1 MKRLKKLVSSIL
13 ITMLTVAT
21 LGIISA
27 VKAASAGPL
36 YLGIVSLRRSG
47 YGYQQGGASG
57 KVWKIAEY
65 DSENGKTADL
75 SKTIYCIKG
84 GPGFGS
90 SDMATGGV
98 PTISKYTQKF
108 NLKDLASIPSTYSK
122 ILPTGTNYN
131 SLMWLLD
138 NIYIMP
144 AAGTDN
150 KTAREAFLES
160 KIPDEFYEYVTDDDI
175 DVVQQLAIW
184 YFTNPSGDKYHYETT
199 NLKVNSIANVDS
211 NYVSIGDLAQY
222 NGGDDG
228 RDREDAIEA
237 LFQYYITNAKANSNY
252 KSTNNTTSPIE
263 IVKNNATMTKVGS
276 NYVAGPYKINQL
288 LNVDYTLSATF
299 TDINGKTITPTIGIK
314 NSSGNIVST
323 TKSLKELVGQEFYLS
338 MPVSSNIS
346 GIKMTVN
353 TSYTSKTVDYWSVA
367 DAPTTEQPVV
377 IVDETPFKFSDTTS
391 IVVPKPFD
399 LSLRKFITNIN
410 GTEITN
416 RIPQVDVSKLA
427 SGEATTATYNHPK
440 NPLRVAIGDEVTYTI
455 RVYNEG
461 EVDGYVEEITDH
473 LPEQLEFIVDD
484 QVNIQYGWKIASS
497 SDLKT
502 IKTEYLSKAKETT
515 DGANKISAFNGKTL
529 AYKDVKI
536 KCRVVSTDPMPTKIT
551 NIADI
556 TRFTDGDGNT
566 VTDRDSQANNVQLPT
581 GKDLENYRDSEIN
594 RGEEYIPGQQ
604 DDDDFEKLTLKD
616 FDLSLRKFI
625 TGVNGTAITNRE
637 PKVNVTPLNNGGTT
651 AIYNHPKT
659 PVSVAIGDLV
669 EYTIRVYNEAEIDG
683 YVEEIT
689 DHLPDQLEFVSGNA
703 TNTKYGWVVDST
715 NSKIIRTNYLSKA
728 KESSAGSN
736 KIKAFNGT
744 TLDYKDVKVVCKVVS
759 TDPMPTKITNIA
771 DISNFTDGNGNKVT
785 DRDSQEN
792 NVNIPSDLP
801 GYKDD
806 EIGKD
811 YVPGQ
816 QDDDDFEKL
825 KIKEFDLALRKF
837 ITKLNDEEITSR
849 IPQPDV
855 TKLADGTATTATY
868 NHPKNPIDV
877 TIGDIVEYTIRVY
890 NEGEVDGYV
899 QEITDHLPDQL
910 EFVAN
915 DETNIKYGWTVD
927 GNNSKIIRTKYLSKE
942 NDTAEGENKITSF
955 NGTTL
960 DYKDVKVVCKVIET
974 KPMPTKIT
982 NIADIS
988 DFTDGNGNKVKD
1000 RDSQEN
1006 NVNIPSDLPGYKD
1019 DEIGKNYVPGQQDDD
1034 DFEKLKIKEFD
1045 LALRKFIT
1053 KVNDENISSRVPV
1066 VDITQLK
1073 NGTATTAT
1081 YDHPKTPIKVKI
1093 DDVVEYTIRVYNE
1106 GGVDGYVEEIT
1117 DHLPDQ
1123 LEFIADNE
1131 TNKKYGWSVDNQ
1143 NSKVV
1148 KTTYLS
1154 KANEKVAGENKIPAF
1169 DGTTL
1174 SYKEVKIA
1182 CKVISTNPMPTKI
1195 TNIADISDFTNG
1207 NGEKVKDRDSE
1218 ENNVNIPSDL
1228 PGYKDDEI
1236 GKDYVPGQQDDDDFE
1251 KLEVKPLEFDLA
1263 LRKFITKVNDEEI
1276 TSRIPKVDI
1285 TKLASG
1291 EATTAIYNHSKT
1303 PVEVAIDDIVEYT
1316 IRVYNEG
1323 EIDGYAEEIKD
1334 HLPDQLELIADNETN
1349 KAYGWTVDDQDS
1361 KVIKTTYLSKANEKV
1376 AGENKIPAF
1385 DGTTLSYKDV
1395 KVVCKVVETNQMPK
1409 KITNLADVSDFTDGD
1424 GNKVTDRDSEKDN
1437 VKIPEDRPG
1446 YKDDESNKDYVPGQ
1460 EDDDDFEKVTVA
1472 KFDLSLRK
1480 FITAVNDTEITSR
1493 IPQVDVT
1500 PIKDGSG
1507 TTAKYDHPKD
1517 PVLVS
1522 NGNIVTYT
1530 IRVYNEGEIDGYASE
1545 IKDDMPQGLKFLT
1558 DNKTNI
1564 EYRWKMLDKDGKE
1577 TENLDE
1583 AVSIV
1588 TDYLSKEQ
1596 EKTAGANLLKA
1607 FDGEKLDYR
1616 DVKVAFEVTEPNTS
1630 DRILIN
1636 QAQIS
1641 KNTNKDGK
1649 DVKDQDSVPDKWNEG
1664 EDDQDI
1670 EKVKVQYFD
1679 LSLRKWV
1686 TQAIVTENGEDKI
1699 IESGHKAEDD
1709 PEDVVK
1715 VDLKKSK
1722 INKVT
1727 IKFRYKIRVKNEG
1740 NIAGYAK
1747 ELKDYIPDGLKF
1759 VAEDNPLWKQIDEKT
1774 ITTDQ
1779 TKDILLQ
1786 PGDTTEV
1793 EVLLTW
1799 INDSENFGVMDNWA
1813 EISKDHND
1821 FNSPD
1826 IDSTPDNNKKGEDD
1840 IDDAPVSVGVQTGQI
1855 RTFTTIGLAVLVILS
1870 SGVAL
1875 IKKFVL

>member
-1 MKRLKKLVSSIL
+1 MKKFKKLVSSIL

-21 LGIISA
+21 LGSISA

-36 YLGIVSLRRSG
+36 YLGIVSLRRAG
-47 YGYQQGGASG
+47 YGYQQEGS

-122 ILPTGTNYN
+122 ILPTGSNYN

-144 AAGTDN
+144 AIGTDN
-150 KTAREAFLES
+150 TTAREEFLKS
-160 KIPDEFYEYVTDDDI
+160 KIPNELYDLITDDDI
-175 DVVQQLAIW
+175 DAVQQLAIW
-184 YFTNPSGDKYHYETT
+184 YFTNPSGDKYHYETS
-199 NLKVNSIANVDS
+199 NFKINSIANVDS
-211 NYVSIGDLAQY
+211 NYASMGDIF
-222 NGGDDG
+222 GDDG
-228 RDREDAIEA
+228 WDREDAIEA

-263 IVKNNATMTKVGS
+263 IVKSNATMTKVGS

-288 LNVDYTLSATF
+288 LNIDYTLNATF
-299 TDINGKTITPTIGIK
+299 TDINGTTITPSIGIK
-314 NSSGNIVST
+314 DVSGNVTAT
-323 TKSLKELVGQEFYLS
+323 TKTLKELVGQEFYLI
-338 MPVSSNIS
+338 MPTSSNIS

-377 IVDETPFKFSDTTS
+377 IVNETPLNFSDATS

-440 NPLRVAIGDEVTYTI
+440 TPLKVAIGDVVTYTI

-461 EVDGYVEEITDH
+461 DIDGYVEEITDH
-473 LPEQLEFIVDD
+473 LPDQLEFIVDD
-484 QVNIQYGWKIASS
+484 QVNIEYGWKIASS
-497 SDLKT
+497 TDLKT
-502 IKTEYLSKAKETT
+502 IKTEYLSKANETT
-515 DGANKISAFNGKTL
+515 DGANKISAFNGTTL

-536 KCRVVSTDPMPTKIT
+536 KCRVVATDPMADKIT

-556 TRFTDGDGNT
+556 TKFTDGDGNT
-566 VTDRDSQANNVQLPT
+566 VTDRDSQENNVNLPT
-581 GKDLENYRDSEIN
+581 GKDLENYKDSEIN

-604 DDDDFEKLTLKD
+604 DDDDFEKLTLKE

-637 PKVNVTPLNNGGTT
+637 PQVNVTPLKNGGTT

-689 DHLPDQLEFVSGNA
+689 DHLPDQLEFVAGNEI
-703 TNTKYGWVVDST
+703 NTKYGWVVDST
-715 NSKIIRTNYLSKA
+715 NSKIIKTNYLSKA
-728 KESSAGSN
+728 KEASEGAN
-736 KIKAFNGT
+736 KIKAFDGT
-744 TLDYKDVKVVCKVVS
+744 KLDYKDVKVVCKVVS

-771 DISNFTDGNGNKVT
+771 DITKFTDGNGNTVT

-837 ITKLNDEEITSR
+837 ITKVNNTEIKSR
-849 IPQPDV
+849 IPQVD
-855 TKLADGTATTATY
+855 TT
-868 NHPKNPIDV
+868 P
-877 TIGDIVEYTIRVY
+877 
-890 NEGEVDGYV
+890 
-899 QEITDHLPDQL
+899 
-910 EFVAN
+910 
-915 DETNIKYGWTVD
+915 
-927 GNNSKIIRTKYLSKE
+927 
-942 NDTAEGENKITSF
+942 
-955 NGTTL
+955 
-960 DYKDVKVVCKVIET
+960 
-974 KPMPTKIT
+974 
-982 NIADIS
+982 
-988 DFTDGNGNKVKD
+988 
-1000 RDSQEN
+1000 
-1006 NVNIPSDLPGYKD
+1006 
-1019 DEIGKNYVPGQQDDD
+1019 
-1034 DFEKLKIKEFD
+1034 
-1045 LALRKFIT
+1045 
-1053 KVNDENISSRVPV
+1053 
-1066 VDITQLK
+1066 LK
-1073 NGTATTAT
+1073 NGTGTTAI
-1081 YDHPKTPIKVKI
+1081 YNHSKEPVKVSLGA
-1093 DDVVEYTIRVYNE
+1093 VVEYTIRVYNE
-1106 GGVDGYVEEIT
+1106 GQVDGYVEEIK

-1123 LEFIADNE
+1123 LEFIKDNE
-1131 TNKKYGWSVDNQ
+1131 TNKKYGWTVDSTD
-1143 NSKVV
+1143 SKVI
-1148 KTTYLS
+1148 KTSYLS

-1174 SYKEVKIA
+1174 SYKEVKVA
-1182 CKVISTNPMPTKI
+1182 CKVVSTDPMPSKI
-1195 TNIADISDFTNG
+1195 TNLADISDFTD
-1207 NGEKVKDRDSE
+1207 GE
-1218 ENNVNIPSDL
+1218 
-1228 PGYKDDEI
+1228 
-1236 GKDYVPGQQDDDDFE
+1236 
-1251 KLEVKPLEFDLA
+1251 
-1263 LRKFITKVNDEEI
+1263 
-1276 TSRIPKVDI
+1276 
-1285 TKLASG
+1285 
-1291 EATTAIYNHSKT
+1291 
-1303 PVEVAIDDIVEYT
+1303 
-1316 IRVYNEG
+1316 
-1323 EIDGYAEEIKD
+1323 
-1334 HLPDQLELIADNETN
+1334 
-1349 KAYGWTVDDQDS
+1349 
-1361 KVIKTTYLSKANEKV
+1361 
-1376 AGENKIPAF
+1376 
-1385 DGTTLSYKDV
+1385 
-1395 KVVCKVVETNQMPK
+1395 
-1409 KITNLADVSDFTDGD
+1409 
-1424 GNKVTDRDSEKDN
+1424 GNKVTDRDSKEDN

-1446 YKDDESNKDYVPGQ
+1446 YKDDESKKDYVPGQ
-1460 EDDDDFEKVTVA
+1460 EDDDDFEKVTLV

-1480 FITAVNDTEITSR
+1480 FITAVNNTEITSR

-1500 PIKDGSG
+1500 PIKDGSS

-1530 IRVYNEGEIDGYASE
+1530 IRVFNEGEMDGYASE

-1641 KNTNKDGK
+1641 KDSDKDGN
-1649 DVKDQDSVPDKWNEG
+1649 DVTDQDSVPDKWNEG

-1686 TQAIVTENGEDKI
+1686 TQAIVTENGEEKI

-1747 ELKDYIPDGLKF
+1747 ELKDYIPNGLKF
-1759 VAEDNPLWKQIDEKT
+1759 VPEDNPLWKQIDEKT
-1774 ITTDQ
+1774 ITTEQ

-1793 EVLLTW
+1793 EVVLTW

-1855 RTFTTIGLAVLVILS
+1855 KTFTTIGLAVLVILS
-1870 SGVAL
+1870 SGVVL

>member
-1 MKRLKKLVSSIL
+1 MKKFKKLVSIIL

-21 LGIISA
+21 LGSISA

-36 YLGIVSLRRSG
+36 YLGIVSLRRAG
-47 YGYQQGGASG
+47 YGYQQEGS

-122 ILPTGTNYN
+122 ILPTGSNYN

-144 AAGTDN
+144 AIGTDN
-150 KTAREAFLES
+150 TTAREEFLKS
-160 KIPDEFYEYVTDDDI
+160 KIPNELYELITDDDI
-175 DVVQQLAIW
+175 DAVQQLAIW
-184 YFTNPSGDKYHYETT
+184 YFTNPSGDKYHYETS
-199 NLKVNSIANVDS
+199 NFKINSIANVDS
-211 NYVSIGDLAQY
+211 NYASMGDIF
-222 NGGDDG
+222 GDDG
-228 RDREDAIEA
+228 WDREDAIEA

-263 IVKNNATMTKVGS
+263 IVKSNATMTKVGS

-288 LNVDYTLSATF
+288 LNVDYTLNATF
-299 TDINGKTITPTIGIK
+299 TDINGTTITPSIGIK
-314 NSSGNIVST
+314 DVSGNVTAT
-323 TKSLKELVGQEFYLS
+323 TKTLKELVGQEFYLI
-338 MPVSSNIS
+338 MPTSSNIS

-377 IVDETPFKFSDTTS
+377 IVNETPLNFSDATS

-427 SGEATTATYNHPK
+427 SGEATTATYNHTK
-440 NPLRVAIGDEVTYTI
+440 TPLKVAIGDVVTYTI

-461 EVDGYVEEITDH
+461 DIDGYVEEITDH
-473 LPEQLEFIVDD
+473 LPDQLEFIVDD
-484 QVNIQYGWKIASS
+484 QVNIEYGWKIASS
-497 SDLKT
+497 TDLKT
-502 IKTEYLSKAKETT
+502 IKTEYLSKANETT
-515 DGANKISAFNGKTL
+515 DGANKISAFNGTTL

-536 KCRVVSTDPMPTKIT
+536 KCRVVATDPMADKIT

-556 TRFTDGDGNT
+556 TKFTDGDGNT
-566 VTDRDSQANNVQLPT
+566 VTDRDSQENNVNLPT
-581 GKDLENYRDSEIN
+581 GKDLENYKDSEIN

-604 DDDDFEKLTLKD
+604 DDDDFEKLTLKE

-637 PKVNVTPLNNGGTT
+637 PQVNVTPLKNGGTT

-689 DHLPDQLEFVSGNA
+689 DHLPDQLEFVAGNEI
-703 TNTKYGWVVDST
+703 NTKYGWVVDST

-728 KESSAGSN
+728 KEASEGAN
-736 KIKAFNGT
+736 KIKAFDGT
-744 TLDYKDVKVVCKVVS
+744 KLDYKDVKVVCKVIS

-771 DISNFTDGNGNKVT
+771 DITKFTDGNGNTVT

-855 TKLADGTATTATY
+855 SKLADGTATTATY
-868 NHPKNPIDV
+868 NHPK
-877 TIGDIVEYTIRVY
+877 
-890 NEGEVDGYV
+890 
-899 QEITDHLPDQL
+899 
-910 EFVAN
+910 
-915 DETNIKYGWTVD
+915 
-927 GNNSKIIRTKYLSKE
+927 
-942 NDTAEGENKITSF
+942 
-955 NGTTL
+955 
-960 DYKDVKVVCKVIET
+960 
-974 KPMPTKIT
+974 
-982 NIADIS
+982 
-988 DFTDGNGNKVKD
+988 
-1000 RDSQEN
+1000 
-1006 NVNIPSDLPGYKD
+1006 
-1019 DEIGKNYVPGQQDDD
+1019 
-1034 DFEKLKIKEFD
+1034 
-1045 LALRKFIT
+1045 
-1053 KVNDENISSRVPV
+1053 
-1066 VDITQLK
+1066 
-1073 NGTATTAT
+1073 
-1081 YDHPKTPIKVKI
+1081 TPISVAI
-1093 DDVVEYTIRVYNE
+1093 GDVVEYTIRVYNE
-1106 GGVDGYVEEIT
+1106 AEVDGYVEEIT

-1123 LEFIADNE
+1123 LEFVAGNE
-1131 TNKKYGWSVDNQ
+1131 TNTKYGWTVDSN
-1143 NSKVV
+1143 NSKII
-1148 KTTYLS
+1148 KTKYLS
-1154 KANEKVAGENKIPAF
+1154 KANETTEGDNKIKAF
-1169 DGTTL
+1169 DGTKL
-1174 SYKEVKIA
+1174 DYKDVKVV
-1182 CKVISTNPMPTKI
+1182 CKVVSTDPMPTKI
-1195 TNIADISDFTNG
+1195 TNIADITKFTDGNG
-1207 NGEKVKDRDSE
+1207 NTVTDRDSQ

-1251 KLEVKPLEFDLA
+1251 KLKIKEFDLA
-1263 LRKFITKVNDEEI
+1263 LRKFITKVNNTEI
-1276 TSRIPKVDI
+1276 KSRIPQVD
-1285 TKLASG
+1285 TTPLKNG
-1291 EATTAIYNHSKT
+1291 TGTTAIYNHSKE
-1303 PVEVAIDDIVEYT
+1303 PVKVSLGAVVEYT

-1323 EIDGYAEEIKD
+1323 QVDGYVEEIKD
-1334 HLPDQLELIADNETN
+1334 HLPDQLEFIKDNETN
-1349 KAYGWTVDDQDS
+1349 KKYGWIVDSTDS
-1361 KVIKTTYLSKANEKV
+1361 KVIKTSYLCKANEKV

-1385 DGTTLSYKDV
+1385 DGTTLSYKEV
-1395 KVVCKVVETNQMPK
+1395 KVACKVVSTDPMPS
-1409 KITNLADVSDFTDGD
+1409 KITNLADISDFTDGE
-1424 GNKVTDRDSEKDN
+1424 GNKVTDRDSKEDN

-1446 YKDDESNKDYVPGQ
+1446 YKDDESKKDYVPGQ
-1460 EDDDDFEKVTVA
+1460 EDDDDFEKVTLV

-1480 FITAVNDTEITSR
+1480 FITAVNNTEITSR

-1500 PIKDGSG
+1500 PIKDGSS

-1530 IRVYNEGEIDGYASE
+1530 IRVFNEGEMDGYASE

-1641 KNTNKDGK
+1641 KDSDKDGN
-1649 DVKDQDSVPDKWNEG
+1649 DVTDQDSVPDKWNEG

-1686 TQAIVTENGEDKI
+1686 TQAIVTENGEEKI

-1747 ELKDYIPDGLKF
+1747 ELKDYIPNGLKF
-1759 VAEDNPLWKQIDEKT
+1759 VPEDNPLWKQIDEKT

-1793 EVLLTW
+1793 EVVLTW

-1855 RTFTTIGLAVLVILS
+1855 KTFTTIGLAVLVILS
-1870 SGVAL
+1870 SGVVL

>member
-1 MKRLKKLVSSIL
+1 MKKFKKLVSSIL

-21 LGIISA
+21 LGSISA

-36 YLGIVSLRRSG
+36 YLGIVSLRRAG
-47 YGYQQGGASG
+47 YGYQQEGS

-122 ILPTGTNYN
+122 ILPTGSNYN

-144 AAGTDN
+144 AIGTDN
-150 KTAREAFLES
+150 TTAREEFLKS
-160 KIPDEFYEYVTDDDI
+160 KIPNELYNLITDDDI
-175 DVVQQLAIW
+175 DAVQQLAIW
-184 YFTNPSGDKYHYETT
+184 YFTNPSGDKYHYETS
-199 NLKVNSIANVDS
+199 NFKINSIANVDS
-211 NYVSIGDLAQY
+211 NYASMGDIF
-222 NGGDDG
+222 GDDG
-228 RDREDAIEA
+228 WDREDAIEA

-263 IVKNNATMTKVGS
+263 IVKSNATMTKVGS

-288 LNVDYTLSATF
+288 LNVDYTLNATF
-299 TDINGKTITPTIGIK
+299 TDINGTTITPSIGIK
-314 NSSGNIVST
+314 DVSGNVTAT
-323 TKSLKELVGQEFYLS
+323 TKTLKELVGQEFYLI
-338 MPVSSNIS
+338 MPTSSNIS

-377 IVDETPFKFSDTTS
+377 IVNETPLNFSDTTS

-427 SGEATTATYNHPK
+427 SGEATTATYNHTK
-440 NPLRVAIGDEVTYTI
+440 TPLKVAIGDVVTYTI

-461 EVDGYVEEITDH
+461 DIDGYVEEITDH
-473 LPEQLEFIVDD
+473 LPDQLEFIVDD
-484 QVNIQYGWKIASS
+484 QVNIENGWKIASS
-497 SDLKT
+497 TDLKT
-502 IKTEYLSKAKETT
+502 IKTEYLSKANETT
-515 DGANKISAFNGKTL
+515 DGANKISAFNGTTL

-536 KCRVVSTDPMPTKIT
+536 KCRVVATDPMADKIT

-556 TRFTDGDGNT
+556 TKFSDGDGNT
-566 VTDRDSQANNVQLPT
+566 VTDRDSQENNVNLPT
-581 GKDLENYRDSEIN
+581 GKDLENYKDSEIN

-604 DDDDFEKLTLKD
+604 DDDDFEKLTLKE

-625 TGVNGTAITNRE
+625 TGVNETAITNRE
-637 PKVNVTPLNNGGTT
+637 PQVNVTPLKNGGTT

-689 DHLPDQLEFVSGNA
+689 DHLPDQLEFVTENEI
-703 TNTKYGWVVDST
+703 NTKYGWVVDST

-728 KESSAGSN
+728 KEASEGAN
-736 KIKAFNGT
+736 KIKAFDGT
-744 TLDYKDVKVVCKVVS
+744 KLDYKDVKVVCKVVS

-771 DISNFTDGNGNKVT
+771 DITKFTDGNGNTVT

-855 TKLADGTATTATY
+855 SKLADGTATTATY
-868 NHPKNPIDV
+868 NHPK
-877 TIGDIVEYTIRVY
+877 
-890 NEGEVDGYV
+890 
-899 QEITDHLPDQL
+899 
-910 EFVAN
+910 
-915 DETNIKYGWTVD
+915 
-927 GNNSKIIRTKYLSKE
+927 
-942 NDTAEGENKITSF
+942 
-955 NGTTL
+955 
-960 DYKDVKVVCKVIET
+960 
-974 KPMPTKIT
+974 
-982 NIADIS
+982 
-988 DFTDGNGNKVKD
+988 
-1000 RDSQEN
+1000 
-1006 NVNIPSDLPGYKD
+1006 
-1019 DEIGKNYVPGQQDDD
+1019 
-1034 DFEKLKIKEFD
+1034 
-1045 LALRKFIT
+1045 
-1053 KVNDENISSRVPV
+1053 
-1066 VDITQLK
+1066 
-1073 NGTATTAT
+1073 
-1081 YDHPKTPIKVKI
+1081 TPISVAI
-1093 DDVVEYTIRVYNE
+1093 GDVVEYTIRVYNE
-1106 GGVDGYVEEIT
+1106 AEVDGYVEEIT

-1123 LEFIADNE
+1123 LEFVAGNE
-1131 TNKKYGWSVDNQ
+1131 TNTKYGWTVDSN
-1143 NSKVV
+1143 NSKII
-1148 KTTYLS
+1148 KTKYLS
-1154 KANEKVAGENKIPAF
+1154 KANETTEGDNKIKAF
-1169 DGTTL
+1169 DGTKL
-1174 SYKEVKIA
+1174 DYKDVKVV
-1182 CKVISTNPMPTKI
+1182 CKVVSTDPMPTKI
-1195 TNIADISDFTNG
+1195 TNIADITKFTDDNG
-1207 NGEKVKDRDSE
+1207 NTVTDRDSQ

-1251 KLEVKPLEFDLA
+1251 KLKIKEFDLA
-1263 LRKFITKVNDEEI
+1263 LRKFITKVNNTEI
-1276 TSRIPKVDI
+1276 KSRIPQVD
-1285 TKLASG
+1285 TTPLKNG
-1291 EATTAIYNHSKT
+1291 TGTTAIYNHSKE
-1303 PVEVAIDDIVEYT
+1303 PVKVSLGAVVEYT

-1323 EIDGYAEEIKD
+1323 QVDGYVEEIKD
-1334 HLPDQLELIADNETN
+1334 HLPDQLEFVKDNETN
-1349 KAYGWTVDDQDS
+1349 KKYGWTVDSTDS
-1361 KVIKTTYLSKANEKV
+1361 KVIKTSYLSKANEKV

-1385 DGTTLSYKDV
+1385 DGTTLSYKEV
-1395 KVVCKVVETNQMPK
+1395 KVACKVVSTDPMPS
-1409 KITNLADVSDFTDGD
+1409 KITNLADISEFTDGE
-1424 GNKVTDRDSEKDN
+1424 GKKVTDRDSKEDN

-1446 YKDDESNKDYVPGQ
+1446 YKDDESKKDYVPGQ
-1460 EDDDDFEKVTVA
+1460 EDDDDFEKVTLV

-1480 FITAVNDTEITSR
+1480 FITAVNNTEITSR

-1500 PIKDGSG
+1500 PIKDGSS

-1530 IRVYNEGEIDGYASE
+1530 IRVFNEGEMDGYASE

-1583 AVSIV
+1583 AISIV

-1641 KNTNKDGK
+1641 KDSDKDGN
-1649 DVKDQDSVPDKWNEG
+1649 DVTDQDSVPDKWNEG

-1686 TQAIVTENGEDKI
+1686 TQAIVTENGEEKI

-1747 ELKDYIPDGLKF
+1747 ELKDYIPNGLKF
-1759 VAEDNPLWKQIDEKT
+1759 VPEDNPLWKQIDEKT
-1774 ITTDQ
+1774 ITTEQ

-1793 EVLLTW
+1793 EVVLTW

-1855 RTFTTIGLAVLVILS
+1855 KTFTTIGLAVLVILS
-1870 SGVAL
+1870 SGVVL

>member
-1 MKRLKKLVSSIL
+1 MKKLKKLVSSIL

-21 LGIISA
+21 LGSISA

-36 YLGIVSLRRSG
+36 YLGIVSLRRAG
-47 YGYQQGGASG
+47 YGYQQEGS

-122 ILPTGTNYN
+122 ILPTGSNYN

-144 AAGTDN
+144 AIGTDN
-150 KTAREAFLES
+150 TTAREEFLKS
-160 KIPDEFYEYVTDDDI
+160 KIPNELYGLITDDDI
-175 DVVQQLAIW
+175 DAVQQLAIW
-184 YFTNPSGDKYHYETT
+184 YFTNPSGDKYHYETS
-199 NLKVNSIANVDS
+199 NFKINSIANVDS
-211 NYVSIGDLAQY
+211 NYASMGDIF
-222 NGGDDG
+222 GDDG
-228 RDREDAIEA
+228 WDREDAIEA

-263 IVKNNATMTKVGS
+263 IVKSNATMTKVGS

-288 LNVDYTLSATF
+288 LNIDYTLNATF
-299 TDINGKTITPTIGIK
+299 TDINGTTITPSIGIK
-314 NSSGNIVST
+314 DVSGNVTAT
-323 TKSLKELVGQEFYLS
+323 TKTLKELVGQEFYLI
-338 MPVSSNIS
+338 MPTSSNIS

-377 IVDETPFKFSDTTS
+377 IVNETPLNFSDTTS

-427 SGEATTATYNHPK
+427 SGEATTATYNHTK
-440 NPLRVAIGDEVTYTI
+440 TPLKVAIGDVVTYTI

-461 EVDGYVEEITDH
+461 DIDGYVEEITDH
-473 LPEQLEFIVDD
+473 LPDQLEFIVDD
-484 QVNIQYGWKIASS
+484 QVNIENGWKIASS
-497 SDLKT
+497 TDLKT
-502 IKTEYLSKAKETT
+502 IKTEYLSKANETT
-515 DGANKISAFNGKTL
+515 DGANKISAFNGTTL

-536 KCRVVSTDPMPTKIT
+536 KCRVVATEPMADKIT

-556 TRFTDGDGNT
+556 TKFTDGDGNT
-566 VTDRDSQANNVQLPT
+566 VTDRDSQENNVNLPT
-581 GKDLENYRDSEIN
+581 GKDLENYKDSEIN

-604 DDDDFEKLTLKD
+604 DDDDFEKLTLKE

-637 PKVNVTPLNNGGTT
+637 PQVNVTPLKNGGTT

-689 DHLPDQLEFVSGNA
+689 DHLPDQLEFVAGNEI
-703 TNTKYGWVVDST
+703 NTKYGWVVDST

-728 KESSAGSN
+728 KEASEGAN
-736 KIKAFNGT
+736 KIKAFDGT
-744 TLDYKDVKVVCKVVS
+744 KLDYKDVKVVCKVVS

-771 DISNFTDGNGNKVT
+771 DITKFTDGNGNTVT

-855 TKLADGTATTATY
+855 SKLADGTATTATY
-868 NHPKNPIDV
+868 NHPK
-877 TIGDIVEYTIRVY
+877 
-890 NEGEVDGYV
+890 
-899 QEITDHLPDQL
+899 
-910 EFVAN
+910 
-915 DETNIKYGWTVD
+915 
-927 GNNSKIIRTKYLSKE
+927 
-942 NDTAEGENKITSF
+942 
-955 NGTTL
+955 
-960 DYKDVKVVCKVIET
+960 
-974 KPMPTKIT
+974 
-982 NIADIS
+982 
-988 DFTDGNGNKVKD
+988 
-1000 RDSQEN
+1000 
-1006 NVNIPSDLPGYKD
+1006 
-1019 DEIGKNYVPGQQDDD
+1019 
-1034 DFEKLKIKEFD
+1034 
-1045 LALRKFIT
+1045 
-1053 KVNDENISSRVPV
+1053 
-1066 VDITQLK
+1066 
-1073 NGTATTAT
+1073 
-1081 YDHPKTPIKVKI
+1081 TPISVAI
-1093 DDVVEYTIRVYNE
+1093 GDVVEYTIRVYNE
-1106 GGVDGYVEEIT
+1106 AEVDGYVEEIT

-1123 LEFIADNE
+1123 LEFVTGNE
-1131 TNKKYGWSVDNQ
+1131 INTKYGWVVDSTNPKIIRT
-1143 NSKVV
+1143 N
-1148 KTTYLS
+1148 YLS
-1154 KANEKVAGENKIPAF
+1154 KAKEASEGANKIKAF
-1169 DGTTL
+1169 DGEKL
-1174 SYKEVKIA
+1174 DYKDVKVV
-1182 CKVISTNPMPTKI
+1182 CKVVSTDPMPTKI
-1195 TNIADISDFTNG
+1195 TNIADITKFTDGNG
-1207 NGEKVKDRDSE
+1207 NTVTDRDSQ

-1251 KLEVKPLEFDLA
+1251 KLKIKEFDLA
-1263 LRKFITKVNDEEI
+1263 LRKFITKVNNTEI
-1276 TSRIPKVDI
+1276 KSRIPQVD
-1285 TKLASG
+1285 TTPLKNG
-1291 EATTAIYNHSKT
+1291 TGTTAIYNHSKE
-1303 PVEVAIDDIVEYT
+1303 PVKVSLGAVVEYT

-1323 EIDGYAEEIKD
+1323 QVDGYVEEIKD
-1334 HLPDQLELIADNETN
+1334 HLPDQLEFIKDNETN
-1349 KAYGWTVDDQDS
+1349 KKYGWTVDSTDS
-1361 KVIKTTYLSKANEKV
+1361 KVIKTSYLCKANEKV

-1385 DGTTLSYKDV
+1385 DGTTLSYKEV
-1395 KVVCKVVETNQMPK
+1395 KVACKVVSTDPMPS
-1409 KITNLADVSDFTDGD
+1409 KITNLADISDFTDGE
-1424 GNKVTDRDSEKDN
+1424 GNKVTDRDSKEDN

-1446 YKDDESNKDYVPGQ
+1446 YKDDESKKDYVPGQ
-1460 EDDDDFEKVTVA
+1460 EDDDDFEKVTLV

-1480 FITAVNDTEITSR
+1480 FITAVNNTEITSR

-1500 PIKDGSG
+1500 PIKDGSS

-1530 IRVYNEGEIDGYASE
+1530 IRVFNEGEMDGYASE

-1641 KNTNKDGK
+1641 KDSDKDGN
-1649 DVKDQDSVPDKWNEG
+1649 DVTDQDSVPDKWNEG

-1747 ELKDYIPDGLKF
+1747 ELKDYIPNGLKF
-1759 VAEDNPLWKQIDEKT
+1759 VPEDNPLWKQIDEKT

-1793 EVLLTW
+1793 EVVLTW

-1855 RTFTTIGLAVLVILS
+1855 KTFTTIGLAVLVILS
-1870 SGVAL
+1870 SGVVL

>member
-1 MKRLKKLVSSIL
+1 MKKFKKLVSSIL

-21 LGIISA
+21 LGSISA

-36 YLGIVSLRRSG
+36 YLGIVSLRRAG
-47 YGYQQGGASG
+47 YGYQQEGS

-122 ILPTGTNYN
+122 ILPTGSNYN

-144 AAGTDN
+144 AIGTDN
-150 KTAREAFLES
+150 TTAREEFLKS
-160 KIPDEFYEYVTDDDI
+160 KIPNELYELITDDDI
-175 DVVQQLAIW
+175 DAVQQLAIW
-184 YFTNPSGDKYHYETT
+184 YFTNPSGDKYHYETS
-199 NLKVNSIANVDS
+199 NFKINSIANVDS
-211 NYVSIGDLAQY
+211 NYASMGDIF
-222 NGGDDG
+222 GDDG
-228 RDREDAIEA
+228 WNREDAIEA

-263 IVKNNATMTKVGS
+263 IVKSNATMTKVGS

-288 LNVDYTLSATF
+288 LNVDYTLNATF
-299 TDINGKTITPTIGIK
+299 TDINGTTITPSIGIK
-314 NSSGNIVST
+314 DVSGNVTAT
-323 TKSLKELVGQEFYLS
+323 TKTLKELVGQEFYLI
-338 MPVSSNIS
+338 MPTSSNIS

-377 IVDETPFKFSDTTS
+377 IVNETPLNFSDTTS

-427 SGEATTATYNHPK
+427 SGEATTATYNHTK
-440 NPLRVAIGDEVTYTI
+440 TPLKVAIGDVVTYTI

-461 EVDGYVEEITDH
+461 DIDGYVEEITDH
-473 LPEQLEFIVDD
+473 LPDQLEFIVDD
-484 QVNIQYGWKIASS
+484 QVNIEYGWKIASS
-497 SDLKT
+497 TDLKT
-502 IKTEYLSKAKETT
+502 IKTEYLSKANETT
-515 DGANKISAFNGKTL
+515 DGANKISAFNGTTL

-536 KCRVVSTDPMPTKIT
+536 KCRVVATEPMADKIT

-556 TRFTDGDGNT
+556 TKFADGDGNT
-566 VTDRDSQANNVQLPT
+566 VTDRDSQENNVNLPT

-604 DDDDFEKLTLKD
+604 DDDDFEKLTLKE

-637 PKVNVTPLNNGGTT
+637 PQVNVTPLKNGGTT

-659 PVSVAIGDLV
+659 PVSVAVGDLV

-689 DHLPDQLEFVSGNA
+689 DHLPDQLEFVSENEI
-703 TNTKYGWVVDST
+703 NTKYGWVVDST

-728 KESSAGSN
+728 KEASEGAN
-736 KIKAFNGT
+736 KIKAFDGEK
-744 TLDYKDVKVVCKVVS
+744 LDYKDVKVVCKVVS

-771 DISNFTDGNGNKVT
+771 DITKFTDGNGNTVT

-837 ITKLNDEEITSR
+837 ITKVNNTEIKSR
-849 IPQPDV
+849 IPQVD
-855 TKLADGTATTATY
+855 TT
-868 NHPKNPIDV
+868 P
-877 TIGDIVEYTIRVY
+877 
-890 NEGEVDGYV
+890 
-899 QEITDHLPDQL
+899 
-910 EFVAN
+910 
-915 DETNIKYGWTVD
+915 
-927 GNNSKIIRTKYLSKE
+927 
-942 NDTAEGENKITSF
+942 
-955 NGTTL
+955 
-960 DYKDVKVVCKVIET
+960 
-974 KPMPTKIT
+974 
-982 NIADIS
+982 
-988 DFTDGNGNKVKD
+988 
-1000 RDSQEN
+1000 
-1006 NVNIPSDLPGYKD
+1006 
-1019 DEIGKNYVPGQQDDD
+1019 
-1034 DFEKLKIKEFD
+1034 
-1045 LALRKFIT
+1045 
-1053 KVNDENISSRVPV
+1053 
-1066 VDITQLK
+1066 LK
-1073 NGTATTAT
+1073 NGTGTTAI
-1081 YDHPKTPIKVKI
+1081 YNHSKEPVKVSLGA
-1093 DDVVEYTIRVYNE
+1093 VVEYTIRVYNE
-1106 GGVDGYVEEIT
+1106 GQVDGYVEEIK

-1123 LEFIADNE
+1123 LEFIKDNE
-1131 TNKKYGWSVDNQ
+1131 TNKKYGWTVDSTD
-1143 NSKVV
+1143 SKVI
-1148 KTTYLS
+1148 KTSYLS

-1174 SYKEVKIA
+1174 SYKEVKVA
-1182 CKVISTNPMPTKI
+1182 CKVVSTDPMPSKI
-1195 TNIADISDFTNG
+1195 TNLADISDFTD
-1207 NGEKVKDRDSE
+1207 GE
-1218 ENNVNIPSDL
+1218 
-1228 PGYKDDEI
+1228 
-1236 GKDYVPGQQDDDDFE
+1236 
-1251 KLEVKPLEFDLA
+1251 
-1263 LRKFITKVNDEEI
+1263 
-1276 TSRIPKVDI
+1276 
-1285 TKLASG
+1285 
-1291 EATTAIYNHSKT
+1291 
-1303 PVEVAIDDIVEYT
+1303 
-1316 IRVYNEG
+1316 
-1323 EIDGYAEEIKD
+1323 
-1334 HLPDQLELIADNETN
+1334 
-1349 KAYGWTVDDQDS
+1349 
-1361 KVIKTTYLSKANEKV
+1361 
-1376 AGENKIPAF
+1376 
-1385 DGTTLSYKDV
+1385 
-1395 KVVCKVVETNQMPK
+1395 
-1409 KITNLADVSDFTDGD
+1409 
-1424 GNKVTDRDSEKDN
+1424 GNKVTDRDSKEDN

-1446 YKDDESNKDYVPGQ
+1446 YKDDESKKDYVPGQ
-1460 EDDDDFEKVTVA
+1460 EDDDDFEKVTLV

-1480 FITAVNDTEITSR
+1480 FITAVNNTEITSR

-1500 PIKDGSG
+1500 PIKDGSS

-1530 IRVYNEGEIDGYASE
+1530 IRVFNEGEMDGYASE

-1641 KNTNKDGK
+1641 KDSDKDGN
-1649 DVKDQDSVPDKWNEG
+1649 DVTDQDSVPDKWNEG

-1686 TQAIVTENGEDKI
+1686 TQAIVSENGEEKI

-1747 ELKDYIPDGLKF
+1747 ELKDYIPNGLKF
-1759 VAEDNPLWKQIDEKT
+1759 VPEDNP
-1774 ITTDQ
+1774 
-1779 TKDILLQ
+1779 
-1786 PGDTTEV
+1786 
-1793 EVLLTW
+1793 
-1799 INDSENFGVMDNWA
+1799 
-1813 EISKDHND
+1813 
-1821 FNSPD
+1821 
-1826 IDSTPDNNKKGEDD
+1826 
-1840 IDDAPVSVGVQTGQI
+1840 
-1855 RTFTTIGLAVLVILS
+1855 
-1870 SGVAL
+1870 
-1875 IKKFVL
+1875 

>member
-1 MKRLKKLVSSIL
+1 MKKFKKLVSSIL

-21 LGIISA
+21 LGSISA

-36 YLGIVSLRRSG
+36 YLGIVSLRRAG
-47 YGYQQGGASG
+47 YGYQQEGS

-122 ILPTGTNYN
+122 ILPTGSNYN

-144 AAGTDN
+144 AIGTDN
-150 KTAREAFLES
+150 TTAREEFLKS
-160 KIPDEFYEYVTDDDI
+160 KIPNELYELITDDDI
-175 DVVQQLAIW
+175 DAVQQLAIW
-184 YFTNPSGDKYHYETT
+184 YFTNPSGDKYHYETS
-199 NLKVNSIANVDS
+199 NFKINSIANVDS
-211 NYVSIGDLAQY
+211 NYASMGDIF
-222 NGGDDG
+222 GDDG
-228 RDREDAIEA
+228 WDREDAIEA

-252 KSTNNTTSPIE
+252 KSTNNTTSQIE
-263 IVKNNATMTKVGS
+263 IVKSNATMTKVGS

-288 LNVDYTLSATF
+288 LNVDYTLNATF
-299 TDINGKTITPTIGIK
+299 TDINGTTITPSIGIK
-314 NSSGNIVST
+314 DVSGNVTAT
-323 TKSLKELVGQEFYLS
+323 TKTLKELVGQEFYLI
-338 MPVSSNIS
+338 MPTSSNIS

-377 IVDETPFKFSDTTS
+377 IVNETPLNFSDATS

-427 SGEATTATYNHPK
+427 SGEATTATYNHTK
-440 NPLRVAIGDEVTYTI
+440 TPLKVAIGDVVTYTI

-461 EVDGYVEEITDH
+461 DIDGYVEEITDH
-473 LPEQLEFIVDD
+473 LPDQLEFIVDD
-484 QVNIQYGWKIASS
+484 QVNIEYGWKIASS
-497 SDLKT
+497 TDLKT
-502 IKTEYLSKAKETT
+502 IKTEYLSKANETT
-515 DGANKISAFNGKTL
+515 DGANKISAFNGTTL

-536 KCRVVSTDPMPTKIT
+536 KCRVVATDPMADKIT

-556 TRFTDGDGNT
+556 TKFTDGDGNT
-566 VTDRDSQANNVQLPT
+566 VTDRDSQENNVNLPT
-581 GKDLENYRDSEIN
+581 GKDLENYKDSEIN

-604 DDDDFEKLTLKD
+604 DDDDFEKLTLKE

-637 PKVNVTPLNNGGTT
+637 PQVNVTPLKNGGTT

-689 DHLPDQLEFVSGNA
+689 DHLPDQLEFVAGNEI
-703 TNTKYGWVVDST
+703 NTKYGWVVDST

-728 KESSAGSN
+728 KEASEGAN
-736 KIKAFNGT
+736 KIKAFDGT
-744 TLDYKDVKVVCKVVS
+744 KLDYKDVKVVCKVIS

-771 DISNFTDGNGNKVT
+771 DITKFTDGNGNKVT

-855 TKLADGTATTATY
+855 SKLADGTATTATY
-868 NHPKNPIDV
+868 NHPK
-877 TIGDIVEYTIRVY
+877 
-890 NEGEVDGYV
+890 
-899 QEITDHLPDQL
+899 
-910 EFVAN
+910 
-915 DETNIKYGWTVD
+915 
-927 GNNSKIIRTKYLSKE
+927 
-942 NDTAEGENKITSF
+942 
-955 NGTTL
+955 
-960 DYKDVKVVCKVIET
+960 
-974 KPMPTKIT
+974 
-982 NIADIS
+982 
-988 DFTDGNGNKVKD
+988 
-1000 RDSQEN
+1000 
-1006 NVNIPSDLPGYKD
+1006 
-1019 DEIGKNYVPGQQDDD
+1019 
-1034 DFEKLKIKEFD
+1034 
-1045 LALRKFIT
+1045 
-1053 KVNDENISSRVPV
+1053 
-1066 VDITQLK
+1066 
-1073 NGTATTAT
+1073 
-1081 YDHPKTPIKVKI
+1081 TPISVAI
-1093 DDVVEYTIRVYNE
+1093 GDVVEYTIRVYNE
-1106 GGVDGYVEEIT
+1106 AEVDGYVEEIT

-1123 LEFIADNE
+1123 LEFVAGNE
-1131 TNKKYGWSVDNQ
+1131 TNTKYGWTVDSN
-1143 NSKVV
+1143 NSKII
-1148 KTTYLS
+1148 KTKYLS
-1154 KANEKVAGENKIPAF
+1154 KANETTEGDNKIKAF
-1169 DGTTL
+1169 DGTKL
-1174 SYKEVKIA
+1174 DYKDVKVV
-1182 CKVISTNPMPTKI
+1182 CKVVSTDPMPTKI
-1195 TNIADISDFTNG
+1195 TNIADITKFTDGNG
-1207 NGEKVKDRDSE
+1207 NTVTDRDSQ

-1251 KLEVKPLEFDLA
+1251 KLKIKEFDLA
-1263 LRKFITKVNDEEI
+1263 LRKFITKVNNTEI
-1276 TSRIPKVDI
+1276 KSRIPQVD
-1285 TKLASG
+1285 TTPLKNG
-1291 EATTAIYNHSKT
+1291 TGTTAIYNHSKE
-1303 PVEVAIDDIVEYT
+1303 PVKVSLGAVVEYT

-1323 EIDGYAEEIKD
+1323 QVNGYVEEIKD
-1334 HLPDQLELIADNETN
+1334 HLPDQLEFIKDNETN
-1349 KAYGWTVDDQDS
+1349 KKYGWIVDSTDS
-1361 KVIKTTYLSKANEKV
+1361 KVIKTSYLCKANEKV

-1385 DGTTLSYKDV
+1385 DGTTLSYKEV
-1395 KVVCKVVETNQMPK
+1395 KVACKVVSTDPMPS
-1409 KITNLADVSDFTDGD
+1409 KITNLADISDFTDGE
-1424 GNKVTDRDSEKDN
+1424 GNKVTDRDSKEDN

-1446 YKDDESNKDYVPGQ
+1446 YKDDESKKDYVPGQ
-1460 EDDDDFEKVTVA
+1460 EDDDDFEKVTLV

-1480 FITAVNDTEITSR
+1480 FITAVNNTEITSR

-1500 PIKDGSG
+1500 PIKDGSS

-1530 IRVYNEGEIDGYASE
+1530 IRVFNEGEMDGYASE

-1577 TENLDE
+1577 TEKLDE

-1641 KNTNKDGK
+1641 KDSDKDGN
-1649 DVKDQDSVPDKWNEG
+1649 DVTDQDSVPDKWNEG

-1686 TQAIVTENGEDKI
+1686 TQAIVTENGEEKI

-1747 ELKDYIPDGLKF
+1747 ELKDYIPNGLKF
-1759 VAEDNPLWKQIDEKT
+1759 VPEDNPLWKQIDEKT

-1793 EVLLTW
+1793 EVVLTW

-1855 RTFTTIGLAVLVILS
+1855 KTFTTIGLAVLVILS
-1870 SGVAL
+1870 SGVVL

>member
-1 MKRLKKLVSSIL
+1 MKKFKKLVSIIL

-21 LGIISA
+21 LGSISA

-36 YLGIVSLRRSG
+36 YLGIVSLRRAG
-47 YGYQQGGASG
+47 YGYQQEGS

-122 ILPTGTNYN
+122 ILPTGSNYN

-144 AAGTDN
+144 AIGTDN
-150 KTAREAFLES
+150 TTAREEFLKS
-160 KIPDEFYEYVTDDDI
+160 KIPNELYDLITDDDI
-175 DVVQQLAIW
+175 DAVQQLAIW
-184 YFTNPSGDKYHYETT
+184 YFTNPSGDKYHYETS
-199 NLKVNSIANVDS
+199 NFKINSIANVDS
-211 NYVSIGDLAQY
+211 NYASMGDIF
-222 NGGDDG
+222 GDDG
-228 RDREDAIEA
+228 WDREDAIEA

-263 IVKNNATMTKVGS
+263 IVKSNATMTKVGS

-288 LNVDYTLSATF
+288 LNVDYTLNATF
-299 TDINGKTITPTIGIK
+299 TDINGTTITPSIGIK
-314 NSSGNIVST
+314 DVSGNVTAT
-323 TKSLKELVGQEFYLS
+323 TKTLKELVGQEFYLI
-338 MPVSSNIS
+338 MPTSSNIS

-377 IVDETPFKFSDTTS
+377 IVNETPLNFSDATS

-427 SGEATTATYNHPK
+427 SGEATTATYNHTK
-440 NPLRVAIGDEVTYTI
+440 TPLKVAIGDVVTYTI

-461 EVDGYVEEITDH
+461 DIDGYVEEITDH
-473 LPEQLEFIVDD
+473 LPDQLEFIVDD
-484 QVNIQYGWKIASS
+484 QVNIEYGWKIASS
-497 SDLKT
+497 TDLKT
-502 IKTEYLSKAKETT
+502 IKTEYLSKANETT
-515 DGANKISAFNGKTL
+515 DGANKISAFNGTTL

-536 KCRVVSTDPMPTKIT
+536 KCRVVATDPMADKIT

-556 TRFTDGDGNT
+556 TKFTDGDGNT
-566 VTDRDSQANNVQLPT
+566 VTDRDSQENNVNLPT
-581 GKDLENYRDSEIN
+581 GKNLENYRDSEIN

-604 DDDDFEKLTLKD
+604 DDDDFEKLTLKE

-637 PKVNVTPLNNGGTT
+637 PQVNVTPLKNGGTT

-689 DHLPDQLEFVSGNA
+689 DHLPDQLEFVAGNE
-703 TNTKYGWVVDST
+703 TNSKYGWVVDST

-728 KESSAGSN
+728 KEASEGAN
-736 KIKAFNGT
+736 KIKAFDGT
-744 TLDYKDVKVVCKVVS
+744 KLDYKDVKVVCKVVS

-771 DISNFTDGNGNKVT
+771 DITKFTDGNGNTVT

-855 TKLADGTATTATY
+855 SKLADGTATTATY
-868 NHPKNPIDV
+868 NHPK
-877 TIGDIVEYTIRVY
+877 
-890 NEGEVDGYV
+890 
-899 QEITDHLPDQL
+899 
-910 EFVAN
+910 
-915 DETNIKYGWTVD
+915 
-927 GNNSKIIRTKYLSKE
+927 
-942 NDTAEGENKITSF
+942 
-955 NGTTL
+955 
-960 DYKDVKVVCKVIET
+960 
-974 KPMPTKIT
+974 
-982 NIADIS
+982 
-988 DFTDGNGNKVKD
+988 
-1000 RDSQEN
+1000 
-1006 NVNIPSDLPGYKD
+1006 
-1019 DEIGKNYVPGQQDDD
+1019 
-1034 DFEKLKIKEFD
+1034 
-1045 LALRKFIT
+1045 
-1053 KVNDENISSRVPV
+1053 
-1066 VDITQLK
+1066 
-1073 NGTATTAT
+1073 
-1081 YDHPKTPIKVKI
+1081 TPISVAI
-1093 DDVVEYTIRVYNE
+1093 GDVVEYTIRVYNE
-1106 GGVDGYVEEIT
+1106 AEVDGYVEEIT

-1123 LEFIADNE
+1123 LEFVAGNE
-1131 TNKKYGWSVDNQ
+1131 TNTKYGWTVDSN
-1143 NSKVV
+1143 NSKII
-1148 KTTYLS
+1148 KTKYLS
-1154 KANEKVAGENKIPAF
+1154 KANETTEGDNKIKAF
-1169 DGTTL
+1169 DGTKL
-1174 SYKEVKIA
+1174 DYKDVKVV
-1182 CKVISTNPMPTKI
+1182 CKVVSTDPMPTKI
-1195 TNIADISDFTNG
+1195 TNIADITKFTDGNG
-1207 NGEKVKDRDSE
+1207 NTVTDRDSQ

-1251 KLEVKPLEFDLA
+1251 KLKIKEFDLA
-1263 LRKFITKVNDEEI
+1263 LRKFITKVNNTEI
-1276 TSRIPKVDI
+1276 KSRIPQVD
-1285 TKLASG
+1285 TTPLKNG
-1291 EATTAIYNHSKT
+1291 TGTTAIYNHSKE
-1303 PVEVAIDDIVEYT
+1303 PVKVSLGAVVEYT

-1323 EIDGYAEEIKD
+1323 QVDGYVEEIKD
-1334 HLPDQLELIADNETN
+1334 HLPDQLEFIKDNETN
-1349 KAYGWTVDDQDS
+1349 KKYGWTVDSTDS
-1361 KVIKTTYLSKANEKV
+1361 KVIKTSYLSKANEKV

-1385 DGTTLSYKDV
+1385 DGTTLSYKEV
-1395 KVVCKVVETNQMPK
+1395 KVACKVVSTDPMPS
-1409 KITNLADVSDFTDGD
+1409 KITNLADISDFTDGE
-1424 GNKVTDRDSEKDN
+1424 GNKVTDRDSKEDN

-1446 YKDDESNKDYVPGQ
+1446 YKDDESKKDYVPGQ
-1460 EDDDDFEKVTVA
+1460 EDDDDFEKVTLV

-1480 FITAVNDTEITSR
+1480 FITAVNNTEITSR

-1500 PIKDGSG
+1500 PIKDGSS

-1530 IRVYNEGEIDGYASE
+1530 IRVFNEGEMDGYASE

-1641 KNTNKDGK
+1641 KDSDKDGN
-1649 DVKDQDSVPDKWNEG
+1649 DVTDQDSVPDKWNEG

-1686 TQAIVTENGEDKI
+1686 TQAIVTENGEEKI

-1747 ELKDYIPDGLKF
+1747 ELKDYIPNGLKF
-1759 VAEDNPLWKQIDEKT
+1759 VPEDNPLWKQIDEKT
-1774 ITTDQ
+1774 ITTEQ

-1793 EVLLTW
+1793 EVVLTW

-1855 RTFTTIGLAVLVILS
+1855 KTFTTIGLAVLVILS
-1870 SGVAL
+1870 SGVVL

>member
-1 MKRLKKLVSSIL
+1 MKKFKKLVSIIL

-21 LGIISA
+21 LGSISA

-36 YLGIVSLRRSG
+36 YLGIVSLRRAG
-47 YGYQQGGASG
+47 YGYQQEGS

-122 ILPTGTNYN
+122 ILPTGSNYN

-144 AAGTDN
+144 AIGTDN
-150 KTAREAFLES
+150 TTAREEFLKS
-160 KIPDEFYEYVTDDDI
+160 KIPNELYDLITDDDI
-175 DVVQQLAIW
+175 DAVQQLAIW
-184 YFTNPSGDKYHYETT
+184 YFTNPSGDKYHYETS
-199 NLKVNSIANVDS
+199 NFKINSIANVDS
-211 NYVSIGDLAQY
+211 NYASMGDIF
-222 NGGDDG
+222 GDDG
-228 RDREDAIEA
+228 WDREDAIEA

-263 IVKNNATMTKVGS
+263 IVKSNATMTKVGS

-288 LNVDYTLSATF
+288 LNVDYTLNATF
-299 TDINGKTITPTIGIK
+299 TDINGTTITPSIGIK
-314 NSSGNIVST
+314 DVSGNVTAT
-323 TKSLKELVGQEFYLS
+323 TKTLKELVGQEFYLI
-338 MPVSSNIS
+338 MPTSSNIS

-377 IVDETPFKFSDTTS
+377 IVNETPLNFSDATS

-427 SGEATTATYNHPK
+427 SGEATTATYNHTK
-440 NPLRVAIGDEVTYTI
+440 TPLKVAIGDVVTYTI

-461 EVDGYVEEITDH
+461 DIDGYVEEITDH
-473 LPEQLEFIVDD
+473 LPDQLDFIVDD
-484 QVNIQYGWKIASS
+484 QVNIEYGWKIASS
-497 SDLKT
+497 TDLKT
-502 IKTEYLSKAKETT
+502 IKTEYLSKANETT
-515 DGANKISAFNGKTL
+515 DGANKISAFNGTTL

-536 KCRVVSTDPMPTKIT
+536 KCRVVATDPMADKIT

-556 TRFTDGDGNT
+556 TKFTDGDGNT
-566 VTDRDSQANNVQLPT
+566 VTDRDSQENNVNLPT
-581 GKDLENYRDSEIN
+581 GKNLENYRDSEIN

-604 DDDDFEKLTLKD
+604 DDDDFEKLTLKE

-637 PKVNVTPLNNGGTT
+637 PQVNVTPLKNGGTT

-689 DHLPDQLEFVSGNA
+689 DHLPDQLEFVTGNEI
-703 TNTKYGWVVDST
+703 NTKYGWVVDST

-728 KESSAGSN
+728 KETSEGAN
-736 KIKAFNGT
+736 KIKAFDGT
-744 TLDYKDVKVVCKVVS
+744 KLDYKDVKVVCKVVS

-771 DISNFTDGNGNKVT
+771 DITKFTDGNGNTVT

-855 TKLADGTATTATY
+855 SKLADGTATTATY
-868 NHPKNPIDV
+868 NHPK
-877 TIGDIVEYTIRVY
+877 
-890 NEGEVDGYV
+890 
-899 QEITDHLPDQL
+899 
-910 EFVAN
+910 
-915 DETNIKYGWTVD
+915 
-927 GNNSKIIRTKYLSKE
+927 
-942 NDTAEGENKITSF
+942 
-955 NGTTL
+955 
-960 DYKDVKVVCKVIET
+960 
-974 KPMPTKIT
+974 
-982 NIADIS
+982 
-988 DFTDGNGNKVKD
+988 
-1000 RDSQEN
+1000 
-1006 NVNIPSDLPGYKD
+1006 
-1019 DEIGKNYVPGQQDDD
+1019 
-1034 DFEKLKIKEFD
+1034 
-1045 LALRKFIT
+1045 
-1053 KVNDENISSRVPV
+1053 
-1066 VDITQLK
+1066 
-1073 NGTATTAT
+1073 
-1081 YDHPKTPIKVKI
+1081 TPISVAI
-1093 DDVVEYTIRVYNE
+1093 GDVVEYTIRVYNE
-1106 GGVDGYVEEIT
+1106 AEVDGYVEEIT

-1123 LEFIADNE
+1123 LEFVAGNE
-1131 TNKKYGWSVDNQ
+1131 TNTKYGWTVDSN
-1143 NSKVV
+1143 NSKII
-1148 KTTYLS
+1148 KTKYLS
-1154 KANEKVAGENKIPAF
+1154 KANETTEGDNKIKAF
-1169 DGTTL
+1169 DGTKL
-1174 SYKEVKIA
+1174 DYKDVKVV
-1182 CKVISTNPMPTKI
+1182 CKVVSTDPMPTKI
-1195 TNIADISDFTNG
+1195 TNIADITKFTDGNG
-1207 NGEKVKDRDSE
+1207 NTVTDRDSQ

-1251 KLEVKPLEFDLA
+1251 KLKIKEFDLA
-1263 LRKFITKVNDEEI
+1263 LRKFITKVNNTEI
-1276 TSRIPKVDI
+1276 KSRIPQVD
-1285 TKLASG
+1285 TTPLKNG
-1291 EATTAIYNHSKT
+1291 TGTTAIYNHSKE
-1303 PVEVAIDDIVEYT
+1303 PVKVSLGAVVEYT

-1323 EIDGYAEEIKD
+1323 QVDGYVEEIKD
-1334 HLPDQLELIADNETN
+1334 HLPDQLEFIKDNETN
-1349 KAYGWTVDDQDS
+1349 KKYGWTVDSTDS
-1361 KVIKTTYLSKANEKV
+1361 KVIKTSYLSKANEKV

-1385 DGTTLSYKDV
+1385 DGTTLSYKEV
-1395 KVVCKVVETNQMPK
+1395 KVACKVVSTDPMPS
-1409 KITNLADVSDFTDGD
+1409 KITNLADISDFTDGE
-1424 GNKVTDRDSEKDN
+1424 GNKVTDRDSKEDN

-1446 YKDDESNKDYVPGQ
+1446 YKDDESKKDYVPGQ
-1460 EDDDDFEKVTVA
+1460 EDDDDFEKVTLV

-1480 FITAVNDTEITSR
+1480 FITAVNNTEITSR

-1500 PIKDGSG
+1500 PIKDGSS

-1530 IRVYNEGEIDGYASE
+1530 IRVFNEGEMDGYASE

-1641 KNTNKDGK
+1641 KDSDKDGN
-1649 DVKDQDSVPDKWNEG
+1649 DVTDQDSVPDKWNEG

-1686 TQAIVTENGEDKI
+1686 TQAIVTENGEEKI

-1747 ELKDYIPDGLKF
+1747 ELKDYIPNGLKF
-1759 VAEDNPLWKQIDEKT
+1759 VPEDNPLWKQIDEKT
-1774 ITTDQ
+1774 ITTEQ

-1793 EVLLTW
+1793 EVVLTW

-1855 RTFTTIGLAVLVILS
+1855 KTFTTIGLAVLVILS
-1870 SGVAL
+1870 SGVVL

>member
-1 MKRLKKLVSSIL
+1 MKKLKKLVSSIL

-21 LGIISA
+21 LGSISA

-36 YLGIVSLRRSG
+36 YLGIVSLRRAG
-47 YGYQQGGASG
+47 YGYQQEGS

-122 ILPTGTNYN
+122 ILPTGSNYN

-144 AAGTDN
+144 AIGTDN
-150 KTAREAFLES
+150 TTAREEFLKS
-160 KIPDEFYEYVTDDDI
+160 KIPNELYELITDDDI
-175 DVVQQLAIW
+175 DAVQQLAIW
-184 YFTNPSGDKYHYETT
+184 YFTNPSGDKYHYETS
-199 NLKVNSIANVDS
+199 NFKINSIANVDS
-211 NYVSIGDLAQY
+211 NYASMGDIF
-222 NGGDDG
+222 GDDG
-228 RDREDAIEA
+228 WDREDAIEA

-263 IVKNNATMTKVGS
+263 IVKSNATMTKVGS

-288 LNVDYTLSATF
+288 LNVDYTLNATF
-299 TDINGKTITPTIGIK
+299 TDINGTTITPSIGIK
-314 NSSGNIVST
+314 DVSGNVTAT
-323 TKSLKELVGQEFYLS
+323 TKTLKELVGQEFYLI
-338 MPVSSNIS
+338 MPTSSNIS

-377 IVDETPFKFSDTTS
+377 IVNETPLNFSDATS

-427 SGEATTATYNHPK
+427 SGEATTATYNHTK
-440 NPLRVAIGDEVTYTI
+440 TPLKVAIGDVVTYTI

-461 EVDGYVEEITDH
+461 DIDGYVEEITDH
-473 LPEQLEFIVDD
+473 LPDQLEFIVDD
-484 QVNIQYGWKIASS
+484 QVNIEYGWKIASS
-497 SDLKT
+497 TDLKT
-502 IKTEYLSKAKETT
+502 IKTEYLSKANETT
-515 DGANKISAFNGKTL
+515 DGANKISAFNGTTL

-536 KCRVVSTDPMPTKIT
+536 KCRVVATDPMADKIT

-556 TRFTDGDGNT
+556 TKFTDGDGNT
-566 VTDRDSQANNVQLPT
+566 VTDRDSQENNVNLPT

-604 DDDDFEKLTLKD
+604 DDDDFEKLTLKE

-637 PKVNVTPLNNGGTT
+637 PQVNVTPLKNGGTT

-689 DHLPDQLEFVSGNA
+689 DHLPDQLEFVAGNEI
-703 TNTKYGWVVDST
+703 NTKYGWVVDST
-715 NSKIIRTNYLSKA
+715 NPKIIRTNYLSKA
-728 KESSAGSN
+728 KEASEGAN
-736 KIKAFNGT
+736 KIKAFDGT
-744 TLDYKDVKVVCKVVS
+744 KLDYKDVKVVCKVVS

-771 DISNFTDGNGNKVT
+771 DITKFTDGNGNTVT

-837 ITKLNDEEITSR
+837 ITKVNNTEIKSR
-849 IPQPDV
+849 IPQVD
-855 TKLADGTATTATY
+855 TT
-868 NHPKNPIDV
+868 P
-877 TIGDIVEYTIRVY
+877 
-890 NEGEVDGYV
+890 
-899 QEITDHLPDQL
+899 
-910 EFVAN
+910 
-915 DETNIKYGWTVD
+915 
-927 GNNSKIIRTKYLSKE
+927 
-942 NDTAEGENKITSF
+942 
-955 NGTTL
+955 
-960 DYKDVKVVCKVIET
+960 
-974 KPMPTKIT
+974 
-982 NIADIS
+982 
-988 DFTDGNGNKVKD
+988 
-1000 RDSQEN
+1000 
-1006 NVNIPSDLPGYKD
+1006 
-1019 DEIGKNYVPGQQDDD
+1019 
-1034 DFEKLKIKEFD
+1034 
-1045 LALRKFIT
+1045 
-1053 KVNDENISSRVPV
+1053 
-1066 VDITQLK
+1066 LK
-1073 NGTATTAT
+1073 NGTGTTAI
-1081 YDHPKTPIKVKI
+1081 YNHSKEPVKVSLGA
-1093 DDVVEYTIRVYNE
+1093 VVEYTIRVYNE
-1106 GGVDGYVEEIT
+1106 GQVDGYVEEIK

-1123 LEFIADNE
+1123 LEFIKDNE
-1131 TNKKYGWSVDNQ
+1131 TNKKYGWTVDSTD
-1143 NSKVV
+1143 SKVI
-1148 KTTYLS
+1148 KTSYLC

-1174 SYKEVKIA
+1174 SYKEVKVA
-1182 CKVISTNPMPTKI
+1182 CKVVSTDPMPSKI
-1195 TNIADISDFTNG
+1195 TNLADISDFTD
-1207 NGEKVKDRDSE
+1207 GE
-1218 ENNVNIPSDL
+1218 
-1228 PGYKDDEI
+1228 
-1236 GKDYVPGQQDDDDFE
+1236 
-1251 KLEVKPLEFDLA
+1251 
-1263 LRKFITKVNDEEI
+1263 
-1276 TSRIPKVDI
+1276 
-1285 TKLASG
+1285 
-1291 EATTAIYNHSKT
+1291 
-1303 PVEVAIDDIVEYT
+1303 
-1316 IRVYNEG
+1316 
-1323 EIDGYAEEIKD
+1323 
-1334 HLPDQLELIADNETN
+1334 
-1349 KAYGWTVDDQDS
+1349 
-1361 KVIKTTYLSKANEKV
+1361 
-1376 AGENKIPAF
+1376 
-1385 DGTTLSYKDV
+1385 
-1395 KVVCKVVETNQMPK
+1395 
-1409 KITNLADVSDFTDGD
+1409 
-1424 GNKVTDRDSEKDN
+1424 GNKVTDRDSKEDN

-1446 YKDDESNKDYVPGQ
+1446 YKDDESKKDYVPGQ
-1460 EDDDDFEKVTVA
+1460 EDDDDFEKVTLV

-1480 FITAVNDTEITSR
+1480 FITAVNNTEITSR

-1500 PIKDGSG
+1500 PIKDGSS

-1522 NGNIVTYT
+1522 NGKIVTYT
-1530 IRVYNEGEIDGYASE
+1530 IRVFNEGEMDGYASE

-1641 KNTNKDGK
+1641 KDSDKDGN
-1649 DVKDQDSVPDKWNEG
+1649 DVTDQDSVPDKWNEG

-1747 ELKDYIPDGLKF
+1747 ELKDYIPNGLKF
-1759 VAEDNPLWKQIDEKT
+1759 VPEDNPLWKQIDEKT

-1793 EVLLTW
+1793 EVVLTW

-1855 RTFTTIGLAVLVILS
+1855 KTFTTIGLAVLVILS
-1870 SGVAL
+1870 SGVVL

>member
-1 MKRLKKLVSSIL
+1 MKKFKKLVSSIL

-21 LGIISA
+21 LGSISA

-36 YLGIVSLRRSG
+36 YLGIVSLRRAG
-47 YGYQQGGASG
+47 YGYQQEGS

-108 NLKDLASIPSTYSK
+108 NLKDLASIPSTYSR
-122 ILPTGTNYN
+122 ILPTGSNYN

-144 AAGTDN
+144 AIGTDN
-150 KTAREAFLES
+150 TTAREEFLKS
-160 KIPDEFYEYVTDDDI
+160 KIPNELYNLITDDDI
-175 DVVQQLAIW
+175 DAVQQLAIW
-184 YFTNPSGDKYHYETT
+184 YFTNPSGDKYHYETS
-199 NLKVNSIANVDS
+199 NFKINSIANVDS
-211 NYVSIGDLAQY
+211 NYASMGDIF
-222 NGGDDG
+222 GDDG
-228 RDREDAIEA
+228 WDREDAIEA

-263 IVKNNATMTKVGS
+263 IVKSNATMTKVGS

-288 LNVDYTLSATF
+288 LNVDYTLNATF
-299 TDINGKTITPTIGIK
+299 TDINGTTITPSIGIK
-314 NSSGNIVST
+314 DVSGNVTAT
-323 TKSLKELVGQEFYLS
+323 TKTLKELVGQEFYLI
-338 MPVSSNIS
+338 MPTSSNIS

-377 IVDETPFKFSDTTS
+377 IVNETPLNFSDTTS

-440 NPLRVAIGDEVTYTI
+440 TPLKVAIGDVVTYTI

-461 EVDGYVEEITDH
+461 DIDGYVEEITDH
-473 LPEQLEFIVDD
+473 LPDQLEFIVDD
-484 QVNIQYGWKIASS
+484 QVNIENGWKIASS
-497 SDLKT
+497 TDLKT
-502 IKTEYLSKAKETT
+502 IKTEYLSKANETT
-515 DGANKISAFNGKTL
+515 DGANKISAFNGTTL

-536 KCRVVSTDPMPTKIT
+536 KCRVVATDPMADKIT

-556 TRFTDGDGNT
+556 TKFTDGDGNT
-566 VTDRDSQANNVQLPT
+566 VTDRDSQENNVNLPT
-581 GKDLENYRDSEIN
+581 GKDLENYKDSEIN

-604 DDDDFEKLTLKD
+604 DDDDFEKLTLKE

-637 PKVNVTPLNNGGTT
+637 PQVNVTPLKNGGTT

-689 DHLPDQLEFVSGNA
+689 DHLPDQLEFVAGNEI
-703 TNTKYGWVVDST
+703 NTKYGWVVDST

-728 KESSAGSN
+728 KEASEGAN
-736 KIKAFNGT
+736 KIKAFDGEK
-744 TLDYKDVKVVCKVVS
+744 LDYKDVKVVCKVVS

-771 DISNFTDGNGNKVT
+771 DITKFTDGNGNTVT

-855 TKLADGTATTATY
+855 SKLADGTATTATY
-868 NHPKNPIDV
+868 NHPK
-877 TIGDIVEYTIRVY
+877 
-890 NEGEVDGYV
+890 
-899 QEITDHLPDQL
+899 
-910 EFVAN
+910 
-915 DETNIKYGWTVD
+915 
-927 GNNSKIIRTKYLSKE
+927 
-942 NDTAEGENKITSF
+942 
-955 NGTTL
+955 
-960 DYKDVKVVCKVIET
+960 
-974 KPMPTKIT
+974 
-982 NIADIS
+982 
-988 DFTDGNGNKVKD
+988 
-1000 RDSQEN
+1000 
-1006 NVNIPSDLPGYKD
+1006 
-1019 DEIGKNYVPGQQDDD
+1019 
-1034 DFEKLKIKEFD
+1034 
-1045 LALRKFIT
+1045 
-1053 KVNDENISSRVPV
+1053 
-1066 VDITQLK
+1066 
-1073 NGTATTAT
+1073 
-1081 YDHPKTPIKVKI
+1081 TPISVAI
-1093 DDVVEYTIRVYNE
+1093 GDVVEYTIRVYNE
-1106 GGVDGYVEEIT
+1106 AEVDGYVEEIT

-1123 LEFIADNE
+1123 LEFVTGNE
-1131 TNKKYGWSVDNQ
+1131 INTKYGWVVDSTNPKIIRT
-1143 NSKVV
+1143 N
-1148 KTTYLS
+1148 YLS
-1154 KANEKVAGENKIPAF
+1154 KAKEASEGANKIKAF
-1169 DGTTL
+1169 DGEKL
-1174 SYKEVKIA
+1174 DYKDVKVV
-1182 CKVISTNPMPTKI
+1182 CKVVSTDPMPTKI
-1195 TNIADISDFTNG
+1195 TNIADITKFTDGNG
-1207 NGEKVKDRDSE
+1207 NTVTDRDSQ

-1251 KLEVKPLEFDLA
+1251 KLKIKEFDLA
-1263 LRKFITKVNDEEI
+1263 LRKFITKVNNTEI
-1276 TSRIPKVDI
+1276 KSRIPQVD
-1285 TKLASG
+1285 TTPLKNG
-1291 EATTAIYNHSKT
+1291 TGTTAIYNHSKE
-1303 PVEVAIDDIVEYT
+1303 PVKVSLGAVVEYT

-1323 EIDGYAEEIKD
+1323 QVDGYVEEIKD
-1334 HLPDQLELIADNETN
+1334 HLPDQLEFIKDNETN
-1349 KAYGWTVDDQDS
+1349 KKYGWTVDSTDS
-1361 KVIKTTYLSKANEKV
+1361 KVIKTSYLCKANEKV

-1385 DGTTLSYKDV
+1385 DGTTLSYKEV
-1395 KVVCKVVETNQMPK
+1395 KVACKVVSTDPMPS
-1409 KITNLADVSDFTDGD
+1409 KITNLADISDFTDGE
-1424 GNKVTDRDSEKDN
+1424 GNKVTDRDSKEDN

-1446 YKDDESNKDYVPGQ
+1446 YKDDESKKDYVPGQ
-1460 EDDDDFEKVTVA
+1460 EDDDDFEKVTLV

-1480 FITAVNDTEITSR
+1480 FITAVNNTEITSR

-1500 PIKDGSG
+1500 PIKDGSS

-1522 NGNIVTYT
+1522 NGKIVTYT
-1530 IRVYNEGEIDGYASE
+1530 IRVFNEGEMDGYASE

-1641 KNTNKDGK
+1641 KDSDKDGN
-1649 DVKDQDSVPDKWNEG
+1649 DVTDQDSVPDKWNEG

-1747 ELKDYIPDGLKF
+1747 ELKDYIPNGLKF
-1759 VAEDNPLWKQIDEKT
+1759 VPEDNPLWKQIDEKT

-1793 EVLLTW
+1793 EVVLTW

-1855 RTFTTIGLAVLVILS
+1855 KTFTTIGLAVLVILS
-1870 SGVAL
+1870 SGVVL

>member
-1 MKRLKKLVSSIL
+1 MKKFKKLVSSIL

-21 LGIISA
+21 LGSISA

-36 YLGIVSLRRSG
+36 YLGIVSLRRAG
-47 YGYQQGGASG
+47 YGYQQEGS

-122 ILPTGTNYN
+122 ILPTGSNYN

-144 AAGTDN
+144 AIGTDN
-150 KTAREAFLES
+150 TTAREEFLKS
-160 KIPDEFYEYVTDDDI
+160 KIPNELYELITDDDI
-175 DVVQQLAIW
+175 DAVQQLAIW
-184 YFTNPSGDKYHYETT
+184 YFTNPSGDKYHYETS
-199 NLKVNSIANVDS
+199 NFKINSIANVDS
-211 NYVSIGDLAQY
+211 NYASMGDIF
-222 NGGDDG
+222 GDDG
-228 RDREDAIEA
+228 WDREDAIEA

-263 IVKNNATMTKVGS
+263 IVKSNATMTKVGS

-288 LNVDYTLSATF
+288 LNVDYTLNATF
-299 TDINGKTITPTIGIK
+299 TDINGTTITPSIGIK
-314 NSSGNIVST
+314 DVSGNVTAT
-323 TKSLKELVGQEFYLS
+323 TKTLKELVGQEFYLI
-338 MPVSSNIS
+338 MPTSSNIS

-377 IVDETPFKFSDTTS
+377 IVNETPLNFSDATS

-427 SGEATTATYNHPK
+427 SGEATTATYNHTK
-440 NPLRVAIGDEVTYTI
+440 TPLKVAIGDVVTYTI

-461 EVDGYVEEITDH
+461 DIDGYVEEITDH
-473 LPEQLEFIVDD
+473 LPDQLEFIVDD
-484 QVNIQYGWKIASS
+484 QVNIEYGWKIASS
-497 SDLKT
+497 TDLKT
-502 IKTEYLSKAKETT
+502 IKTEYLSKANETT
-515 DGANKISAFNGKTL
+515 DGANKISAFNGTTL

-536 KCRVVSTDPMPTKIT
+536 KCRVVATDPMADKIT

-556 TRFTDGDGNT
+556 TKFTDGDGNT
-566 VTDRDSQANNVQLPT
+566 VTDRDSQENNVNLPT
-581 GKDLENYRDSEIN
+581 GKDLENYKDSEIN

-604 DDDDFEKLTLKD
+604 DDDDFEKLTLKE

-637 PKVNVTPLNNGGTT
+637 PQVNVTPLKNGGTT

-689 DHLPDQLEFVSGNA
+689 DHLPDQLEFVAGNE
-703 TNTKYGWVVDST
+703 TNTKYGWTVDSN
-715 NSKIIRTNYLSKA
+715 NSKIIKTKYLSKA
-728 KESSAGSN
+728 NETTEGDN
-736 KIKAFNGT
+736 KIKAFDGT
-744 TLDYKDVKVVCKVVS
+744 KLDYKDVKVVCKVVS

-771 DISNFTDGNGNKVT
+771 DITKFTDGNGNTVT

-855 TKLADGTATTATY
+855 SKLADGTATTATY
-868 NHPKNPIDV
+868 NHPK
-877 TIGDIVEYTIRVY
+877 
-890 NEGEVDGYV
+890 
-899 QEITDHLPDQL
+899 
-910 EFVAN
+910 
-915 DETNIKYGWTVD
+915 
-927 GNNSKIIRTKYLSKE
+927 
-942 NDTAEGENKITSF
+942 
-955 NGTTL
+955 
-960 DYKDVKVVCKVIET
+960 
-974 KPMPTKIT
+974 
-982 NIADIS
+982 
-988 DFTDGNGNKVKD
+988 
-1000 RDSQEN
+1000 
-1006 NVNIPSDLPGYKD
+1006 
-1019 DEIGKNYVPGQQDDD
+1019 
-1034 DFEKLKIKEFD
+1034 
-1045 LALRKFIT
+1045 
-1053 KVNDENISSRVPV
+1053 
-1066 VDITQLK
+1066 
-1073 NGTATTAT
+1073 
-1081 YDHPKTPIKVKI
+1081 TPISVAI
-1093 DDVVEYTIRVYNE
+1093 GDVVEYTIRVYNE
-1106 GGVDGYVEEIT
+1106 AEVDGYVEEIT

-1123 LEFIADNE
+1123 LEFVAGNE
-1131 TNKKYGWSVDNQ
+1131 TNTKYGWTVDSN
-1143 NSKVV
+1143 NSKII
-1148 KTTYLS
+1148 KTKYLS
-1154 KANEKVAGENKIPAF
+1154 KANETTEGDNKIKAF
-1169 DGTTL
+1169 DGTKL
-1174 SYKEVKIA
+1174 DYKDVKVV
-1182 CKVISTNPMPTKI
+1182 CKVVSTDPMPTKI
-1195 TNIADISDFTNG
+1195 TNIADITKFTDGNG
-1207 NGEKVKDRDSE
+1207 NTVTDRDSQ

-1251 KLEVKPLEFDLA
+1251 KLKIKEFDLA
-1263 LRKFITKVNDEEI
+1263 LRKFITKVNNTEI
-1276 TSRIPKVDI
+1276 KSRIPQVD
-1285 TKLASG
+1285 TTPLKNG
-1291 EATTAIYNHSKT
+1291 TGTTAIYNHSKE
-1303 PVEVAIDDIVEYT
+1303 PVKVSLGAVVEYT

-1323 EIDGYAEEIKD
+1323 QVNGYVEEIKD
-1334 HLPDQLELIADNETN
+1334 HLPDQLEFIKDNETN
-1349 KAYGWTVDDQDS
+1349 KKYGWIVDSTDS
-1361 KVIKTTYLSKANEKV
+1361 KVIKTSYLCKANEKV

-1385 DGTTLSYKDV
+1385 DGTTLSYKEV
-1395 KVVCKVVETNQMPK
+1395 KVACKVVSTDPMPS
-1409 KITNLADVSDFTDGD
+1409 KITNLADISDFTDGE
-1424 GNKVTDRDSEKDN
+1424 GNKVTDRDSKEDN

-1446 YKDDESNKDYVPGQ
+1446 YKDDESKKDYVPGQ
-1460 EDDDDFEKVTVA
+1460 EDDDDFEKVTLV

-1480 FITAVNDTEITSR
+1480 FITAVNNTEITSR

-1500 PIKDGSG
+1500 PIKDGSS

-1530 IRVYNEGEIDGYASE
+1530 IRVFNEGEMDGYASE

-1577 TENLDE
+1577 TEKLDE

-1641 KNTNKDGK
+1641 KDSDKDGN
-1649 DVKDQDSVPDKWNEG
+1649 DVTDQDSVPDKWNEG

-1686 TQAIVTENGEDKI
+1686 TQAIVTENGEEKI

-1747 ELKDYIPDGLKF
+1747 ELKDYIPNGLKF
-1759 VAEDNPLWKQIDEKT
+1759 VPEDNPLWKQIDEKT

-1793 EVLLTW
+1793 EVVLTW

-1855 RTFTTIGLAVLVILS
+1855 KTFTTIGLAVLVILS
-1870 SGVAL
+1870 SGVVL

>member
-1 MKRLKKLVSSIL
+1 MKKLKKLVSSIL

-21 LGIISA
+21 LGSISA

-36 YLGIVSLRRSG
+36 YLGIVSLRSAG
-47 YGYQQGGASG
+47 YGYQQEGS

-65 DSENGKTADL
+65 DSENGRTADL

-122 ILPTGTNYN
+122 ILPTGSNYN

-144 AAGTDN
+144 AIGTDN
-150 KTAREAFLES
+150 TTAREEFLKS
-160 KIPDEFYEYVTDDDI
+160 KIPNELYDLITDDDI
-175 DVVQQLAIW
+175 DAVQQLAIW
-184 YFTNPSGDKYHYETT
+184 YFTNPSGDKYHYETS
-199 NLKVNSIANVDS
+199 NFKINSIANVDS
-211 NYVSIGDLAQY
+211 NYASMGDIF
-222 NGGDDG
+222 GDDG
-228 RDREDAIEA
+228 WDREDAIEA

-263 IVKNNATMTKVGS
+263 IVKSNATMTKVGS

-288 LNVDYTLSATF
+288 LNIDYTLNATF
-299 TDINGKTITPTIGIK
+299 TDINGTTITPSIGIK
-314 NSSGNIVST
+314 DVSGNVTAT
-323 TKSLKELVGQEFYLS
+323 TKTLKELVGQEFYLI
-338 MPVSSNIS
+338 MPTSSNIS

-377 IVDETPFKFSDTTS
+377 IVNETPLNFSDTTS

-440 NPLRVAIGDEVTYTI
+440 TPLKIAIGDVVTYTI

-461 EVDGYVEEITDH
+461 DIDGYVEEITDH
-473 LPEQLEFIVDD
+473 LPDQLEFIVDD
-484 QVNIQYGWKIASS
+484 QVNIEYGWKIASS
-497 SDLKT
+497 TDLKT
-502 IKTEYLSKAKETT
+502 IKTEYLSKANETT
-515 DGANKISAFNGKTL
+515 DGANKISAFNGTTL

-536 KCRVVSTDPMPTKIT
+536 KCRVVATEPMADKIT

-556 TRFTDGDGNT
+556 TKFTDGDGNT
-566 VTDRDSQANNVQLPT
+566 VTDRDSQENNVNLPT
-581 GKDLENYRDSEIN
+581 GKDLENYKDSEIN

-604 DDDDFEKLTLKD
+604 DDDDFEKLTLKE

-637 PKVNVTPLNNGGTT
+637 PQVNVTPLKNGGTT

-689 DHLPDQLEFVSGNA
+689 DHLPDQLEFVAGNE
-703 TNTKYGWVVDST
+703 TNSKYGWVVDST

-728 KESSAGSN
+728 KETSEGAN
-736 KIKAFNGT
+736 KIKAFDGT
-744 TLDYKDVKVVCKVVS
+744 KLDYKDVKVVCKVVS
-759 TDPMPTKITNIA
+759 TEPMPTKITNIA
-771 DISNFTDGNGNKVT
+771 DITKFTDGNGNIVT

-855 TKLADGTATTATY
+855 SKLADGTATTATY
-868 NHPKNPIDV
+868 NHPK
-877 TIGDIVEYTIRVY
+877 
-890 NEGEVDGYV
+890 
-899 QEITDHLPDQL
+899 
-910 EFVAN
+910 
-915 DETNIKYGWTVD
+915 
-927 GNNSKIIRTKYLSKE
+927 
-942 NDTAEGENKITSF
+942 
-955 NGTTL
+955 
-960 DYKDVKVVCKVIET
+960 
-974 KPMPTKIT
+974 
-982 NIADIS
+982 
-988 DFTDGNGNKVKD
+988 
-1000 RDSQEN
+1000 
-1006 NVNIPSDLPGYKD
+1006 
-1019 DEIGKNYVPGQQDDD
+1019 
-1034 DFEKLKIKEFD
+1034 
-1045 LALRKFIT
+1045 
-1053 KVNDENISSRVPV
+1053 
-1066 VDITQLK
+1066 
-1073 NGTATTAT
+1073 
-1081 YDHPKTPIKVKI
+1081 TPISVAI
-1093 DDVVEYTIRVYNE
+1093 GDVVEYTIRVYNE
-1106 GGVDGYVEEIT
+1106 AEVDGYVEEIT

-1123 LEFIADNE
+1123 LEFIAGNE
-1131 TNKKYGWSVDNQ
+1131 INTKYGWTVDSN
-1143 NSKVV
+1143 NSKII
-1148 KTTYLS
+1148 KTKYLS
-1154 KANEKVAGENKIPAF
+1154 KANETTEGDNKIKAF
-1169 DGTTL
+1169 DGTKL
-1174 SYKEVKIA
+1174 DYKDVKVV
-1182 CKVISTNPMPTKI
+1182 CKVVSTDPMPTKI
-1195 TNIADISDFTNG
+1195 TNIADITKFTDGNG
-1207 NGEKVKDRDSE
+1207 NIVTDRDSQ

-1251 KLEVKPLEFDLA
+1251 KLKIKEFDLA
-1263 LRKFITKVNDEEI
+1263 LRKFITKVNNTEI
-1276 TSRIPKVDI
+1276 KSRIPQVD
-1285 TKLASG
+1285 TTPLKNG
-1291 EATTAIYNHSKT
+1291 TGTTAIYNHSKE
-1303 PVEVAIDDIVEYT
+1303 PVKVSLGAVVEYT

-1323 EIDGYAEEIKD
+1323 QVDGYVEEIKD
-1334 HLPDQLELIADNETN
+1334 HLPDQLEFIKDNETN
-1349 KAYGWTVDDQDS
+1349 KKYGWTVDSTDS
-1361 KVIKTTYLSKANEKV
+1361 KVIKTSYLSKANEKV

-1385 DGTTLSYKDV
+1385 DGTTLSYKEV
-1395 KVVCKVVETNQMPK
+1395 KVACKVVSTDPMPS
-1409 KITNLADVSDFTDGD
+1409 KITNLADISDFTDGE
-1424 GNKVTDRDSEKDN
+1424 GNKVTDRDSKEDN

-1446 YKDDESNKDYVPGQ
+1446 YKDDESKKDYVPGQ
-1460 EDDDDFEKVTVA
+1460 EDDDDFEKVTLV

-1480 FITAVNDTEITSR
+1480 FITAVNNTEITSR

-1500 PIKDGSG
+1500 PIKDGSS

-1530 IRVYNEGEIDGYASE
+1530 IRVFNEGEMDGYASE

-1641 KNTNKDGK
+1641 KDSDKDGN
-1649 DVKDQDSVPDKWNEG
+1649 DVTDQDSVPDKWNEG

-1686 TQAIVTENGEDKI
+1686 TQAIVTENGEEKI

-1747 ELKDYIPDGLKF
+1747 ELKDYIPNGLKF
-1759 VAEDNPLWKQIDEKT
+1759 VPEDNPLWKQIDEKT

-1793 EVLLTW
+1793 EVVLTW

-1855 RTFTTIGLAVLVILS
+1855 KTFTTIGLAVLVILS
-1870 SGVAL
+1870 SGVVL

>member
-1 MKRLKKLVSSIL
+1 MKKFKKLVSSIL

-21 LGIISA
+21 LGSISA

-36 YLGIVSLRRSG
+36 YLGIVSLRRAG
-47 YGYQQGGASG
+47 YGYQQEGS

-122 ILPTGTNYN
+122 ILPTGSNYN

-144 AAGTDN
+144 AIGTDN
-150 KTAREAFLES
+150 TTAREEFLKS
-160 KIPDEFYEYVTDDDI
+160 KIPNELYELITDDDI
-175 DVVQQLAIW
+175 DAVQQLAIW
-184 YFTNPSGDKYHYETT
+184 YFTNPSGDKYHYETS
-199 NLKVNSIANVDS
+199 NFKINSIANVDS
-211 NYVSIGDLAQY
+211 NYASMGDIF
-222 NGGDDG
+222 GDDG
-228 RDREDAIEA
+228 WDREDAIEA

-263 IVKNNATMTKVGS
+263 IVKSNATMTKVGS

-288 LNVDYTLSATF
+288 LNVDYTLNATF
-299 TDINGKTITPTIGIK
+299 TDINGTTITPSIGIK
-314 NSSGNIVST
+314 DVSGNVTAT
-323 TKSLKELVGQEFYLS
+323 TKTLKELVGQEFYLI
-338 MPVSSNIS
+338 MPTSSNIS

-377 IVDETPFKFSDTTS
+377 IVNETPLNFSDATS

-427 SGEATTATYNHPK
+427 SGEATTATYNHTK
-440 NPLRVAIGDEVTYTI
+440 TPLKVAIGDVVTYTI

-461 EVDGYVEEITDH
+461 DIDGYVEEITDH

-484 QVNIQYGWKIASS
+484 QVNIEYGWKIASS
-497 SDLKT
+497 TDLKT
-502 IKTEYLSKAKETT
+502 IKTEYLSKANETT
-515 DGANKISAFNGKTL
+515 DGANKISAFNGTTL

-536 KCRVVSTDPMPTKIT
+536 KCRVVATEPMADKIT

-556 TRFTDGDGNT
+556 TKFTDGDGNT
-566 VTDRDSQANNVQLPT
+566 VTDRDSQENNVNLPT

-604 DDDDFEKLTLKD
+604 DDDDIEKLTLKE

-637 PKVNVTPLNNGGTT
+637 PHVNVTPLKNGGTT

-689 DHLPDQLEFVSGNA
+689 DHLPDQLEFVTGNEI
-703 TNTKYGWVVDST
+703 NTKYGWVVDST
-715 NSKIIRTNYLSKA
+715 NPKIIRTNYLSKA
-728 KESSAGSN
+728 KEASEGAN
-736 KIKAFNGT
+736 KIKAFDGT
-744 TLDYKDVKVVCKVVS
+744 KLDYKDVKVVCKVVS

-771 DISNFTDGNGNKVT
+771 DITKFTDGNGNTVT

-855 TKLADGTATTATY
+855 SKLADGTATTATY
-868 NHPKNPIDV
+868 NHPK
-877 TIGDIVEYTIRVY
+877 
-890 NEGEVDGYV
+890 
-899 QEITDHLPDQL
+899 
-910 EFVAN
+910 
-915 DETNIKYGWTVD
+915 
-927 GNNSKIIRTKYLSKE
+927 
-942 NDTAEGENKITSF
+942 
-955 NGTTL
+955 
-960 DYKDVKVVCKVIET
+960 
-974 KPMPTKIT
+974 
-982 NIADIS
+982 
-988 DFTDGNGNKVKD
+988 
-1000 RDSQEN
+1000 
-1006 NVNIPSDLPGYKD
+1006 
-1019 DEIGKNYVPGQQDDD
+1019 
-1034 DFEKLKIKEFD
+1034 
-1045 LALRKFIT
+1045 
-1053 KVNDENISSRVPV
+1053 
-1066 VDITQLK
+1066 
-1073 NGTATTAT
+1073 
-1081 YDHPKTPIKVKI
+1081 TPISVAI
-1093 DDVVEYTIRVYNE
+1093 GDVVEYTIRVYNE
-1106 GGVDGYVEEIT
+1106 AEVDGYVEEIT

-1123 LEFIADNE
+1123 LEFIAGNE
-1131 TNKKYGWSVDNQ
+1131 INTKYGWTVDSN
-1143 NSKVV
+1143 NSKII
-1148 KTTYLS
+1148 KTKYLS
-1154 KANEKVAGENKIPAF
+1154 KANETTEGDNKIKAF
-1169 DGTTL
+1169 DGTKL
-1174 SYKEVKIA
+1174 DYKDVKVV
-1182 CKVISTNPMPTKI
+1182 CKVVSTDPMPTKI
-1195 TNIADISDFTNG
+1195 TNIADITKFTDGNG
-1207 NGEKVKDRDSE
+1207 NTVTDRDSQ

-1251 KLEVKPLEFDLA
+1251 KLKIKEFDLA
-1263 LRKFITKVNDEEI
+1263 LRKFITKVNNTEI
-1276 TSRIPKVDI
+1276 KSRIPQVD
-1285 TKLASG
+1285 TTPLKNG
-1291 EATTAIYNHSKT
+1291 TGTTAIYNHSKE
-1303 PVEVAIDDIVEYT
+1303 PVKVSLGAVVEYT

-1323 EIDGYAEEIKD
+1323 QVDGYVEEIKD
-1334 HLPDQLELIADNETN
+1334 HLPDQLEFVKDNETN
-1349 KAYGWTVDDQDS
+1349 KKYGWTVDSTDS
-1361 KVIKTTYLSKANEKV
+1361 KVIKTSYLSKANEKV

-1385 DGTTLSYKDV
+1385 DGTTLSYKEV
-1395 KVVCKVVETNQMPK
+1395 KVACKVVSTDPMPS
-1409 KITNLADVSDFTDGD
+1409 KITNLADISDFTDGE
-1424 GNKVTDRDSEKDN
+1424 GNKVTDRDSKEDN

-1446 YKDDESNKDYVPGQ
+1446 YKDDESKKDYVPGQ
-1460 EDDDDFEKVTVA
+1460 EDDDDFEKVTLV

-1480 FITAVNDTEITSR
+1480 FITAVNNTEITSR
-1493 IPQVDVT
+1493 IPQVDVI
-1500 PIKDGSG
+1500 PIKDGSS

-1530 IRVYNEGEIDGYASE
+1530 IRVFNEGEMDGYASE

-1641 KNTNKDGK
+1641 KDSDRDGN
-1649 DVKDQDSVPDKWNEG
+1649 DVTDQDSVPDKWNDG

-1686 TQAIVTENGEDKI
+1686 TQAIVTENGEEKI

-1747 ELKDYIPDGLKF
+1747 ELKDYIPNGLKF
-1759 VAEDNPLWKQIDEKT
+1759 VPEDNPLWKQIDEKT

-1793 EVLLTW
+1793 EVVLTW

-1855 RTFTTIGLAVLVILS
+1855 KTFTTISLAVLVILS
-1870 SGVAL
+1870 SGVVL

>member
-1 MKRLKKLVSSIL
+1 MKKFKKLVSSIL

-21 LGIISA
+21 LGSISA

-36 YLGIVSLRRSG
+36 YLGIVSLRRAG
-47 YGYQQGGASG
+47 YGYQQEGS

-122 ILPTGTNYN
+122 ILPTGSNYN

-144 AAGTDN
+144 AIGTDN
-150 KTAREAFLES
+150 TTAREEFLKS
-160 KIPDEFYEYVTDDDI
+160 KIPNELYELITDDDI
-175 DVVQQLAIW
+175 DAVQQLAIW
-184 YFTNPSGDKYHYETT
+184 YFTNPSGDKYHYETS
-199 NLKVNSIANVDS
+199 NFKINSIANVDS
-211 NYVSIGDLAQY
+211 NYASMGDIF
-222 NGGDDG
+222 GDDG
-228 RDREDAIEA
+228 WDREDAIEA

-263 IVKNNATMTKVGS
+263 IVKSNATMTKVGS

-288 LNVDYTLSATF
+288 LNVDYTLNATF
-299 TDINGKTITPTIGIK
+299 TDINGTTITPSIGIK
-314 NSSGNIVST
+314 DVSGNVTAT
-323 TKSLKELVGQEFYLS
+323 TKTLKELVGQEFYLI
-338 MPVSSNIS
+338 MPTSSNIS

-377 IVDETPFKFSDTTS
+377 IVNETPLNFSDATS

-427 SGEATTATYNHPK
+427 SGEATTATYNHTK
-440 NPLRVAIGDEVTYTI
+440 TPLKVAIGDVVTYTI

-461 EVDGYVEEITDH
+461 DIDGYVEEITDH
-473 LPEQLEFIVDD
+473 LPDQLEFIVDD
-484 QVNIQYGWKIASS
+484 QVNIEYGWKIASS
-497 SDLKT
+497 TDLKT
-502 IKTEYLSKAKETT
+502 IKTEYLSKVNETT
-515 DGANKISAFNGKTL
+515 DGANKISAFNGTTL

-536 KCRVVSTDPMPTKIT
+536 KCRVVATDPMADKIT

-556 TRFTDGDGNT
+556 TKFTDGDGNT
-566 VTDRDSQANNVQLPT
+566 VTDRDSQENNVNLPT

-604 DDDDFEKLTLKD
+604 DDDDFEKLTLKE

-637 PKVNVTPLNNGGTT
+637 PQVNVTPLKNGGTT

-689 DHLPDQLEFVSGNA
+689 DHLPDQLEFVAGNEI
-703 TNTKYGWVVDST
+703 NTKYGWVVDST

-728 KESSAGSN
+728 KEASEGAN
-736 KIKAFNGT
+736 KIKAFDGT
-744 TLDYKDVKVVCKVVS
+744 KLDYKDVKVVCKVVS

-771 DISNFTDGNGNKVT
+771 DITKFTDGNGNTVT

-855 TKLADGTATTATY
+855 SKLADGTATTATY
-868 NHPKNPIDV
+868 NHPK
-877 TIGDIVEYTIRVY
+877 
-890 NEGEVDGYV
+890 
-899 QEITDHLPDQL
+899 
-910 EFVAN
+910 
-915 DETNIKYGWTVD
+915 
-927 GNNSKIIRTKYLSKE
+927 
-942 NDTAEGENKITSF
+942 
-955 NGTTL
+955 
-960 DYKDVKVVCKVIET
+960 
-974 KPMPTKIT
+974 
-982 NIADIS
+982 
-988 DFTDGNGNKVKD
+988 
-1000 RDSQEN
+1000 
-1006 NVNIPSDLPGYKD
+1006 
-1019 DEIGKNYVPGQQDDD
+1019 
-1034 DFEKLKIKEFD
+1034 
-1045 LALRKFIT
+1045 
-1053 KVNDENISSRVPV
+1053 
-1066 VDITQLK
+1066 
-1073 NGTATTAT
+1073 
-1081 YDHPKTPIKVKI
+1081 TPISVAI
-1093 DDVVEYTIRVYNE
+1093 GDVVEYTIRVYNE
-1106 GGVDGYVEEIT
+1106 AEVDGYVEEIT

-1123 LEFIADNE
+1123 LEFVTGNE
-1131 TNKKYGWSVDNQ
+1131 INTKYGWVVDST
-1143 NSKVV
+1143 NSKIIR
-1148 KTTYLS
+1148 TNYLS
-1154 KANEKVAGENKIPAF
+1154 KAKEASEGANKIKAF
-1169 DGTTL
+1169 DGTKL
-1174 SYKEVKIA
+1174 DYKDVKVV
-1182 CKVISTNPMPTKI
+1182 CKVVSTDPMPTKI
-1195 TNIADISDFTNG
+1195 TNIADITKFTDGNG
-1207 NGEKVKDRDSE
+1207 NTVTDRDSQ

-1251 KLEVKPLEFDLA
+1251 KLKIKEFDLA
-1263 LRKFITKVNDEEI
+1263 LRKFITKVNNTEI
-1276 TSRIPKVDI
+1276 KSRIPQVD
-1285 TKLASG
+1285 TTPLKNG
-1291 EATTAIYNHSKT
+1291 TGTTAIYNHSKE
-1303 PVEVAIDDIVEYT
+1303 PVKVSLGAVVEYT

-1323 EIDGYAEEIKD
+1323 QVDGYVEEIKD
-1334 HLPDQLELIADNETN
+1334 HLPDQLEFIKDNETN
-1349 KAYGWTVDDQDS
+1349 KKYGWTVDSTDS
-1361 KVIKTTYLSKANEKV
+1361 KVIKTSYLCKANEKV

-1385 DGTTLSYKDV
+1385 DGTTLSYKEV
-1395 KVVCKVVETNQMPK
+1395 KVACKVVSTDPMPS
-1409 KITNLADVSDFTDGD
+1409 KITNLADISDFTDGE
-1424 GNKVTDRDSEKDN
+1424 GNKVTDRDSKEDN

-1446 YKDDESNKDYVPGQ
+1446 YKDDESKKDYVPGQ
-1460 EDDDDFEKVTVA
+1460 EDDDDFEKVTLV

-1480 FITAVNDTEITSR
+1480 FITAVNNTEITSR

-1500 PIKDGSG
+1500 PIKDGSS

-1522 NGNIVTYT
+1522 NGKIVTYT
-1530 IRVYNEGEIDGYASE
+1530 IRVFNEGEMDGYASE

-1641 KNTNKDGK
+1641 KDSDKDGN
-1649 DVKDQDSVPDKWNEG
+1649 DVTDQDSVPDKWNEG

-1747 ELKDYIPDGLKF
+1747 ELKDYIPNGLKF
-1759 VAEDNPLWKQIDEKT
+1759 VPEDNPLWKQIDEKT

-1793 EVLLTW
+1793 EVVLTW

-1855 RTFTTIGLAVLVILS
+1855 KTFTTIGLAVLVILS
-1870 SGVAL
+1870 SGVVL

>member
-1 MKRLKKLVSSIL
+1 MKKFKKLVSSIL

-21 LGIISA
+21 LGSFSA

-36 YLGIVSLRRSG
+36 YLGIVSLRRAG
-47 YGYQQGGASG
+47 YGYQQEGS

-122 ILPTGTNYN
+122 ILPTESNYN

-144 AAGTDN
+144 AIGTDN
-150 KTAREAFLES
+150 TTAREEFLKS
-160 KIPDEFYEYVTDDDI
+160 KIPNELYNLITDDDI
-175 DVVQQLAIW
+175 DAVQQLAIW
-184 YFTNPSGDKYHYETT
+184 YFTNPSGDKYHYETS
-199 NLKVNSIANVDS
+199 NFKINSIANVDS
-211 NYVSIGDLAQY
+211 NYASMGDIF
-222 NGGDDG
+222 GDDG
-228 RDREDAIEA
+228 WDREDAIEA

-252 KSTNNTTSPIE
+252 KSTNNTTSPIK
-263 IVKNNATMTKVGS
+263 IVKSNATMTKVGS

-288 LNVDYTLSATF
+288 LNVDYTLNATF
-299 TDINGKTITPTIGIK
+299 TDINGTTITPSIGIK
-314 NSSGNIVST
+314 DVSGNVTAT
-323 TKSLKELVGQEFYLS
+323 TKTLKELVGQEFYLI
-338 MPVSSNIS
+338 MPTSSNIS

-377 IVDETPFKFSDTTS
+377 IVNETPLNFSDTTS

-440 NPLRVAIGDEVTYTI
+440 TPLKVAIGDVVTYTI

-461 EVDGYVEEITDH
+461 DIDGYVEEITDH
-473 LPEQLEFIVDD
+473 LPDQLEFIVDD
-484 QVNIQYGWKIASS
+484 QVNIENGWKIASS
-497 SDLKT
+497 TDLKT
-502 IKTEYLSKAKETT
+502 IKTEYLSKANETT
-515 DGANKISAFNGKTL
+515 DGANKISAFNGTTL

-536 KCRVVSTDPMPTKIT
+536 KCRVVATDPMADKIT

-556 TRFTDGDGNT
+556 TKFTDGDGNT
-566 VTDRDSQANNVQLPT
+566 VTDRDSQENNVNLPT
-581 GKDLENYRDSEIN
+581 GKDLENYKDSEIN

-604 DDDDFEKLTLKD
+604 DDDDFEKLTLKE

-637 PKVNVTPLNNGGTT
+637 PQVNVTPLKNGGTT

-689 DHLPDQLEFVSGNA
+689 DHLPDQLEFVAGNEI
-703 TNTKYGWVVDST
+703 NTKYGWVVDST

-728 KESSAGSN
+728 KEASEGAN
-736 KIKAFNGT
+736 KIKAFDGT
-744 TLDYKDVKVVCKVVS
+744 KLDYKDVKVVCKVVS

-771 DISNFTDGNGNKVT
+771 DITKFTDGNGNKVT

-855 TKLADGTATTATY
+855 SKLADGTATTATY
-868 NHPKNPIDV
+868 NHPK
-877 TIGDIVEYTIRVY
+877 
-890 NEGEVDGYV
+890 
-899 QEITDHLPDQL
+899 
-910 EFVAN
+910 
-915 DETNIKYGWTVD
+915 
-927 GNNSKIIRTKYLSKE
+927 
-942 NDTAEGENKITSF
+942 
-955 NGTTL
+955 
-960 DYKDVKVVCKVIET
+960 
-974 KPMPTKIT
+974 
-982 NIADIS
+982 
-988 DFTDGNGNKVKD
+988 
-1000 RDSQEN
+1000 
-1006 NVNIPSDLPGYKD
+1006 
-1019 DEIGKNYVPGQQDDD
+1019 
-1034 DFEKLKIKEFD
+1034 
-1045 LALRKFIT
+1045 
-1053 KVNDENISSRVPV
+1053 
-1066 VDITQLK
+1066 
-1073 NGTATTAT
+1073 
-1081 YDHPKTPIKVKI
+1081 TPISVAI
-1093 DDVVEYTIRVYNE
+1093 GDVVEYTIRVYNE
-1106 GGVDGYVEEIT
+1106 AEVDGYVEEIT

-1123 LEFIADNE
+1123 LEFVTGNE
-1131 TNKKYGWSVDNQ
+1131 INTKYGWVVDSTNPKIIRT
-1143 NSKVV
+1143 N
-1148 KTTYLS
+1148 YLS
-1154 KANEKVAGENKIPAF
+1154 KAKEASEGANKIKAF
-1169 DGTTL
+1169 DGEKL
-1174 SYKEVKIA
+1174 DYKDVKVV
-1182 CKVISTNPMPTKI
+1182 CKVVSTDPMPTKI
-1195 TNIADISDFTNG
+1195 TNIADITKFTDGNG
-1207 NGEKVKDRDSE
+1207 NKVTDRDSQ

-1251 KLEVKPLEFDLA
+1251 KLKIKEFDLA
-1263 LRKFITKVNDEEI
+1263 LRKFITKVNNTEI
-1276 TSRIPKVDI
+1276 KSRIPQVD
-1285 TKLASG
+1285 TTPLKNG
-1291 EATTAIYNHSKT
+1291 TGTTAIYNHSKE
-1303 PVEVAIDDIVEYT
+1303 PVKVSLGAVVEYT

-1323 EIDGYAEEIKD
+1323 QVDGYVEEIKD
-1334 HLPDQLELIADNETN
+1334 HLPDQLEFIKDNETN
-1349 KAYGWTVDDQDS
+1349 KKYGWTVDSTDS
-1361 KVIKTTYLSKANEKV
+1361 KVIKTSYLSKANEKV

-1385 DGTTLSYKDV
+1385 DGTTLSYKEV
-1395 KVVCKVVETNQMPK
+1395 KVACKVVSTDPMPS
-1409 KITNLADVSDFTDGD
+1409 KITNLADISDFTDGE
-1424 GNKVTDRDSEKDN
+1424 GNKVTDRDSKEDN

-1446 YKDDESNKDYVPGQ
+1446 YKDDESKKDYVPGQ
-1460 EDDDDFEKVTVA
+1460 EDDDDFEKVTLV

-1480 FITAVNDTEITSR
+1480 FITAVNNTEITSR

-1500 PIKDGSG
+1500 PIKDGSS

-1522 NGNIVTYT
+1522 NGKIVTYT
-1530 IRVYNEGEIDGYASE
+1530 IRVFNEGEMDGYASE

-1641 KNTNKDGK
+1641 KDSDKDGN
-1649 DVKDQDSVPDKWNEG
+1649 DVTDQDSVPDKWNEG

-1686 TQAIVTENGEDKI
+1686 TQAIVTEKGEEKI

-1715 VDLKKSK
+1715 GDLKKSK

-1747 ELKDYIPDGLKF
+1747 ELKDYIPNGLKF
-1759 VAEDNPLWKQIDEKT
+1759 VPEDNPLWKQIDEKT
-1774 ITTDQ
+1774 ITTEQ

-1793 EVLLTW
+1793 EVVLTW

-1855 RTFTTIGLAVLVILS
+1855 KTFTTIGLAVLVILS
-1870 SGVAL
+1870 SGVVL

>member
-1 MKRLKKLVSSIL
+1 MKKFKKLVSSIL

-21 LGIISA
+21 LGSIGA

-36 YLGIVSLRRSG
+36 YLGIVSLRRAG
-47 YGYQQGGASG
+47 YGYQQEGS

-122 ILPTGTNYN
+122 ILPTGSNYN

-144 AAGTDN
+144 AIGTDN
-150 KTAREAFLES
+150 TTAREEFLKS
-160 KIPDEFYEYVTDDDI
+160 KIPNELYELVTDDDI
-175 DVVQQLAIW
+175 DAVQQLAIW
-184 YFTNPSGDKYHYETT
+184 YFTNPSGDKYHYETS
-199 NLKVNSIANVDS
+199 NFKINSIANVDS
-211 NYVSIGDLAQY
+211 NYASMGDIF
-222 NGGDDG
+222 GDDG
-228 RDREDAIEA
+228 WDREDAIEA
-237 LFQYYITNAKANSNY
+237 LFQYYITNAKANSSY
-252 KSTNNTTSPIE
+252 QSTNNTTSPIE
-263 IVKNNATMTKVGS
+263 IVKSNAKMFKVRD
-276 NYVAGPYKINQL
+276 NYIAGPYKINQL
-288 LNVDYTLSATF
+288 LNVDYTLNATF
-299 TDINGKTITPTIGIK
+299 TDMDGTPITPRIAYRDLDDTTDIPSTGDGTILAT
-314 NSSGNIVST
+314 SEA
-323 TKSLKELVGQEFYLS
+323 LKELVGQEFYLM
-338 MPVSSNIS
+338 MPTSSNIS

-377 IVDETPFKFSDTTS
+377 IVNETPLNFSDTTS

-440 NPLRVAIGDEVTYTI
+440 TPLKVAIGDVVTYTI

-461 EVDGYVEEITDH
+461 DIDGYVEEITDH

-484 QVNIQYGWKIASS
+484 QVNIEYGWKIASS
-497 SDLKT
+497 TDLKT
-502 IKTEYLSKAKETT
+502 IKTEYLSKANETT
-515 DGANKISAFNGKTL
+515 DGANKISAFNGTTL

-536 KCRVVSTDPMPTKIT
+536 KCRVVATEPMADKIT

-556 TRFTDGDGNT
+556 TKFTDGDGNT
-566 VTDRDSQANNVQLPT
+566 VTDRDSQENNVNLPT

-604 DDDDFEKLTLKD
+604 DDDDFEKLTLKE

-625 TGVNGTAITNRE
+625 TGVNGTAIINRE
-637 PKVNVTPLNNGGTT
+637 PQVNVTPLKNGGTT

-689 DHLPDQLEFVSGNA
+689 DHLPDQLEFVAGNE

-728 KESSAGSN
+728 KEASEGAN
-736 KIKAFNGT
+736 KIKAFDGEK
-744 TLDYKDVKVVCKVVS
+744 LDYKDVKVVCKVVS

-771 DISNFTDGNGNKVT
+771 DITKFTDGNGNTVT

-855 TKLADGTATTATY
+855 SKLADGTATTATY
-868 NHPKNPIDV
+868 NHPK
-877 TIGDIVEYTIRVY
+877 
-890 NEGEVDGYV
+890 
-899 QEITDHLPDQL
+899 
-910 EFVAN
+910 
-915 DETNIKYGWTVD
+915 
-927 GNNSKIIRTKYLSKE
+927 
-942 NDTAEGENKITSF
+942 
-955 NGTTL
+955 
-960 DYKDVKVVCKVIET
+960 
-974 KPMPTKIT
+974 
-982 NIADIS
+982 
-988 DFTDGNGNKVKD
+988 
-1000 RDSQEN
+1000 
-1006 NVNIPSDLPGYKD
+1006 
-1019 DEIGKNYVPGQQDDD
+1019 
-1034 DFEKLKIKEFD
+1034 
-1045 LALRKFIT
+1045 
-1053 KVNDENISSRVPV
+1053 
-1066 VDITQLK
+1066 
-1073 NGTATTAT
+1073 
-1081 YDHPKTPIKVKI
+1081 TPISVAI
-1093 DDVVEYTIRVYNE
+1093 GDVVEYTIRVYNE
-1106 GGVDGYVEEIT
+1106 AEVDGYVEEIT

-1123 LEFIADNE
+1123 LEFIAGNE
-1131 TNKKYGWSVDNQ
+1131 INTKYGWVVDST
-1143 NSKVV
+1143 NSKII
-1148 KTTYLS
+1148 KTNYLS
-1154 KANEKVAGENKIPAF
+1154 KAKEASEGANKIKAF
-1169 DGTTL
+1169 DGEKL
-1174 SYKEVKIA
+1174 DYKDVKVV
-1182 CKVISTNPMPTKI
+1182 CKVVSTDPMPTKI
-1195 TNIADISDFTNG
+1195 TNIADITKFTDGNG
-1207 NGEKVKDRDSE
+1207 NTVTDRDSQ

-1251 KLEVKPLEFDLA
+1251 KLKIKEFDLA
-1263 LRKFITKVNDEEI
+1263 LRKFITKVNNTEI
-1276 TSRIPKVDI
+1276 KSRIPQVD
-1285 TKLASG
+1285 TTPLKNG
-1291 EATTAIYNHSKT
+1291 TGTTAIYNHSKE
-1303 PVEVAIDDIVEYT
+1303 PVKVSLGAVVEYT

-1323 EIDGYAEEIKD
+1323 QVDGYVEEIKD
-1334 HLPDQLELIADNETN
+1334 HLPDQLEFIKDNETN
-1349 KAYGWTVDDQDS
+1349 KKYGWTVDSTDS
-1361 KVIKTTYLSKANEKV
+1361 KVIKTSYLSKANEKV

-1385 DGTTLSYKDV
+1385 DGTTLSYKEV
-1395 KVVCKVVETNQMPK
+1395 KVACKVVSTDPMPS
-1409 KITNLADVSDFTDGD
+1409 KITNLADISDFTDGE
-1424 GNKVTDRDSEKDN
+1424 GNKVTDRDSKEDN

-1446 YKDDESNKDYVPGQ
+1446 YKDDESKKDYVPGQ
-1460 EDDDDFEKVTVA
+1460 EDDDDFEKVTLV

-1480 FITAVNDTEITSR
+1480 FITAVNNTEITSR

-1500 PIKDGSG
+1500 PIKDGSS

-1530 IRVYNEGEIDGYASE
+1530 IRVFNEGEMDGYASE

-1641 KNTNKDGK
+1641 KDSDKDGN
-1649 DVKDQDSVPDKWNEG
+1649 DVTDQDSVPDKWNEG

-1686 TQAIVTENGEDKI
+1686 TQAIVTENGEEKI

-1747 ELKDYIPDGLKF
+1747 ELKDYIPNGLKF
-1759 VAEDNPLWKQIDEKT
+1759 VPEDNPLWKQIDEKT

-1793 EVLLTW
+1793 EVVLTW

-1840 IDDAPVSVGVQTGQI
+1840 IDDAPVSVGVKTGQI

-1870 SGVAL
+1870 SGVVL

>member
-1 MKRLKKLVSSIL
+1 MKKFKKLVSSIL

-21 LGIISA
+21 LGSISA

-36 YLGIVSLRRSG
+36 YLGIVSLRRAG
-47 YGYQQGGASG
+47 YGYQQEGS

-122 ILPTGTNYN
+122 ILPTGSNYN

-144 AAGTDN
+144 AIGTDN
-150 KTAREAFLES
+150 TTAREEFLKS
-160 KIPDEFYEYVTDDDI
+160 KIPNELYDLITDDDI
-175 DVVQQLAIW
+175 DAVQQLAIW
-184 YFTNPSGDKYHYETT
+184 YFTNPSGDKYHYETS
-199 NLKVNSIANVDS
+199 NFKINSIANVDS
-211 NYVSIGDLAQY
+211 NYASMGDIF
-222 NGGDDG
+222 GDDG
-228 RDREDAIEA
+228 WDREDAIEA

-263 IVKNNATMTKVGS
+263 IVKSNATMTKVGS

-288 LNVDYTLSATF
+288 LNIDYTLNATF
-299 TDINGKTITPTIGIK
+299 TDINGTTITPSIGIK
-314 NSSGNIVST
+314 DVSGNVTAT
-323 TKSLKELVGQEFYLS
+323 TKTLKELVGQEFYLI
-338 MPVSSNIS
+338 MPTSSNIS

-367 DAPTTEQPVV
+367 DVPTTEQPVV
-377 IVDETPFKFSDTTS
+377 IVNETPLNFSDTTS

-440 NPLRVAIGDEVTYTI
+440 TPLKVAIGDVVTYTI

-461 EVDGYVEEITDH
+461 DIDGYVEEITDH

-484 QVNIQYGWKIASS
+484 QVNIEYGWKIASS
-497 SDLKT
+497 TDLKT
-502 IKTEYLSKAKETT
+502 IKTEYLSKANETT
-515 DGANKISAFNGKTL
+515 DGANKISAFNGTTL

-536 KCRVVSTDPMPTKIT
+536 KCRVVATEPMADKIT

-556 TRFTDGDGNT
+556 TKFTDGDGNT
-566 VTDRDSQANNVQLPT
+566 VTDRDSQENNVNLPT
-581 GKDLENYRDSEIN
+581 GKDLENYKDSEIN

-604 DDDDFEKLTLKD
+604 DDDDFEKLTLKE

-637 PKVNVTPLNNGGTT
+637 PQVNVTPLKNGGTT

-689 DHLPDQLEFVSGNA
+689 DHLPDQLEFVAGNEI
-703 TNTKYGWVVDST
+703 NTKYGWVVDST

-728 KESSAGSN
+728 KEASEGAN
-736 KIKAFNGT
+736 KIKAFDGT
-744 TLDYKDVKVVCKVVS
+744 KLDYKDVKVVCKVVS
-759 TDPMPTKITNIA
+759 TEPMPTKITNIA
-771 DISNFTDGNGNKVT
+771 DITKFTDGNGNTVT

-855 TKLADGTATTATY
+855 SKLADGTATTATY
-868 NHPKNPIDV
+868 NHPK
-877 TIGDIVEYTIRVY
+877 
-890 NEGEVDGYV
+890 
-899 QEITDHLPDQL
+899 
-910 EFVAN
+910 
-915 DETNIKYGWTVD
+915 
-927 GNNSKIIRTKYLSKE
+927 
-942 NDTAEGENKITSF
+942 
-955 NGTTL
+955 
-960 DYKDVKVVCKVIET
+960 
-974 KPMPTKIT
+974 
-982 NIADIS
+982 
-988 DFTDGNGNKVKD
+988 
-1000 RDSQEN
+1000 
-1006 NVNIPSDLPGYKD
+1006 
-1019 DEIGKNYVPGQQDDD
+1019 
-1034 DFEKLKIKEFD
+1034 
-1045 LALRKFIT
+1045 
-1053 KVNDENISSRVPV
+1053 
-1066 VDITQLK
+1066 
-1073 NGTATTAT
+1073 
-1081 YDHPKTPIKVKI
+1081 TPISVAI
-1093 DDVVEYTIRVYNE
+1093 GDVVEYTIRVYNE
-1106 GGVDGYVEEIT
+1106 AEVDGYVEEIT

-1123 LEFIADNE
+1123 LEFIAGNE
-1131 TNKKYGWSVDNQ
+1131 INTKYGWTVDSN
-1143 NSKVV
+1143 NSKII
-1148 KTTYLS
+1148 KTKYLS
-1154 KANEKVAGENKIPAF
+1154 KANETTEGDNKIKAF
-1169 DGTTL
+1169 DGTKL
-1174 SYKEVKIA
+1174 DYKDVKVV
-1182 CKVISTNPMPTKI
+1182 CKVVSTDPMPTKI
-1195 TNIADISDFTNG
+1195 TNIADITKFTDGNG
-1207 NGEKVKDRDSE
+1207 NIVTDRDSQ

-1251 KLEVKPLEFDLA
+1251 KLKIKEFDLA
-1263 LRKFITKVNDEEI
+1263 LRKFITKVNNTEI
-1276 TSRIPKVDI
+1276 KSRIPQVD
-1285 TKLASG
+1285 TTPLKNG
-1291 EATTAIYNHSKT
+1291 TGTTAIYNHSKE
-1303 PVEVAIDDIVEYT
+1303 PVKVSLGAVVEYT

-1323 EIDGYAEEIKD
+1323 QVDGYVEEIKD
-1334 HLPDQLELIADNETN
+1334 HLPDQLEFIKDNETN
-1349 KAYGWTVDDQDS
+1349 KKYGWTVDSTDS
-1361 KVIKTTYLSKANEKV
+1361 KVIKTSYLSKANEKV

-1385 DGTTLSYKDV
+1385 DGTTLSYKEV
-1395 KVVCKVVETNQMPK
+1395 KVACKVVSTDPMPS
-1409 KITNLADVSDFTDGD
+1409 KITNLADISDFTDGE
-1424 GNKVTDRDSEKDN
+1424 GNKVTDRDSKEDN

-1446 YKDDESNKDYVPGQ
+1446 YKDDESKKDYVPGQ
-1460 EDDDDFEKVTVA
+1460 EDDDDFEKVTLV

-1480 FITAVNDTEITSR
+1480 FITAVNNTEITSR

-1500 PIKDGSG
+1500 PIKDGSS

-1530 IRVYNEGEIDGYASE
+1530 IRVFNEGEMDGYASE

-1641 KNTNKDGK
+1641 KDSDKDGN
-1649 DVKDQDSVPDKWNEG
+1649 DVTDQDSVPDKWNEG

-1686 TQAIVTENGEDKI
+1686 TQAIVTENGEEKI

-1747 ELKDYIPDGLKF
+1747 ELKDYIPNGLKF
-1759 VAEDNPLWKQIDEKT
+1759 VPEDNPLWKQIDEKT

-1793 EVLLTW
+1793 EVVLTW

-1855 RTFTTIGLAVLVILS
+1855 KTFTTIGLAVLVILS
-1870 SGVAL
+1870 SGVVL

>member
-21 LGIISA
+21 LGSISA

-150 KTAREAFLES
+150 KTAREEFLKN
-160 KIPDEFYEYVTDDDI
+160 KIPDKFYGYVTDDDI

-211 NYVSIGDLAQY
+211 NYASMRDIF
-222 NGGDDG
+222 GDDG
-228 RDREDAIEA
+228 WDRENAIEA

-263 IVKNNATMTKVGS
+263 IVKSNATMTKVGS

-288 LNVDYTLSATF
+288 LNVDYTLNATF
-299 TDINGKTITPTIGIK
+299 TDINGTTITPSIGIK
-314 NSSGNIVST
+314 DVSGNVTAT
-323 TKSLKELVGQEFYLS
+323 TKTLKELVGQEFYLI
-338 MPVSSNIS
+338 MPTSSNIS

-377 IVDETPFKFSDTTS
+377 IVNETPLNFSDTTS

-427 SGEATTATYNHPK
+427 SGEATTATYNHTK
-440 NPLRVAIGDEVTYTI
+440 TPLKVAIGDVVTYTI

-461 EVDGYVEEITDH
+461 DIDGYVEEITDH
-473 LPEQLEFIVDD
+473 LPDQLEFIVDD
-484 QVNIQYGWKIASS
+484 QVNIEYGWKIASS
-497 SDLKT
+497 TDLKT
-502 IKTEYLSKAKETT
+502 IKTEYLSKANETT
-515 DGANKISAFNGKTL
+515 DGANKISSFNGTTL

-536 KCRVVSTDPMPTKIT
+536 KCRVVATDPMADKIT

-556 TRFTDGDGNT
+556 TKFADGDGNT
-566 VTDRDSQANNVQLPT
+566 VTDRDSQENNVNLPN
-581 GKDLENYRDSEIN
+581 GKDLENYKDYEIN

-604 DDDDFEKLTLKD
+604 DDDDFEKLTLKE

-625 TGVNGTAITNRE
+625 TGVNGTEITNRE
-637 PKVNVTPLNNGGTT
+637 PQVNVTPLKNGGTT

-659 PVSVAIGDLV
+659 PVSVAIGDVV
-669 EYTIRVYNEAEIDG
+669 EYTIRVYNEAEVDG

-689 DHLPDQLEFVSGNA
+689 DHLPDQLEFIAGNE
-703 TNTKYGWVVDST
+703 TNTKYGWTVDSN
-715 NSKIIRTNYLSKA
+715 NSKIIKTKYLSKA
-728 KESSAGSN
+728 NETTEGDN
-736 KIKAFNGT
+736 KIKAFDGT
-744 TLDYKDVKVVCKVVS
+744 QLDYKDVKVVCKVVS

-771 DISNFTDGNGNKVT
+771 DITKFTDGNGNTVT

-837 ITKLNDEEITSR
+837 ITKVNNTEIKSR
-849 IPQPDV
+849 IPQVD
-855 TKLADGTATTATY
+855 TT
-868 NHPKNPIDV
+868 P
-877 TIGDIVEYTIRVY
+877 
-890 NEGEVDGYV
+890 
-899 QEITDHLPDQL
+899 
-910 EFVAN
+910 
-915 DETNIKYGWTVD
+915 
-927 GNNSKIIRTKYLSKE
+927 
-942 NDTAEGENKITSF
+942 
-955 NGTTL
+955 
-960 DYKDVKVVCKVIET
+960 
-974 KPMPTKIT
+974 
-982 NIADIS
+982 
-988 DFTDGNGNKVKD
+988 
-1000 RDSQEN
+1000 
-1006 NVNIPSDLPGYKD
+1006 
-1019 DEIGKNYVPGQQDDD
+1019 
-1034 DFEKLKIKEFD
+1034 
-1045 LALRKFIT
+1045 
-1053 KVNDENISSRVPV
+1053 
-1066 VDITQLK
+1066 LK
-1073 NGTATTAT
+1073 NGTGTTAI
-1081 YDHPKTPIKVKI
+1081 YNHSKEPVKVSLGA
-1093 DDVVEYTIRVYNE
+1093 VVEYTIRVYNE
-1106 GGVDGYVEEIT
+1106 GQVDGYVEEIK

-1123 LEFIADNE
+1123 LEFIKDNE
-1131 TNKKYGWSVDNQ
+1131 TNKKYGWTVDSTD
-1143 NSKVV
+1143 SKVI
-1148 KTTYLS
+1148 KTSYLS

-1174 SYKEVKIA
+1174 SYKEVKVA
-1182 CKVISTNPMPTKI
+1182 CKVVSTDPMPSKI
-1195 TNIADISDFTNG
+1195 TNLADISDFTD
-1207 NGEKVKDRDSE
+1207 GE
-1218 ENNVNIPSDL
+1218 
-1228 PGYKDDEI
+1228 
-1236 GKDYVPGQQDDDDFE
+1236 
-1251 KLEVKPLEFDLA
+1251 
-1263 LRKFITKVNDEEI
+1263 
-1276 TSRIPKVDI
+1276 
-1285 TKLASG
+1285 
-1291 EATTAIYNHSKT
+1291 
-1303 PVEVAIDDIVEYT
+1303 
-1316 IRVYNEG
+1316 
-1323 EIDGYAEEIKD
+1323 
-1334 HLPDQLELIADNETN
+1334 
-1349 KAYGWTVDDQDS
+1349 
-1361 KVIKTTYLSKANEKV
+1361 
-1376 AGENKIPAF
+1376 
-1385 DGTTLSYKDV
+1385 
-1395 KVVCKVVETNQMPK
+1395 
-1409 KITNLADVSDFTDGD
+1409 
-1424 GNKVTDRDSEKDN
+1424 GNKVTDRDSKEDN

-1446 YKDDESNKDYVPGQ
+1446 YKDDESKKDYVPGQ
-1460 EDDDDFEKVTVA
+1460 EDDDDFEKVTLV

-1480 FITAVNDTEITSR
+1480 FITAVNNTEITSR

-1500 PIKDGSG
+1500 PIKDGSS

-1530 IRVYNEGEIDGYASE
+1530 IRVFNEGEMDGYASE

-1641 KNTNKDGK
+1641 KDSDKDGN
-1649 DVKDQDSVPDKWNEG
+1649 DVTDQDSVPDKWNEG

-1722 INKVT
+1722 INSVT

-1840 IDDAPVSVGVQTGQI
+1840 IDDAPVSVGVQTGQL

-1870 SGVAL
+1870 SGVIL

>member
-1 MKRLKKLVSSIL
+1 MKKFKKLVSSIL

-21 LGIISA
+21 LGSISA

-36 YLGIVSLRRSG
+36 YLGIVSLRRAG
-47 YGYQQGGASG
+47 YGYQQEGS

-122 ILPTGTNYN
+122 ILPTGSNYN

-144 AAGTDN
+144 AIGTDN
-150 KTAREAFLES
+150 TTAREEFLKS
-160 KIPDEFYEYVTDDDI
+160 KIPNELYDLITDDDI
-175 DVVQQLAIW
+175 DAVQQLAIW
-184 YFTNPSGDKYHYETT
+184 YFTNPSGDKYHYETS
-199 NLKVNSIANVDS
+199 NFKINSIANVDS
-211 NYVSIGDLAQY
+211 NYASMGDIF
-222 NGGDDG
+222 GDDG
-228 RDREDAIEA
+228 WDREDAIEA

-263 IVKNNATMTKVGS
+263 IVKSNATMTKVGS

-288 LNVDYTLSATF
+288 LNIDYTLNATF
-299 TDINGKTITPTIGIK
+299 TDINGTTITPSIGIK
-314 NSSGNIVST
+314 DVSGNVTAT
-323 TKSLKELVGQEFYLS
+323 TKTLKELVGQEFYLI
-338 MPVSSNIS
+338 MPTSSNIS

-377 IVDETPFKFSDTTS
+377 IVNETPLNFSDTTS

-440 NPLRVAIGDEVTYTI
+440 TPLKVAIGDVVTYTI

-461 EVDGYVEEITDH
+461 DIDGYVEEITDH

-484 QVNIQYGWKIASS
+484 QVNIEYGWKIASS
-497 SDLKT
+497 TDLKT
-502 IKTEYLSKAKETT
+502 IKTEYLSKANETT
-515 DGANKISAFNGKTL
+515 DGANKISAFNGTTL

-536 KCRVVSTDPMPTKIT
+536 KCRVVATEPMADKIT

-556 TRFTDGDGNT
+556 TKFTDGDGNT
-566 VTDRDSQANNVQLPT
+566 VTDRDSQENNVNLPT
-581 GKDLENYRDSEIN
+581 GKDLENYKDSEIN

-604 DDDDFEKLTLKD
+604 DDDDFEKLTLKE

-637 PKVNVTPLNNGGTT
+637 PQVNVTPLKNGGTT

-689 DHLPDQLEFVSGNA
+689 DHLPDQLEFVAGNEI
-703 TNTKYGWVVDST
+703 NTKYGWVVDST

-728 KESSAGSN
+728 KEASEGAN
-736 KIKAFNGT
+736 KIKAFDGT
-744 TLDYKDVKVVCKVVS
+744 KLDYKDVKVVCKVVS
-759 TDPMPTKITNIA
+759 TEPMPTKITNIA
-771 DISNFTDGNGNKVT
+771 DITKFTDGNGNTVT

-855 TKLADGTATTATY
+855 SKLADGTATTATY
-868 NHPKNPIDV
+868 NHPK
-877 TIGDIVEYTIRVY
+877 
-890 NEGEVDGYV
+890 
-899 QEITDHLPDQL
+899 
-910 EFVAN
+910 
-915 DETNIKYGWTVD
+915 
-927 GNNSKIIRTKYLSKE
+927 
-942 NDTAEGENKITSF
+942 
-955 NGTTL
+955 
-960 DYKDVKVVCKVIET
+960 
-974 KPMPTKIT
+974 
-982 NIADIS
+982 
-988 DFTDGNGNKVKD
+988 
-1000 RDSQEN
+1000 
-1006 NVNIPSDLPGYKD
+1006 
-1019 DEIGKNYVPGQQDDD
+1019 
-1034 DFEKLKIKEFD
+1034 
-1045 LALRKFIT
+1045 
-1053 KVNDENISSRVPV
+1053 
-1066 VDITQLK
+1066 
-1073 NGTATTAT
+1073 
-1081 YDHPKTPIKVKI
+1081 TPISVAI
-1093 DDVVEYTIRVYNE
+1093 GDVVEYTIRVYNE
-1106 GGVDGYVEEIT
+1106 AEVDGYVEEIT

-1123 LEFIADNE
+1123 LEFIAGNE
-1131 TNKKYGWSVDNQ
+1131 INTKYGWTVDSN
-1143 NSKVV
+1143 NSKII
-1148 KTTYLS
+1148 KTKYLS
-1154 KANEKVAGENKIPAF
+1154 KANETTEGDNKIKAF
-1169 DGTTL
+1169 DGTKL
-1174 SYKEVKIA
+1174 DYKDVKVV
-1182 CKVISTNPMPTKI
+1182 CKVVSTDPMPTKI
-1195 TNIADISDFTNG
+1195 TNIADITKFTDGNG
-1207 NGEKVKDRDSE
+1207 NIVTDRDSQ

-1251 KLEVKPLEFDLA
+1251 KLKIKEFDLA
-1263 LRKFITKVNDEEI
+1263 LRKFITKVNNTEI
-1276 TSRIPKVDI
+1276 KSRIPQVD
-1285 TKLASG
+1285 TTPLKNG
-1291 EATTAIYNHSKT
+1291 TGTTAIYNHSKE
-1303 PVEVAIDDIVEYT
+1303 PVKVSLGAVVEYT

-1323 EIDGYAEEIKD
+1323 QVDGYVEEIKD
-1334 HLPDQLELIADNETN
+1334 HLPDQLEFIKDNETN
-1349 KAYGWTVDDQDS
+1349 KKYGWTVDSTDS
-1361 KVIKTTYLSKANEKV
+1361 KVIKTSYLSKANEKV

-1385 DGTTLSYKDV
+1385 DGTTLSYKEV
-1395 KVVCKVVETNQMPK
+1395 KVACKVVSTDPMPS
-1409 KITNLADVSDFTDGD
+1409 KITNLADISDFTDGE
-1424 GNKVTDRDSEKDN
+1424 GNKVTDRDSKEDN

-1446 YKDDESNKDYVPGQ
+1446 YKDDESKKDYVPGQ
-1460 EDDDDFEKVTVA
+1460 EDDDDFEKVTLV

-1480 FITAVNDTEITSR
+1480 FITAVNNTEITSR

-1500 PIKDGSG
+1500 PIKDGSS

-1530 IRVYNEGEIDGYASE
+1530 IRVFNEGEMDGYASE

-1641 KNTNKDGK
+1641 KDSDKDGN
-1649 DVKDQDSVPDKWNEG
+1649 DVTDQDSVPDKWNEG

-1686 TQAIVTENGEDKI
+1686 TQAIVSENGEEKI

-1747 ELKDYIPDGLKF
+1747 ELKDYIPNGLKF
-1759 VAEDNPLWKQIDEKT
+1759 VPEDNPLWKQIDEKT

-1793 EVLLTW
+1793 EVVLTW

-1855 RTFTTIGLAVLVILS
+1855 KTFTTIGLAVLVILS
-1870 SGVAL
+1870 SGVVL

>member
-1 MKRLKKLVSSIL
+1 MKKFKKLVSSIL

-21 LGIISA
+21 LGSISA

-36 YLGIVSLRRSG
+36 YLGIVSLRRAG
-47 YGYQQGGASG
+47 YGYQQEGS

-90 SDMATGGV
+90 SDMATGDV

-122 ILPTGTNYN
+122 ILPTGSNYN

-144 AAGTDN
+144 AIGTDN
-150 KTAREAFLES
+150 TTAREEFLKS
-160 KIPDEFYEYVTDDDI
+160 KIPNELYNLITDDDI
-175 DVVQQLAIW
+175 DAVQQLAIW
-184 YFTNPSGDKYHYETT
+184 YFTNPSGDKYHYETS
-199 NLKVNSIANVDS
+199 NFKINSIANVDS
-211 NYVSIGDLAQY
+211 NYASMGDIF
-222 NGGDDG
+222 GDDG
-228 RDREDAIEA
+228 WDREDAIEA

-263 IVKNNATMTKVGS
+263 IVKSNATMTKVGN

-288 LNVDYTLSATF
+288 LNVDYTLNATF
-299 TDINGKTITPTIGIK
+299 TDINGTTITPSIGIK
-314 NSSGNIVST
+314 DVSGNVTAT
-323 TKSLKELVGQEFYLS
+323 TKTLKELVGQEFYLI
-338 MPVSSNIS
+338 MPTSSNIS

-377 IVDETPFKFSDTTS
+377 IVNETPLNFSDTTS

-427 SGEATTATYNHPK
+427 SGEATTATYNHTK
-440 NPLRVAIGDEVTYTI
+440 TPLKVAIGDVVTYTI

-461 EVDGYVEEITDH
+461 DIDGYVEEITDH
-473 LPEQLEFIVDD
+473 LPDQLEFIVDD
-484 QVNIQYGWKIASS
+484 QVNIEYGWKIASS
-497 SDLKT
+497 TDLKT
-502 IKTEYLSKAKETT
+502 IKTEYLSKANETT
-515 DGANKISAFNGKTL
+515 DGANKISAFNGTTL

-536 KCRVVSTDPMPTKIT
+536 KCRVVATEPMADKIT

-556 TRFTDGDGNT
+556 TKFADGDGNT
-566 VTDRDSQANNVQLPT
+566 VTDRDSQENNVNLPT

-604 DDDDFEKLTLKD
+604 DDDDFEKLTLKE

-637 PKVNVTPLNNGGTT
+637 PQVNVTPLKNGGTT

-689 DHLPDQLEFVSGNA
+689 DHLPDQLEFVSGNEI
-703 TNTKYGWVVDST
+703 NTKYGWVVDST

-728 KESSAGSN
+728 KEASEGAN
-736 KIKAFNGT
+736 KIKAFDGT
-744 TLDYKDVKVVCKVVS
+744 KLDYKDVKVVCKVVS

-771 DISNFTDGNGNKVT
+771 DITKFTDGNGNTVT

-855 TKLADGTATTATY
+855 SKLADGTETTATY
-868 NHPKNPIDV
+868 NHPK
-877 TIGDIVEYTIRVY
+877 
-890 NEGEVDGYV
+890 
-899 QEITDHLPDQL
+899 
-910 EFVAN
+910 
-915 DETNIKYGWTVD
+915 
-927 GNNSKIIRTKYLSKE
+927 
-942 NDTAEGENKITSF
+942 
-955 NGTTL
+955 
-960 DYKDVKVVCKVIET
+960 
-974 KPMPTKIT
+974 
-982 NIADIS
+982 
-988 DFTDGNGNKVKD
+988 
-1000 RDSQEN
+1000 
-1006 NVNIPSDLPGYKD
+1006 
-1019 DEIGKNYVPGQQDDD
+1019 
-1034 DFEKLKIKEFD
+1034 
-1045 LALRKFIT
+1045 
-1053 KVNDENISSRVPV
+1053 
-1066 VDITQLK
+1066 
-1073 NGTATTAT
+1073 
-1081 YDHPKTPIKVKI
+1081 TPISVAI
-1093 DDVVEYTIRVYNE
+1093 GDVVEYTIRVYNE
-1106 GGVDGYVEEIT
+1106 AEVDGYVEEIT

-1123 LEFIADNE
+1123 LEFVAGNE
-1131 TNKKYGWSVDNQ
+1131 TNTKYGWTVDSN
-1143 NSKVV
+1143 NSKII
-1148 KTTYLS
+1148 KTKYLS
-1154 KANEKVAGENKIPAF
+1154 KANETTEGDNKIKAF
-1169 DGTTL
+1169 DGTKL
-1174 SYKEVKIA
+1174 DYKDVKVV
-1182 CKVISTNPMPTKI
+1182 CKVVSTDPMPTKI
-1195 TNIADISDFTNG
+1195 TNIADITKFTDGNG
-1207 NGEKVKDRDSE
+1207 NTVTDRDSQ

-1251 KLEVKPLEFDLA
+1251 KLKIKEFDLA
-1263 LRKFITKVNDEEI
+1263 LRKFITKVNNTEI
-1276 TSRIPKVDI
+1276 KSRIPQVD
-1285 TKLASG
+1285 TTPLKNG
-1291 EATTAIYNHSKT
+1291 TGTTAIYNHSKE
-1303 PVEVAIDDIVEYT
+1303 PVKVSLGAVVEYT

-1323 EIDGYAEEIKD
+1323 QVDGYVEEIKD
-1334 HLPDQLELIADNETN
+1334 HLPDQLEFIKDNETN
-1349 KAYGWTVDDQDS
+1349 KKYGWIVDSTDS
-1361 KVIKTTYLSKANEKV
+1361 KVIKTSYLCKANEKV

-1385 DGTTLSYKDV
+1385 DGTTLSYKEV
-1395 KVVCKVVETNQMPK
+1395 KVACKVVSTDPMPS
-1409 KITNLADVSDFTDGD
+1409 KITNLADISDFTDGE
-1424 GNKVTDRDSEKDN
+1424 GNKVTDRDSKEDN

-1446 YKDDESNKDYVPGQ
+1446 YKDDESKKDYVPGQ
-1460 EDDDDFEKVTVA
+1460 EDDDDFEKVTLV

-1480 FITAVNDTEITSR
+1480 FITAVNNTEITSR

-1500 PIKDGSG
+1500 PIKDGSS

-1530 IRVYNEGEIDGYASE
+1530 IRVFNEGEMDGYASE

-1577 TENLDE
+1577 TEKLDE

-1641 KNTNKDGK
+1641 KDSDKDGN
-1649 DVKDQDSVPDKWNEG
+1649 DVTDQDSVPDKWNEG

-1686 TQAIVTENGEDKI
+1686 TQAIVTENGEEKI

-1747 ELKDYIPDGLKF
+1747 ELKDYIPNGLKF
-1759 VAEDNPLWKQIDEKT
+1759 VPEDNPLWKQIDEKT

-1793 EVLLTW
+1793 EVVLTW

-1855 RTFTTIGLAVLVILS
+1855 KTFTTIGLAVLVILS
-1870 SGVAL
+1870 SGVVL

>member
-1 MKRLKKLVSSIL
+1 MKKFKKLVSSIL

-21 LGIISA
+21 LGSISA

-36 YLGIVSLRRSG
+36 YLGIVSLRRAG
-47 YGYQQGGASG
+47 YGYQQEGS

-108 NLKDLASIPSTYSK
+108 NLKDLASIPSTYSR
-122 ILPTGTNYN
+122 ILPTGSNYN

-144 AAGTDN
+144 AIGTDN
-150 KTAREAFLES
+150 TTAREEFLKS
-160 KIPDEFYEYVTDDDI
+160 KIPNELYNLITDDDI
-175 DVVQQLAIW
+175 DAVQQLAIW
-184 YFTNPSGDKYHYETT
+184 YFTNPSGDKYHYETS
-199 NLKVNSIANVDS
+199 NFKINSIANVDS
-211 NYVSIGDLAQY
+211 NYASMGDIF
-222 NGGDDG
+222 GDDG
-228 RDREDAIEA
+228 WDREDAIEA

-263 IVKNNATMTKVGS
+263 IVKGNATMTKVGS
-276 NYVAGPYKINQL
+276 NYVAGPYKINKL
-288 LNVDYTLSATF
+288 LNVDYTLNATF
-299 TDINGKTITPTIGIK
+299 TDINGTAITPSIGIK
-314 NSSGNIVST
+314 DVSGNVTAT
-323 TKSLKELVGQEFYLS
+323 TKTLKELVGQEFYLI
-338 MPVSSNIS
+338 MPTSSNIS

-377 IVDETPFKFSDTTS
+377 IVNETPLNFSDATS

-440 NPLRVAIGDEVTYTI
+440 IPLKVAIGDVVTYTI

-461 EVDGYVEEITDH
+461 DIDGYVEEITDH
-473 LPEQLEFIVDD
+473 LPDQLEFIVDD
-484 QVNIQYGWKIASS
+484 QVNIEYGWKIASS
-497 SDLKT
+497 TDLKT
-502 IKTEYLSKAKETT
+502 IKTEYLSKANETT
-515 DGANKISAFNGKTL
+515 DGANKISAFNGTTL

-536 KCRVVSTDPMPTKIT
+536 KCKVVATDPMADKIT

-556 TRFTDGDGNT
+556 TKFTDGDGNT
-566 VTDRDSQANNVQLPT
+566 VTDRDSQENNVNLPT

-604 DDDDFEKLTLKD
+604 DDDDFEKLTLKE

-625 TGVNGTAITNRE
+625 TGVNGTAITDRE
-637 PKVNVTPLNNGGTT
+637 PQANVTPLNNGGTT

-689 DHLPDQLEFVSGNA
+689 DHLPDQLEFVAGNE
-703 TNTKYGWVVDST
+703 TNSKYGWVVDST

-728 KESSAGSN
+728 KEASEGAN
-736 KIKAFNGT
+736 KIKAFDGT
-744 TLDYKDVKVVCKVVS
+744 KLDYKDVKVVCKVVS

-771 DISNFTDGNGNKVT
+771 DITKFTDGNGNTVT

-837 ITKLNDEEITSR
+837 ITKVNNTEIKSR
-849 IPQPDV
+849 IPQVD
-855 TKLADGTATTATY
+855 TT
-868 NHPKNPIDV
+868 P
-877 TIGDIVEYTIRVY
+877 
-890 NEGEVDGYV
+890 
-899 QEITDHLPDQL
+899 
-910 EFVAN
+910 
-915 DETNIKYGWTVD
+915 
-927 GNNSKIIRTKYLSKE
+927 
-942 NDTAEGENKITSF
+942 
-955 NGTTL
+955 
-960 DYKDVKVVCKVIET
+960 
-974 KPMPTKIT
+974 
-982 NIADIS
+982 
-988 DFTDGNGNKVKD
+988 
-1000 RDSQEN
+1000 
-1006 NVNIPSDLPGYKD
+1006 
-1019 DEIGKNYVPGQQDDD
+1019 
-1034 DFEKLKIKEFD
+1034 
-1045 LALRKFIT
+1045 
-1053 KVNDENISSRVPV
+1053 
-1066 VDITQLK
+1066 LK
-1073 NGTATTAT
+1073 NGTGTTAI
-1081 YDHPKTPIKVKI
+1081 YNHSKEPVKVSLGA
-1093 DDVVEYTIRVYNE
+1093 VVEYTIRVYNE
-1106 GGVDGYVEEIT
+1106 GQVDGYVEEIK

-1123 LEFIADNE
+1123 LEFIKDNE
-1131 TNKKYGWSVDNQ
+1131 TNKKYGWTVDSTD
-1143 NSKVV
+1143 SKVI
-1148 KTTYLS
+1148 KTSYLS

-1174 SYKEVKIA
+1174 SYKEVKVA
-1182 CKVISTNPMPTKI
+1182 CKVVSTDPMPSKI
-1195 TNIADISDFTNG
+1195 TNLADISDFTD
-1207 NGEKVKDRDSE
+1207 GE
-1218 ENNVNIPSDL
+1218 
-1228 PGYKDDEI
+1228 
-1236 GKDYVPGQQDDDDFE
+1236 
-1251 KLEVKPLEFDLA
+1251 
-1263 LRKFITKVNDEEI
+1263 
-1276 TSRIPKVDI
+1276 
-1285 TKLASG
+1285 
-1291 EATTAIYNHSKT
+1291 
-1303 PVEVAIDDIVEYT
+1303 
-1316 IRVYNEG
+1316 
-1323 EIDGYAEEIKD
+1323 
-1334 HLPDQLELIADNETN
+1334 
-1349 KAYGWTVDDQDS
+1349 
-1361 KVIKTTYLSKANEKV
+1361 
-1376 AGENKIPAF
+1376 
-1385 DGTTLSYKDV
+1385 
-1395 KVVCKVVETNQMPK
+1395 
-1409 KITNLADVSDFTDGD
+1409 
-1424 GNKVTDRDSEKDN
+1424 GNKVTDRDSKEDN

-1446 YKDDESNKDYVPGQ
+1446 YKDDESKKDYVPGQ
-1460 EDDDDFEKVTVA
+1460 EDDDDFEKVTLV

-1480 FITAVNDTEITSR
+1480 FITAVNNTEITSR

-1500 PIKDGSG
+1500 PIKDGSS

-1530 IRVYNEGEIDGYASE
+1530 IRVFNEGEMDGYASE

-1641 KNTNKDGK
+1641 KDSDKDGN
-1649 DVKDQDSVPDKWNEG
+1649 DVTDQDSVPDKWNEG

-1686 TQAIVTENGEDKI
+1686 TQAIVTENGEEKI

-1747 ELKDYIPDGLKF
+1747 ELKDYIPNGLKF
-1759 VAEDNPLWKQIDEKT
+1759 VPEDNPLWKQIDEKT

-1793 EVLLTW
+1793 EVVLTW

-1855 RTFTTIGLAVLVILS
+1855 KTFTTIGLAVLVILS
-1870 SGVAL
+1870 SGVVL

>member
-21 LGIISA
+21 LGSISA

-47 YGYQQGGASG
+47 YGYQQGGASE

-150 KTAREAFLES
+150 KTAREEFLKN
-160 KIPDEFYEYVTDDDI
+160 KIPDEFYGYVTDDDI

-211 NYVSIGDLAQY
+211 NYASMRDIF
-222 NGGDDG
+222 GDDG
-228 RDREDAIEA
+228 WDREDAIEA

-263 IVKNNATMTKVGS
+263 IVKSNATMTKVGS
-276 NYVAGPYKINQL
+276 NYVAGPYKINKL
-288 LNVDYTLSATF
+288 LNVDYTLNATF
-299 TDINGKTITPTIGIK
+299 TDINGTAITPSIGIK
-314 NSSGNIVST
+314 DVSGNVTAT
-323 TKSLKELVGQEFYLS
+323 TKTLKELVGQEFYLI
-338 MPVSSNIS
+338 MPTSSNIS

-377 IVDETPFKFSDTTS
+377 IVNETPLNFSDTTS

-440 NPLRVAIGDEVTYTI
+440 TPLKVAIGDVVTYTI

-461 EVDGYVEEITDH
+461 DIDGYVEEITDH
-473 LPEQLEFIVDD
+473 LPDQLEFIVDD
-484 QVNIQYGWKIASS
+484 QVNIEYGWKIASS
-497 SDLKT
+497 TDLKT
-502 IKTEYLSKAKETT
+502 IKTEYLSKANETT
-515 DGANKISAFNGKTL
+515 DGANKISSFNGTTL

-536 KCRVVSTDPMPTKIT
+536 KCRVVATDPMADKIT

-556 TRFTDGDGNT
+556 TKFTDGDGNT
-566 VTDRDSQANNVQLPT
+566 VTDRDSQENNVNLPT
-581 GKDLENYRDSEIN
+581 GKDLENYKDYEIN

-604 DDDDFEKLTLKD
+604 DDDDFEKLTLKE

-625 TGVNGTAITNRE
+625 TGVNGTEIANRE
-637 PKVNVTPLNNGGTT
+637 PQVNVTPLKNGGTT

-659 PVSVAIGDLV
+659 PVSVAIGDVV
-669 EYTIRVYNEAEIDG
+669 EYTIRVYNEAEVDG

-689 DHLPDQLEFVSGNA
+689 DHLPDQLEFVTGNEI
-703 TNTKYGWVVDST
+703 NTKYGWVVDST
-715 NSKIIRTNYLSKA
+715 NPKIIRTNYLSKA
-728 KESSAGSN
+728 KEASEGAN
-736 KIKAFNGT
+736 KIKAFDGT
-744 TLDYKDVKVVCKVVS
+744 KLDYKDVKVVCKVVS

-771 DISNFTDGNGNKVT
+771 DITKFTDGNGNTVT

-837 ITKLNDEEITSR
+837 ITKVNNTEIKSR
-849 IPQPDV
+849 IPQVD
-855 TKLADGTATTATY
+855 TT
-868 NHPKNPIDV
+868 P
-877 TIGDIVEYTIRVY
+877 
-890 NEGEVDGYV
+890 
-899 QEITDHLPDQL
+899 
-910 EFVAN
+910 
-915 DETNIKYGWTVD
+915 
-927 GNNSKIIRTKYLSKE
+927 
-942 NDTAEGENKITSF
+942 
-955 NGTTL
+955 
-960 DYKDVKVVCKVIET
+960 
-974 KPMPTKIT
+974 
-982 NIADIS
+982 
-988 DFTDGNGNKVKD
+988 
-1000 RDSQEN
+1000 
-1006 NVNIPSDLPGYKD
+1006 
-1019 DEIGKNYVPGQQDDD
+1019 
-1034 DFEKLKIKEFD
+1034 
-1045 LALRKFIT
+1045 
-1053 KVNDENISSRVPV
+1053 
-1066 VDITQLK
+1066 LK
-1073 NGTATTAT
+1073 NGTGTTAI
-1081 YDHPKTPIKVKI
+1081 YNHSKEPVKVSLGA
-1093 DDVVEYTIRVYNE
+1093 VVEYTIRVYNE
-1106 GGVDGYVEEIT
+1106 GQVDGYVEEIK

-1123 LEFIADNE
+1123 LEFIIDNE
-1131 TNKKYGWSVDNQ
+1131 TNKKYGWTVDSTD
-1143 NSKVV
+1143 SKVI
-1148 KTTYLS
+1148 KTSYLS

-1174 SYKEVKIA
+1174 SYKEVKVA
-1182 CKVISTNPMPTKI
+1182 CKVVSTDPMPSKI
-1195 TNIADISDFTNG
+1195 TNLADISDFTD
-1207 NGEKVKDRDSE
+1207 GE
-1218 ENNVNIPSDL
+1218 
-1228 PGYKDDEI
+1228 
-1236 GKDYVPGQQDDDDFE
+1236 
-1251 KLEVKPLEFDLA
+1251 
-1263 LRKFITKVNDEEI
+1263 
-1276 TSRIPKVDI
+1276 
-1285 TKLASG
+1285 
-1291 EATTAIYNHSKT
+1291 
-1303 PVEVAIDDIVEYT
+1303 
-1316 IRVYNEG
+1316 
-1323 EIDGYAEEIKD
+1323 
-1334 HLPDQLELIADNETN
+1334 
-1349 KAYGWTVDDQDS
+1349 
-1361 KVIKTTYLSKANEKV
+1361 
-1376 AGENKIPAF
+1376 
-1385 DGTTLSYKDV
+1385 
-1395 KVVCKVVETNQMPK
+1395 
-1409 KITNLADVSDFTDGD
+1409 
-1424 GNKVTDRDSEKDN
+1424 GNKVTDRDSKEDN

-1446 YKDDESNKDYVPGQ
+1446 YKDDESKKDYVPGQ
-1460 EDDDDFEKVTVA
+1460 EDDDDFEKVTLV

-1480 FITAVNDTEITSR
+1480 FITAVNNTEITSR

-1500 PIKDGSG
+1500 PIKDGSS

-1530 IRVYNEGEIDGYASE
+1530 IRVFNEGEMDGYASE

-1641 KNTNKDGK
+1641 KDSDKDGN
-1649 DVKDQDSVPDKWNEG
+1649 DVTDQDSVPDKWNEG

-1722 INKVT
+1722 INSVT

-1870 SGVAL
+1870 SGVVL

>member
-1 MKRLKKLVSSIL
+1 MKKLKKLVSSIL
-13 ITMLTVAT
+13 ITMLTVTT
-21 LGIISA
+21 LGSISV

-36 YLGIVSLRRSG
+36 YLGIVSLRSSG
-47 YGYQQGGASG
+47 YGYQQTGD

-65 DSENGKTADL
+65 DSQNGKTANL

-122 ILPTGTNYN
+122 ILPTGSNYN

-144 AAGTDN
+144 AIGTDN
-150 KTAREAFLES
+150 TTAREEFLKS
-160 KIPDEFYEYVTDDDI
+160 KIPNELYDLITDDDI
-175 DVVQQLAIW
+175 DAVQQLAIW
-184 YFTNPSGDKYHYETT
+184 YFTNPSGDKYHYETS
-199 NLKVNSIANVDS
+199 NFKINSIANVDS
-211 NYVSIGDLAQY
+211 NYASMGDIF
-222 NGGDDG
+222 GDDG
-228 RDREDAIEA
+228 WDREDAIEA

-263 IVKNNATMTKVGS
+263 IVKSNATMTKVGS

-288 LNVDYTLSATF
+288 LNIDYTLNATF
-299 TDINGKTITPTIGIK
+299 TDINGTTITPSIGIK
-314 NSSGNIVST
+314 DVSGNVTAT
-323 TKSLKELVGQEFYLS
+323 TKTLKELVGQEFYLI
-338 MPVSSNIS
+338 MPTSSNIS

-377 IVDETPFKFSDTTS
+377 IVNETPLNFSDTTS

-440 NPLRVAIGDEVTYTI
+440 TPLKVAIGDVVTYTI

-461 EVDGYVEEITDH
+461 DIDGYVEEITDH

-484 QVNIQYGWKIASS
+484 QVNIEYGWKIASS
-497 SDLKT
+497 TDLKT
-502 IKTEYLSKAKETT
+502 IKTEYLSKANETT
-515 DGANKISAFNGKTL
+515 DGANKISAFNGTTL

-536 KCRVVSTDPMPTKIT
+536 KCRVVATEPMADKIT

-556 TRFTDGDGNT
+556 TKFTDGDGNT
-566 VTDRDSQANNVQLPT
+566 VTDRDSQENNVNLPT
-581 GKDLENYRDSEIN
+581 GKDLENYKDSEIN

-604 DDDDFEKLTLKD
+604 DDDDFEKLTLKE

-637 PKVNVTPLNNGGTT
+637 PQVNVTPLKNGGTT

-689 DHLPDQLEFVSGNA
+689 DHLPDQLEFVAGNE
-703 TNTKYGWVVDST
+703 TNSKYGWVVDST

-728 KESSAGSN
+728 KEASEGAN
-736 KIKAFNGT
+736 KIKAFDGT
-744 TLDYKDVKVVCKVVS
+744 KLDYKDVKVVCKVVS

-771 DISNFTDGNGNKVT
+771 DITKFTDGNGNTVT

-855 TKLADGTATTATY
+855 SKLADGTATTATY
-868 NHPKNPIDV
+868 NHPK
-877 TIGDIVEYTIRVY
+877 
-890 NEGEVDGYV
+890 
-899 QEITDHLPDQL
+899 
-910 EFVAN
+910 
-915 DETNIKYGWTVD
+915 
-927 GNNSKIIRTKYLSKE
+927 
-942 NDTAEGENKITSF
+942 
-955 NGTTL
+955 
-960 DYKDVKVVCKVIET
+960 
-974 KPMPTKIT
+974 
-982 NIADIS
+982 
-988 DFTDGNGNKVKD
+988 
-1000 RDSQEN
+1000 
-1006 NVNIPSDLPGYKD
+1006 
-1019 DEIGKNYVPGQQDDD
+1019 
-1034 DFEKLKIKEFD
+1034 
-1045 LALRKFIT
+1045 
-1053 KVNDENISSRVPV
+1053 
-1066 VDITQLK
+1066 
-1073 NGTATTAT
+1073 
-1081 YDHPKTPIKVKI
+1081 TPISVAI
-1093 DDVVEYTIRVYNE
+1093 GDVVEYTIRVYNE
-1106 GGVDGYVEEIT
+1106 AEVDGYVEEIT

-1123 LEFIADNE
+1123 LEFIAGNE
-1131 TNKKYGWSVDNQ
+1131 TNTKYGWTVDSN
-1143 NSKVV
+1143 NSKII
-1148 KTTYLS
+1148 KTKYLS
-1154 KANEKVAGENKIPAF
+1154 KANETTEGDNKIKAF
-1169 DGTTL
+1169 DGTKL
-1174 SYKEVKIA
+1174 DYKDVKVV
-1182 CKVISTNPMPTKI
+1182 CKVVSTDPMPTKI
-1195 TNIADISDFTNG
+1195 TNIADITKFTDGNG
-1207 NGEKVKDRDSE
+1207 NTVTDRDSQ

-1251 KLEVKPLEFDLA
+1251 KLKIKEFDLA
-1263 LRKFITKVNDEEI
+1263 LRKFITKVNNTEI
-1276 TSRIPKVDI
+1276 KSRIPQVD
-1285 TKLASG
+1285 TTPLKNG
-1291 EATTAIYNHSKT
+1291 TGTTAIYNHSKE
-1303 PVEVAIDDIVEYT
+1303 PVKVSLGAVVEYT

-1323 EIDGYAEEIKD
+1323 QVDGYVEEIKD
-1334 HLPDQLELIADNETN
+1334 HLPDQLEFIKDNETN
-1349 KAYGWTVDDQDS
+1349 KKYGWTVDSTDS
-1361 KVIKTTYLSKANEKV
+1361 KVIKTSYLSKENEKV

-1385 DGTTLSYKDV
+1385 DGTTLSYKEV
-1395 KVVCKVVETNQMPK
+1395 KVACKVVSTDPMPS
-1409 KITNLADVSDFTDGD
+1409 KITNLADISDFTDGE
-1424 GNKVTDRDSEKDN
+1424 GNKVTDRDSKEDN

-1446 YKDDESNKDYVPGQ
+1446 YKDDESKKDYVPGQ
-1460 EDDDDFEKVTVA
+1460 EDDDDFEKVTLV

-1480 FITAVNDTEITSR
+1480 FITAVNNTEITSR

-1500 PIKDGSG
+1500 PIKDGSS

-1530 IRVYNEGEIDGYASE
+1530 IRVFNEGEMDGYASE

-1641 KNTNKDGK
+1641 KDSDKDGN
-1649 DVKDQDSVPDKWNEG
+1649 DVTDQDSVPDKWNEG

-1686 TQAIVTENGEDKI
+1686 TQAIVTENGEEKI

-1747 ELKDYIPDGLKF
+1747 ELKDYIPNGLKF
-1759 VAEDNPLWKQIDEKT
+1759 VPEDNPLWKQIDEKT

-1793 EVLLTW
+1793 EVVLTW

-1855 RTFTTIGLAVLVILS
+1855 KTFTTIGLAVLVILS
-1870 SGVAL
+1870 SGVVL

>member
-1 MKRLKKLVSSIL
+1 MKKFKKLVSSIL

-21 LGIISA
+21 LGSISA

-36 YLGIVSLRRSG
+36 YLGIVSLRRAG
-47 YGYQQGGASG
+47 YGYQQEGS

-122 ILPTGTNYN
+122 ILPTGSNYN

-144 AAGTDN
+144 AIGTDN
-150 KTAREAFLES
+150 TTAREEFLKS
-160 KIPDEFYEYVTDDDI
+160 KIPNELYELITDDDI
-175 DVVQQLAIW
+175 DAVQQLAIW
-184 YFTNPSGDKYHYETT
+184 YFTNPSGDKYHYETS
-199 NLKVNSIANVDS
+199 NFKINSIANVDS
-211 NYVSIGDLAQY
+211 NYASMGDIF
-222 NGGDDG
+222 GDDG
-228 RDREDAIEA
+228 WDREDAIEA

-263 IVKNNATMTKVGS
+263 IVKSNATMTKVGS

-288 LNVDYTLSATF
+288 LNVDYTLNATF
-299 TDINGKTITPTIGIK
+299 TDINGTTITPSIGIK
-314 NSSGNIVST
+314 DVSGNVTAT
-323 TKSLKELVGQEFYLS
+323 TKTLKELVGQEFYLI
-338 MPVSSNIS
+338 MPTSSNIS

-377 IVDETPFKFSDTTS
+377 IVNETPLNFSDATS

-427 SGEATTATYNHPK
+427 SGEATTATYNHTK
-440 NPLRVAIGDEVTYTI
+440 TPLKVAIGDVVTYTI

-461 EVDGYVEEITDH
+461 DIDGYVEEITDH
-473 LPEQLEFIVDD
+473 LPDQLEFIVDD
-484 QVNIQYGWKIASS
+484 QVNIENGWKIASS
-497 SDLKT
+497 TDLKT
-502 IKTEYLSKAKETT
+502 IKTEYLSKANETT
-515 DGANKISAFNGKTL
+515 DGANKISAFNGTTL

-536 KCRVVSTDPMPTKIT
+536 KCRVVATDPMADKIT

-556 TRFTDGDGNT
+556 TKFTDGDGNT
-566 VTDRDSQANNVQLPT
+566 VTDRDSQENNVNLPT
-581 GKDLENYRDSEIN
+581 GKDLENYKDSEIN

-604 DDDDFEKLTLKD
+604 DDDDFEKLTLKE

-637 PKVNVTPLNNGGTT
+637 PQVNVTPLKNGGTT

-689 DHLPDQLEFVSGNA
+689 DHLPDQLEFVAGNEI
-703 TNTKYGWVVDST
+703 NTKYGWVVDST

-728 KESSAGSN
+728 KEASEGAN
-736 KIKAFNGT
+736 KIKAFDGT
-744 TLDYKDVKVVCKVVS
+744 KLDYKDVKVVCKVIS

-771 DISNFTDGNGNKVT
+771 DITKFTDGNGNKVT

-855 TKLADGTATTATY
+855 SKLADGTATTATY
-868 NHPKNPIDV
+868 NHPK
-877 TIGDIVEYTIRVY
+877 
-890 NEGEVDGYV
+890 
-899 QEITDHLPDQL
+899 
-910 EFVAN
+910 
-915 DETNIKYGWTVD
+915 
-927 GNNSKIIRTKYLSKE
+927 
-942 NDTAEGENKITSF
+942 
-955 NGTTL
+955 
-960 DYKDVKVVCKVIET
+960 
-974 KPMPTKIT
+974 
-982 NIADIS
+982 
-988 DFTDGNGNKVKD
+988 
-1000 RDSQEN
+1000 
-1006 NVNIPSDLPGYKD
+1006 
-1019 DEIGKNYVPGQQDDD
+1019 
-1034 DFEKLKIKEFD
+1034 
-1045 LALRKFIT
+1045 
-1053 KVNDENISSRVPV
+1053 
-1066 VDITQLK
+1066 
-1073 NGTATTAT
+1073 
-1081 YDHPKTPIKVKI
+1081 TPISVAI
-1093 DDVVEYTIRVYNE
+1093 GDVVEYTIRVYNE
-1106 GGVDGYVEEIT
+1106 AEVDGYVEEIT

-1123 LEFIADNE
+1123 LEFVAGNE
-1131 TNKKYGWSVDNQ
+1131 TNTKYGWTVDSN
-1143 NSKVV
+1143 NSKII
-1148 KTTYLS
+1148 KTKYLS
-1154 KANEKVAGENKIPAF
+1154 KANETTEGDNKIKAF
-1169 DGTTL
+1169 DGTKL
-1174 SYKEVKIA
+1174 DYKDVKVV
-1182 CKVISTNPMPTKI
+1182 CKVVSTDPMPTKI
-1195 TNIADISDFTNG
+1195 TNIADITKFTDGNG
-1207 NGEKVKDRDSE
+1207 NTVTDRDSQ

-1251 KLEVKPLEFDLA
+1251 KLKIKEFDLA
-1263 LRKFITKVNDEEI
+1263 LRKFITKVNNTEI
-1276 TSRIPKVDI
+1276 KSRIPQVD
-1285 TKLASG
+1285 TTPLKNG
-1291 EATTAIYNHSKT
+1291 TGTTAIYNHSKE
-1303 PVEVAIDDIVEYT
+1303 PVKVSLGAVVEYT

-1323 EIDGYAEEIKD
+1323 QVDGYVEEIKD
-1334 HLPDQLELIADNETN
+1334 HLPDQLEFVKDNETN
-1349 KAYGWTVDDQDS
+1349 KKYGWTVDSTDS
-1361 KVIKTTYLSKANEKV
+1361 KVIKTSYLCKKNEKV

-1385 DGTTLSYKDV
+1385 DGTTLSYKEV
-1395 KVVCKVVETNQMPK
+1395 KVACKVVSTDPMPS
-1409 KITNLADVSDFTDGD
+1409 KITNLADISDFTDGE
-1424 GNKVTDRDSEKDN
+1424 GNKVTDRDSKEDN

-1446 YKDDESNKDYVPGQ
+1446 YKDDESKKDYVPGQ
-1460 EDDDDFEKVTVA
+1460 EDDDDFEKVTLV

-1480 FITAVNDTEITSR
+1480 FITAVNNTEITSR

-1500 PIKDGSG
+1500 PIKDGSS

-1530 IRVYNEGEIDGYASE
+1530 IRVFNEGEMDGYASE

-1641 KNTNKDGK
+1641 KDSDKDGN
-1649 DVKDQDSVPDKWNEG
+1649 DVTDQDSVPDKWNEG

-1686 TQAIVTENGEDKI
+1686 TQAIVTENGEEKI

-1747 ELKDYIPDGLKF
+1747 ELKDYIPNGLKF
-1759 VAEDNPLWKQIDEKT
+1759 VPEDNPLWKQIDEKT

-1793 EVLLTW
+1793 EVVLTW

-1855 RTFTTIGLAVLVILS
+1855 KTFTTIGLAVLAILS
-1870 SGVAL
+1870 SGVVL

>member
-1 MKRLKKLVSSIL
+1 MKKFKKLVSSIL

-21 LGIISA
+21 LGSISA

-36 YLGIVSLRRSG
+36 YLGIVSLRRAG
-47 YGYQQGGASG
+47 YGYQQEGS

-108 NLKDLASIPSTYSK
+108 NLKDLASIPSTYSR
-122 ILPTGTNYN
+122 ILPTGSNYN

-144 AAGTDN
+144 AIGTDN
-150 KTAREAFLES
+150 TTAREEFLKS
-160 KIPDEFYEYVTDDDI
+160 KIPNELYNLITDDDI
-175 DVVQQLAIW
+175 DAVQQLAIW
-184 YFTNPSGDKYHYETT
+184 YFTNPSGDKYHYETS
-199 NLKVNSIANVDS
+199 NFKINSIANVDS
-211 NYVSIGDLAQY
+211 NYASMGDIF
-222 NGGDDG
+222 GDDG
-228 RDREDAIEA
+228 WDREDAIEA

-263 IVKNNATMTKVGS
+263 IVKSNATMTKVGS

-288 LNVDYTLSATF
+288 LNVDYTLNATF
-299 TDINGKTITPTIGIK
+299 TDINGTTITPSIGIK
-314 NSSGNIVST
+314 DVSGNVTAT
-323 TKSLKELVGQEFYLS
+323 TKTLKELVGQEFYLI
-338 MPVSSNIS
+338 MPTSSNIS

-377 IVDETPFKFSDTTS
+377 IVNETPLNFSDATS

-427 SGEATTATYNHPK
+427 SGEATTATYNHTK
-440 NPLRVAIGDEVTYTI
+440 TPLKVAIGDVVTYTI

-461 EVDGYVEEITDH
+461 DIDGYVEEITDH

-484 QVNIQYGWKIASS
+484 QVNIEYGWKIASS
-497 SDLKT
+497 TDLKT
-502 IKTEYLSKAKETT
+502 IKTEYLSKANETT
-515 DGANKISAFNGKTL
+515 DGANKISAFNGTTL

-536 KCRVVSTDPMPTKIT
+536 KCRVVATEPMADKIT

-556 TRFTDGDGNT
+556 TKFTDGDGNT
-566 VTDRDSQANNVQLPT
+566 VTDRDSQENNVNLPT
-581 GKDLENYRDSEIN
+581 GKDLENYKDSEIN

-604 DDDDFEKLTLKD
+604 DDDDFEKLTLKE

-637 PKVNVTPLNNGGTT
+637 PQVNVTPLKNGGTT

-689 DHLPDQLEFVSGNA
+689 DHLPDQLEFVAGNEI
-703 TNTKYGWVVDST
+703 NTKYGWVVDST

-728 KESSAGSN
+728 KEASEGAN
-736 KIKAFNGT
+736 KIKAFDGT
-744 TLDYKDVKVVCKVVS
+744 KLDYKDVKVVCKVVS

-771 DISNFTDGNGNKVT
+771 DITKFTDGNGNKVT

-855 TKLADGTATTATY
+855 SKLADGTATTATY
-868 NHPKNPIDV
+868 NHPK
-877 TIGDIVEYTIRVY
+877 
-890 NEGEVDGYV
+890 
-899 QEITDHLPDQL
+899 
-910 EFVAN
+910 
-915 DETNIKYGWTVD
+915 
-927 GNNSKIIRTKYLSKE
+927 
-942 NDTAEGENKITSF
+942 
-955 NGTTL
+955 
-960 DYKDVKVVCKVIET
+960 
-974 KPMPTKIT
+974 
-982 NIADIS
+982 
-988 DFTDGNGNKVKD
+988 
-1000 RDSQEN
+1000 
-1006 NVNIPSDLPGYKD
+1006 
-1019 DEIGKNYVPGQQDDD
+1019 
-1034 DFEKLKIKEFD
+1034 
-1045 LALRKFIT
+1045 
-1053 KVNDENISSRVPV
+1053 
-1066 VDITQLK
+1066 
-1073 NGTATTAT
+1073 
-1081 YDHPKTPIKVKI
+1081 TPISVAI
-1093 DDVVEYTIRVYNE
+1093 GDVVEYTIRVYNE
-1106 GGVDGYVEEIT
+1106 AEVDGYVEEIT

-1123 LEFIADNE
+1123 LEFVTGNE
-1131 TNKKYGWSVDNQ
+1131 INTKYGWVVDSTNPKIIRT
-1143 NSKVV
+1143 N
-1148 KTTYLS
+1148 YLS
-1154 KANEKVAGENKIPAF
+1154 KAKEASEGANKIKAF
-1169 DGTTL
+1169 DGEKL
-1174 SYKEVKIA
+1174 DYKDVKVV
-1182 CKVISTNPMPTKI
+1182 CKVVSTDPMPTKI
-1195 TNIADISDFTNG
+1195 TNIADITKFTDGNG
-1207 NGEKVKDRDSE
+1207 NTVTDRDSQ

-1251 KLEVKPLEFDLA
+1251 KLKIKEFDLA
-1263 LRKFITKVNDEEI
+1263 LRKFITKVNNTEI
-1276 TSRIPKVDI
+1276 KSRIPQVD
-1285 TKLASG
+1285 TTPLKNG
-1291 EATTAIYNHSKT
+1291 TGTTAIYNHSKE
-1303 PVEVAIDDIVEYT
+1303 PVKVSLGAVVEYT

-1323 EIDGYAEEIKD
+1323 QVDGYVEEIKD
-1334 HLPDQLELIADNETN
+1334 HLPDQLEFIKDNETN
-1349 KAYGWTVDDQDS
+1349 KKYGWTVDSTDS
-1361 KVIKTTYLSKANEKV
+1361 KVIKTSYLSKANEKV

-1385 DGTTLSYKDV
+1385 DGTTLSYKEV
-1395 KVVCKVVETNQMPK
+1395 KVACKVVSTDPMPS
-1409 KITNLADVSDFTDGD
+1409 KITNLADISDFTDGE
-1424 GNKVTDRDSEKDN
+1424 GNKVTDRDSKEDN

-1446 YKDDESNKDYVPGQ
+1446 YKDDESKKDYVPGQ
-1460 EDDDDFEKVTVA
+1460 EDDDDFEKVTLV

-1480 FITAVNDTEITSR
+1480 FITAVNNTEITSR

-1500 PIKDGSG
+1500 PIKDGSS

-1530 IRVYNEGEIDGYASE
+1530 IRVFNEGEMDGYASE

-1641 KNTNKDGK
+1641 KDSDKDGN
-1649 DVKDQDSVPDKWNEG
+1649 DVTDQDSVPDKWNEG

-1686 TQAIVTENGEDKI
+1686 TQAIVTENGEEKI

-1747 ELKDYIPDGLKF
+1747 ELKDYIPNGLKF
-1759 VAEDNPLWKQIDEKT
+1759 VPEDNPLWKQIDEKT

-1793 EVLLTW
+1793 EVVLTW

-1855 RTFTTIGLAVLVILS
+1855 KTFTTIGLAVLVILS
-1870 SGVAL
+1870 SGVVL

>member
-1 MKRLKKLVSSIL
+1 MKKFKKLVSSIL

-21 LGIISA
+21 LGSISA

-36 YLGIVSLRRSG
+36 YLGIVSLRRAG
-47 YGYQQGGASG
+47 YGYQQEGS

-65 DSENGKTADL
+65 DSENGRTANL

-122 ILPTGTNYN
+122 ILPTGSNYN

-144 AAGTDN
+144 AIGTDN
-150 KTAREAFLES
+150 TTAREEFLKS
-160 KIPDEFYEYVTDDDI
+160 KIPNELYNLITDDDI
-175 DVVQQLAIW
+175 DAVQQLAIW
-184 YFTNPSGDKYHYETT
+184 YFTNPSGDKYHYETS
-199 NLKVNSIANVDS
+199 NFKINSIANVDS
-211 NYVSIGDLAQY
+211 NYASMGDIF
-222 NGGDDG
+222 GDDG
-228 RDREDAIEA
+228 WDREDAIEA

-263 IVKNNATMTKVGS
+263 IVKSNATMTKVGS

-288 LNVDYTLSATF
+288 LNVDYTLNATF
-299 TDINGKTITPTIGIK
+299 TDINGTTITPSIGIK
-314 NSSGNIVST
+314 DVSGNVT
-323 TKSLKELVGQEFYLS
+323 AATKTLKELVGQEFYLI
-338 MPVSSNIS
+338 MPTSSNIS

-377 IVDETPFKFSDTTS
+377 IVNETPLNFSDTTS

-440 NPLRVAIGDEVTYTI
+440 TPLKVAIGDVVTYTI

-461 EVDGYVEEITDH
+461 DIDGYVEEITDH

-484 QVNIQYGWKIASS
+484 QVNIEYGWKIASS
-497 SDLKT
+497 TDLKT
-502 IKTEYLSKAKETT
+502 IKTEYLSKANETT
-515 DGANKISAFNGKTL
+515 DGANKISAFNGTTL

-536 KCRVVSTDPMPTKIT
+536 KCRVVATEPMADKIT

-556 TRFTDGDGNT
+556 TKFTDGDGNT
-566 VTDRDSQANNVQLPT
+566 VTDRDSQENNVNLPT
-581 GKDLENYRDSEIN
+581 GKDLENYKDSEIN

-604 DDDDFEKLTLKD
+604 DDDDFEKLTLKE

-637 PKVNVTPLNNGGTT
+637 PQVNVTPLKNGGTT

-689 DHLPDQLEFVSGNA
+689 DHLPDQLEFVAGNEI
-703 TNTKYGWVVDST
+703 NTKYGWVVDST

-728 KESSAGSN
+728 KEASEGAN
-736 KIKAFNGT
+736 KIKAFDGT
-744 TLDYKDVKVVCKVVS
+744 KLDYKDVKVVCKVVS
-759 TDPMPTKITNIA
+759 TEPMPTKITNIA
-771 DISNFTDGNGNKVT
+771 DITKFTDGNGNTVT

-855 TKLADGTATTATY
+855 SKLADGTATTATY
-868 NHPKNPIDV
+868 NHPK
-877 TIGDIVEYTIRVY
+877 
-890 NEGEVDGYV
+890 
-899 QEITDHLPDQL
+899 
-910 EFVAN
+910 
-915 DETNIKYGWTVD
+915 
-927 GNNSKIIRTKYLSKE
+927 
-942 NDTAEGENKITSF
+942 
-955 NGTTL
+955 
-960 DYKDVKVVCKVIET
+960 
-974 KPMPTKIT
+974 
-982 NIADIS
+982 
-988 DFTDGNGNKVKD
+988 
-1000 RDSQEN
+1000 
-1006 NVNIPSDLPGYKD
+1006 
-1019 DEIGKNYVPGQQDDD
+1019 
-1034 DFEKLKIKEFD
+1034 
-1045 LALRKFIT
+1045 
-1053 KVNDENISSRVPV
+1053 
-1066 VDITQLK
+1066 
-1073 NGTATTAT
+1073 
-1081 YDHPKTPIKVKI
+1081 TPISVAI
-1093 DDVVEYTIRVYNE
+1093 GDVVEYTIRVYNE
-1106 GGVDGYVEEIT
+1106 AEVDGYVEEIT

-1123 LEFIADNE
+1123 LEFIAGNE
-1131 TNKKYGWSVDNQ
+1131 INTKYGWTVDSN
-1143 NSKVV
+1143 NSKII
-1148 KTTYLS
+1148 KTKYLS
-1154 KANEKVAGENKIPAF
+1154 KANETTEGDNKIKAF
-1169 DGTTL
+1169 DGTKL
-1174 SYKEVKIA
+1174 DYKDVKVV
-1182 CKVISTNPMPTKI
+1182 CKVVSTDPMPTKI
-1195 TNIADISDFTNG
+1195 TNIADITKFTDGNG
-1207 NGEKVKDRDSE
+1207 NIVTDRDSQ

-1251 KLEVKPLEFDLA
+1251 KLKIKEFDLA
-1263 LRKFITKVNDEEI
+1263 LRKFITKVNNTEI
-1276 TSRIPKVDI
+1276 KSRIPQVD
-1285 TKLASG
+1285 TTPLKNG
-1291 EATTAIYNHSKT
+1291 TGTTAIYNHSKE
-1303 PVEVAIDDIVEYT
+1303 PVKVSLGAVVEYT

-1323 EIDGYAEEIKD
+1323 QVDGYVEEIKD
-1334 HLPDQLELIADNETN
+1334 HLPDQLEFIKDNETN
-1349 KAYGWTVDDQDS
+1349 KKYGWTVDSTDS
-1361 KVIKTTYLSKANEKV
+1361 KVIKTSYLSKANEKV

-1385 DGTTLSYKDV
+1385 DGTTLSYKEV
-1395 KVVCKVVETNQMPK
+1395 KVACKVVSTDPMPS
-1409 KITNLADVSDFTDGD
+1409 KITNLADISDFTDGE
-1424 GNKVTDRDSEKDN
+1424 GNKVTDRDSKEDN

-1446 YKDDESNKDYVPGQ
+1446 YKDDESKKDYVPGQ
-1460 EDDDDFEKVTVA
+1460 EDDDDFEKVTLV

-1480 FITAVNDTEITSR
+1480 FITAVNNTEITSR

-1500 PIKDGSG
+1500 PIKDGSS

-1530 IRVYNEGEIDGYASE
+1530 IRVFNEGEMDGYASE

-1641 KNTNKDGK
+1641 KDSDKDGN
-1649 DVKDQDSVPDKWNEG
+1649 DVTDQDSVPDKWNEG

-1686 TQAIVTENGEDKI
+1686 TQAIVTENGEEKI

-1747 ELKDYIPDGLKF
+1747 ELKDYIPNGLKF
-1759 VAEDNPLWKQIDEKT
+1759 VPEDNPLWKQIDEKT

-1793 EVLLTW
+1793 EVVLTW

-1855 RTFTTIGLAVLVILS
+1855 KTFTTIGLAVLVILS
-1870 SGVAL
+1870 SGVVL

>member
-1 MKRLKKLVSSIL
+1 MKKFKKLVSSIL

-21 LGIISA
+21 LGSISA

-36 YLGIVSLRRSG
+36 YLGIVSLRRAG
-47 YGYQQGGASG
+47 YGYQQEGS

-122 ILPTGTNYN
+122 ILPTGSNYN

-144 AAGTDN
+144 AIGTDN
-150 KTAREAFLES
+150 TTAREEFLKS
-160 KIPDEFYEYVTDDDI
+160 KIPNELYELITDDDI
-175 DVVQQLAIW
+175 DAVQQLAIW
-184 YFTNPSGDKYHYETT
+184 YFTNPSGDKYHYETS
-199 NLKVNSIANVDS
+199 NFKINSIANVDS
-211 NYVSIGDLAQY
+211 NYASMGDIF
-222 NGGDDG
+222 GDDG
-228 RDREDAIEA
+228 WDREDAIEA

-263 IVKNNATMTKVGS
+263 IVKSNATMTKVGS

-288 LNVDYTLSATF
+288 LNVDYTLNATF
-299 TDINGKTITPTIGIK
+299 TDINGTTITPSIGIK
-314 NSSGNIVST
+314 DVSGNVTAT
-323 TKSLKELVGQEFYLS
+323 TKTLKELVGQEFYLI
-338 MPVSSNIS
+338 MPTSSNIS

-377 IVDETPFKFSDTTS
+377 IVNETPLNFSDATS

-427 SGEATTATYNHPK
+427 SGEATTATYNHTK
-440 NPLRVAIGDEVTYTI
+440 TPLKVAIGDVVTYTI

-461 EVDGYVEEITDH
+461 DIDGYVEEITDH
-473 LPEQLEFIVDD
+473 LPDQLEFIVDD
-484 QVNIQYGWKIASS
+484 QVNIEYGWKIASS
-497 SDLKT
+497 TDLKT
-502 IKTEYLSKAKETT
+502 IKTEYLSKANETT
-515 DGANKISAFNGKTL
+515 DGANKISAFNGTTL

-536 KCRVVSTDPMPTKIT
+536 KCRVVATDPMADKIT

-556 TRFTDGDGNT
+556 TKFTDGDGNT
-566 VTDRDSQANNVQLPT
+566 VTDRDSQENNVNLPT

-604 DDDDFEKLTLKD
+604 DDDDFEKLTLKE

-637 PKVNVTPLNNGGTT
+637 PQVNVTPLKNGGTT

-689 DHLPDQLEFVSGNA
+689 DHLPDQLEFVAGNEI
-703 TNTKYGWVVDST
+703 NTKYGWVVDST

-728 KESSAGSN
+728 KEASEGAN
-736 KIKAFNGT
+736 KIKAFDGT
-744 TLDYKDVKVVCKVVS
+744 KLDYKDVKVVCKVVS

-771 DISNFTDGNGNKVT
+771 DITKFTDGNGNTVT

-855 TKLADGTATTATY
+855 SKLADGTATTATY
-868 NHPKNPIDV
+868 NHPK
-877 TIGDIVEYTIRVY
+877 
-890 NEGEVDGYV
+890 
-899 QEITDHLPDQL
+899 
-910 EFVAN
+910 
-915 DETNIKYGWTVD
+915 
-927 GNNSKIIRTKYLSKE
+927 
-942 NDTAEGENKITSF
+942 
-955 NGTTL
+955 
-960 DYKDVKVVCKVIET
+960 
-974 KPMPTKIT
+974 
-982 NIADIS
+982 
-988 DFTDGNGNKVKD
+988 
-1000 RDSQEN
+1000 
-1006 NVNIPSDLPGYKD
+1006 
-1019 DEIGKNYVPGQQDDD
+1019 
-1034 DFEKLKIKEFD
+1034 
-1045 LALRKFIT
+1045 
-1053 KVNDENISSRVPV
+1053 
-1066 VDITQLK
+1066 
-1073 NGTATTAT
+1073 
-1081 YDHPKTPIKVKI
+1081 TPISVAI
-1093 DDVVEYTIRVYNE
+1093 GDVVEYTIRVYNE
-1106 GGVDGYVEEIT
+1106 AEVDGYVEEIT

-1123 LEFIADNE
+1123 LEFVTGNE
-1131 TNKKYGWSVDNQ
+1131 INTKYGWVVDSTNPKIIRT
-1143 NSKVV
+1143 N
-1148 KTTYLS
+1148 YLS
-1154 KANEKVAGENKIPAF
+1154 KAKEASEGANKIKAF
-1169 DGTTL
+1169 DGEKL
-1174 SYKEVKIA
+1174 DYKDVKVV
-1182 CKVISTNPMPTKI
+1182 CKVVSTDPMPTKI
-1195 TNIADISDFTNG
+1195 TNIADITKFTDGNG
-1207 NGEKVKDRDSE
+1207 NTVTDRDSQ

-1251 KLEVKPLEFDLA
+1251 KLKIKEFDLA
-1263 LRKFITKVNDEEI
+1263 LRKFITKVNNTEI
-1276 TSRIPKVDI
+1276 KSRIPQVD
-1285 TKLASG
+1285 TTPLKNG
-1291 EATTAIYNHSKT
+1291 TGTTAIYNHSKE
-1303 PVEVAIDDIVEYT
+1303 PVKVSLGAVVEYT

-1323 EIDGYAEEIKD
+1323 QVDGYVEEIKD
-1334 HLPDQLELIADNETN
+1334 HLPDQLEFIKDNETN
-1349 KAYGWTVDDQDS
+1349 KKYGWTVDSTDS
-1361 KVIKTTYLSKANEKV
+1361 KVIKTSYLCKANEKV

-1385 DGTTLSYKDV
+1385 DGTTLSYKEV
-1395 KVVCKVVETNQMPK
+1395 KVACKVVSTDPMPS
-1409 KITNLADVSDFTDGD
+1409 KITNLADISDFTDGE
-1424 GNKVTDRDSEKDN
+1424 GNKVTDRDSKEDN

-1446 YKDDESNKDYVPGQ
+1446 YKDDESKKDYVPGQ
-1460 EDDDDFEKVTVA
+1460 EDDDDFEKVTLV

-1480 FITAVNDTEITSR
+1480 FITAVNNTEITSR

-1500 PIKDGSG
+1500 PIKDGSS

-1522 NGNIVTYT
+1522 NGKIVTYT
-1530 IRVYNEGEIDGYASE
+1530 IRVFNEGEMDGYASE

-1641 KNTNKDGK
+1641 KDSDKDGN
-1649 DVKDQDSVPDKWNEG
+1649 DVTDQDSVPDKWNEG

-1747 ELKDYIPDGLKF
+1747 ELKDYIPNGLKF
-1759 VAEDNPLWKQIDEKT
+1759 VPEDNPLWKQIDEKT

-1793 EVLLTW
+1793 EVVLTW

-1855 RTFTTIGLAVLVILS
+1855 KTFTTIGLAVLVILS
-1870 SGVAL
+1870 SGVVL

>member
-1 MKRLKKLVSSIL
+1 MKKFKKLVSSIL

-21 LGIISA
+21 LGSFSA

-36 YLGIVSLRRSG
+36 YLGIVSLRRAG
-47 YGYQQGGASG
+47 YGYQQEGS

-122 ILPTGTNYN
+122 ILPTGSNYN

-144 AAGTDN
+144 AIGTDN
-150 KTAREAFLES
+150 TTAREEFLKS
-160 KIPDEFYEYVTDDDI
+160 KIPNELYELITDDDI
-175 DVVQQLAIW
+175 DAVQQLAIW
-184 YFTNPSGDKYHYETT
+184 YFTNPSGDKYHYETS
-199 NLKVNSIANVDS
+199 NFKINSIANVDS
-211 NYVSIGDLAQY
+211 NYASMGDIF
-222 NGGDDG
+222 GDDG
-228 RDREDAIEA
+228 WDREDAIEA

-263 IVKNNATMTKVGS
+263 IVKSNATMTKVGS

-288 LNVDYTLSATF
+288 LNVDYTLNATF
-299 TDINGKTITPTIGIK
+299 TDINGTTITPSIGIK
-314 NSSGNIVST
+314 DVSGNVTAT
-323 TKSLKELVGQEFYLS
+323 TKTLKELVGQEFYLI
-338 MPVSSNIS
+338 MPTSSNIS

-377 IVDETPFKFSDTTS
+377 IVNETPLNFSDATS

-427 SGEATTATYNHPK
+427 SGEATTATYNHTK
-440 NPLRVAIGDEVTYTI
+440 TPLKVAIGDVVTYTI

-461 EVDGYVEEITDH
+461 DIDGYVEEITDH
-473 LPEQLEFIVDD
+473 LPDQLEFIVDD
-484 QVNIQYGWKIASS
+484 QVNIEYGWKIASS
-497 SDLKT
+497 TDLKT
-502 IKTEYLSKAKETT
+502 IKTEYLSKANETT
-515 DGANKISAFNGKTL
+515 DGANKISAFNGTTL

-536 KCRVVSTDPMPTKIT
+536 KCRVVATDPMADKIT

-556 TRFTDGDGNT
+556 TKFTDGDGNT
-566 VTDRDSQANNVQLPT
+566 VTDRDSQENNVNLPT
-581 GKDLENYRDSEIN
+581 GKDLENYKDSEIN

-604 DDDDFEKLTLKD
+604 DDDDFEKLTLKE

-637 PKVNVTPLNNGGTT
+637 PQVNVTPLKNGGTT

-689 DHLPDQLEFVSGNA
+689 DHLPDQLEFVAGNEI
-703 TNTKYGWVVDST
+703 NTKYGWVVDST

-728 KESSAGSN
+728 KEASEGAN
-736 KIKAFNGT
+736 KIKAFDGT
-744 TLDYKDVKVVCKVVS
+744 KLDYKDVKVVCKVIS

-771 DISNFTDGNGNKVT
+771 DITKFTDGNGNKVT

-855 TKLADGTATTATY
+855 SKLADGTATTATY
-868 NHPKNPIDV
+868 NHPK
-877 TIGDIVEYTIRVY
+877 
-890 NEGEVDGYV
+890 
-899 QEITDHLPDQL
+899 
-910 EFVAN
+910 
-915 DETNIKYGWTVD
+915 
-927 GNNSKIIRTKYLSKE
+927 
-942 NDTAEGENKITSF
+942 
-955 NGTTL
+955 
-960 DYKDVKVVCKVIET
+960 
-974 KPMPTKIT
+974 
-982 NIADIS
+982 
-988 DFTDGNGNKVKD
+988 
-1000 RDSQEN
+1000 
-1006 NVNIPSDLPGYKD
+1006 
-1019 DEIGKNYVPGQQDDD
+1019 
-1034 DFEKLKIKEFD
+1034 
-1045 LALRKFIT
+1045 
-1053 KVNDENISSRVPV
+1053 
-1066 VDITQLK
+1066 
-1073 NGTATTAT
+1073 
-1081 YDHPKTPIKVKI
+1081 TPISVAI
-1093 DDVVEYTIRVYNE
+1093 GDVVEYTIRVYNE
-1106 GGVDGYVEEIT
+1106 AEVDGYVEEIT

-1123 LEFIADNE
+1123 LEFVAGNE
-1131 TNKKYGWSVDNQ
+1131 TNTKYGWTVDSN
-1143 NSKVV
+1143 NSKII
-1148 KTTYLS
+1148 KTKYLS
-1154 KANEKVAGENKIPAF
+1154 KANETTEGDNKIKAF
-1169 DGTTL
+1169 DGTKL
-1174 SYKEVKIA
+1174 DYKDVKVV
-1182 CKVISTNPMPTKI
+1182 CKVVSTDPMPTKI
-1195 TNIADISDFTNG
+1195 TNIADITKFTDGNG
-1207 NGEKVKDRDSE
+1207 NTVTDRDSQ

-1251 KLEVKPLEFDLA
+1251 KLKIKEFDLA
-1263 LRKFITKVNDEEI
+1263 LRKFITKVNNTEI
-1276 TSRIPKVDI
+1276 KSRIPQVD
-1285 TKLASG
+1285 TTPLKNG
-1291 EATTAIYNHSKT
+1291 TGTTAIYNHSKE
-1303 PVEVAIDDIVEYT
+1303 PVKVSLGAVVEYT

-1323 EIDGYAEEIKD
+1323 QVNGYVEEIKD
-1334 HLPDQLELIADNETN
+1334 HLPDQLEFIKDNETN
-1349 KAYGWTVDDQDS
+1349 KKYGWIVDSTDS
-1361 KVIKTTYLSKANEKV
+1361 KVIKTSYLCKANEKV

-1385 DGTTLSYKDV
+1385 DGTTLSYKEV
-1395 KVVCKVVETNQMPK
+1395 KVACKVVSTDPMPS
-1409 KITNLADVSDFTDGD
+1409 KITNLADISDFTDGE
-1424 GNKVTDRDSEKDN
+1424 GNKVTDRDSKEDN

-1446 YKDDESNKDYVPGQ
+1446 YKDDESKKDYVPGQ
-1460 EDDDDFEKVTVA
+1460 EDDDDFEKVTLV

-1480 FITAVNDTEITSR
+1480 FITAVNNTEITSR

-1500 PIKDGSG
+1500 PIKDGSS

-1530 IRVYNEGEIDGYASE
+1530 IRVFNEGEMDGYASE

-1577 TENLDE
+1577 TEKLDE

-1641 KNTNKDGK
+1641 KDSDKDGN
-1649 DVKDQDSVPDKWNEG
+1649 DVTDQDSVPDKWNEG

-1686 TQAIVTENGEDKI
+1686 TQAIVTENGEEKI

-1747 ELKDYIPDGLKF
+1747 ELKDYIPNGLKF
-1759 VAEDNPLWKQIDEKT
+1759 VPEDNPLWKQIDEKT

-1793 EVLLTW
+1793 EVVLTW

-1855 RTFTTIGLAVLVILS
+1855 KTFTTIGLAVLVILS
-1870 SGVAL
+1870 SGVVL

>member
-1 MKRLKKLVSSIL
+1 MKKFKKLVSSIL

-21 LGIISA
+21 LGSISA

-36 YLGIVSLRRSG
+36 YLGIVSLRRAG
-47 YGYQQGGASG
+47 YGYQQEGS

-122 ILPTGTNYN
+122 ILPTGSNYN

-144 AAGTDN
+144 AIGTDN
-150 KTAREAFLES
+150 TTAREEFLKS
-160 KIPDEFYEYVTDDDI
+160 KIPNELYDLITDDDI
-175 DVVQQLAIW
+175 DAVQQLAIW
-184 YFTNPSGDKYHYETT
+184 YFTNPSGDKYHYETS
-199 NLKVNSIANVDS
+199 NFKINSIANVDS
-211 NYVSIGDLAQY
+211 NYASMGDIF
-222 NGGDDG
+222 GDDG
-228 RDREDAIEA
+228 WDREDAIEA

-263 IVKNNATMTKVGS
+263 IVKSNATMTKVGS

-288 LNVDYTLSATF
+288 LNVDYTLNATF
-299 TDINGKTITPTIGIK
+299 TDINGTTITPSIGIK
-314 NSSGNIVST
+314 DVSGNVTAT
-323 TKSLKELVGQEFYLS
+323 TKTLKELVGQEFYLI
-338 MPVSSNIS
+338 MPTSSNIS

-377 IVDETPFKFSDTTS
+377 IVNETPLNFSDATS

-427 SGEATTATYNHPK
+427 SGEATTATYNHTK
-440 NPLRVAIGDEVTYTI
+440 TPLKVAIGDVVTYTI

-461 EVDGYVEEITDH
+461 DIDGYVEEITDH
-473 LPEQLEFIVDD
+473 LPDQLEFIVDD
-484 QVNIQYGWKIASS
+484 QVNIEYGWKIASS
-497 SDLKT
+497 TDLKT
-502 IKTEYLSKAKETT
+502 IKTEYLSKANETT
-515 DGANKISAFNGKTL
+515 DGANKISAFNGTTL

-536 KCRVVSTDPMPTKIT
+536 KCRVVATEPMADKIT

-556 TRFTDGDGNT
+556 TKFTDGDGNT
-566 VTDRDSQANNVQLPT
+566 VTDRDSQENNVNLPT
-581 GKDLENYRDSEIN
+581 GKDLENYKDSEIN

-604 DDDDFEKLTLKD
+604 DDDDFEKLTLKE

-637 PKVNVTPLNNGGTT
+637 PQVNVTPLKNGGTT

-689 DHLPDQLEFVSGNA
+689 DHLPDQLEFVTGNEI
-703 TNTKYGWVVDST
+703 NTKYGWVVDST

-728 KESSAGSN
+728 KETSEGAN
-736 KIKAFNGT
+736 KIKAFDGT
-744 TLDYKDVKVVCKVVS
+744 KLDYKDVKVVCKVVS

-771 DISNFTDGNGNKVT
+771 DITKFTDGNGNTVT

-855 TKLADGTATTATY
+855 SKLADGTATTATY
-868 NHPKNPIDV
+868 NHPK
-877 TIGDIVEYTIRVY
+877 
-890 NEGEVDGYV
+890 
-899 QEITDHLPDQL
+899 
-910 EFVAN
+910 
-915 DETNIKYGWTVD
+915 
-927 GNNSKIIRTKYLSKE
+927 
-942 NDTAEGENKITSF
+942 
-955 NGTTL
+955 
-960 DYKDVKVVCKVIET
+960 
-974 KPMPTKIT
+974 
-982 NIADIS
+982 
-988 DFTDGNGNKVKD
+988 
-1000 RDSQEN
+1000 
-1006 NVNIPSDLPGYKD
+1006 
-1019 DEIGKNYVPGQQDDD
+1019 
-1034 DFEKLKIKEFD
+1034 
-1045 LALRKFIT
+1045 
-1053 KVNDENISSRVPV
+1053 
-1066 VDITQLK
+1066 
-1073 NGTATTAT
+1073 
-1081 YDHPKTPIKVKI
+1081 TPISVAI
-1093 DDVVEYTIRVYNE
+1093 GDVVEYTIRVYNE
-1106 GGVDGYVEEIT
+1106 AEVDGYVEEIT

-1123 LEFIADNE
+1123 LEFVAGNE
-1131 TNKKYGWSVDNQ
+1131 TNTKYGWTVDSN
-1143 NSKVV
+1143 NSKII
-1148 KTTYLS
+1148 KTKYLS
-1154 KANEKVAGENKIPAF
+1154 KANETTEGDNKIKAF
-1169 DGTTL
+1169 DGTKL
-1174 SYKEVKIA
+1174 DYKDVKVV
-1182 CKVISTNPMPTKI
+1182 CKVVSTDPMPTKI
-1195 TNIADISDFTNG
+1195 TNIADITKFTDGNG
-1207 NGEKVKDRDSE
+1207 NIVTDRDSQ

-1251 KLEVKPLEFDLA
+1251 KLKIKEFDLA
-1263 LRKFITKVNDEEI
+1263 LRKFITKVNNTEI
-1276 TSRIPKVDI
+1276 KSRIPQVD
-1285 TKLASG
+1285 TTPLKNG
-1291 EATTAIYNHSKT
+1291 TGTTAIYNHSKE
-1303 PVEVAIDDIVEYT
+1303 PVKVSLGAVVEYT

-1323 EIDGYAEEIKD
+1323 QVDGYVEEIKD
-1334 HLPDQLELIADNETN
+1334 HLPDQLEFIKDNETN
-1349 KAYGWTVDDQDS
+1349 KKYGWTVDSTDS
-1361 KVIKTTYLSKANEKV
+1361 KVIKTSYLSKANEKV

-1385 DGTTLSYKDV
+1385 DGTTLSYKEV
-1395 KVVCKVVETNQMPK
+1395 KVACKVVSTDPMPS
-1409 KITNLADVSDFTDGD
+1409 KITNLADISDFTDGE
-1424 GNKVTDRDSEKDN
+1424 GNKVTDRDSKEDN

-1446 YKDDESNKDYVPGQ
+1446 YKDDESKKDYVPGQ
-1460 EDDDDFEKVTVA
+1460 EDDDDFEKVTLV

-1480 FITAVNDTEITSR
+1480 FITAVNNTEITSR

-1500 PIKDGSG
+1500 PIKDGSS

-1530 IRVYNEGEIDGYASE
+1530 IRVFNEGEMDGYASE

-1641 KNTNKDGK
+1641 KDSDKDGN
-1649 DVKDQDSVPDKWNEG
+1649 DVTDQDSVPDKWNEG

-1686 TQAIVTENGEDKI
+1686 TQAIVTENGEEKI

-1747 ELKDYIPDGLKF
+1747 ELKDYIPNGLKF
-1759 VAEDNPLWKQIDEKT
+1759 VPEDNPLWKQIDEKT

-1793 EVLLTW
+1793 EVVLTW

-1855 RTFTTIGLAVLVILS
+1855 KTFTTIGLAVLVILS
-1870 SGVAL
+1870 SGVVL

>member
-1 MKRLKKLVSSIL
+1 MKKFKKLVSSIL

-21 LGIISA
+21 LGSISA

-36 YLGIVSLRRSG
+36 YLGIVSLRRAG
-47 YGYQQGGASG
+47 YGYQQEGS

-122 ILPTGTNYN
+122 ILPTGSNYN

-144 AAGTDN
+144 AIGTDN
-150 KTAREAFLES
+150 TTAREEFLKS
-160 KIPDEFYEYVTDDDI
+160 KIPNELYELITDDDI
-175 DVVQQLAIW
+175 DAVQQLAIW
-184 YFTNPSGDKYHYETT
+184 YFTNPSGDKYHYETS
-199 NLKVNSIANVDS
+199 NFKINSIANVDS
-211 NYVSIGDLAQY
+211 NYASMGDIF
-222 NGGDDG
+222 GDDG
-228 RDREDAIEA
+228 WDREDAIEA

-263 IVKNNATMTKVGS
+263 IVKSNATMTKVGS

-288 LNVDYTLSATF
+288 LNVDYTLNATF
-299 TDINGKTITPTIGIK
+299 TDINGTTITPSIGIK
-314 NSSGNIVST
+314 DVSGNVTAT
-323 TKSLKELVGQEFYLS
+323 TKTLKELVGQEFYLI
-338 MPVSSNIS
+338 MPTSSNIS

-353 TSYTSKTVDYWSVA
+353 TSYTSKTVDYWSVV

-377 IVDETPFKFSDTTS
+377 IVNETPLNFSDATS

-427 SGEATTATYNHPK
+427 SGEATTATYNHTK
-440 NPLRVAIGDEVTYTI
+440 TPLKVAIGDVVTYTI

-461 EVDGYVEEITDH
+461 DIDGYVEEITDH
-473 LPEQLEFIVDD
+473 LPDQLEFIVDD
-484 QVNIQYGWKIASS
+484 QVNIEYGWKIASS
-497 SDLKT
+497 TDLKT
-502 IKTEYLSKAKETT
+502 IKTEYLSKANETT
-515 DGANKISAFNGKTL
+515 DGANKISAFNGTTL

-536 KCRVVSTDPMPTKIT
+536 KCRVVATDPMADKIT

-556 TRFTDGDGNT
+556 TKFTDGDGNT
-566 VTDRDSQANNVQLPT
+566 VTDRDSQENNVNLPT

-604 DDDDFEKLTLKD
+604 DDDDFEKLTLKE

-637 PKVNVTPLNNGGTT
+637 PQVNVTPLKNGGTT

-689 DHLPDQLEFVSGNA
+689 DHLPDQLEFVAGNEI
-703 TNTKYGWVVDST
+703 NTKYGWVVDST

-728 KESSAGSN
+728 KEASEGAN
-736 KIKAFNGT
+736 KIKAFDGT
-744 TLDYKDVKVVCKVVS
+744 KLDYKDVKVVCKVVS

-771 DISNFTDGNGNKVT
+771 DITKFTDGNGNTVT

-855 TKLADGTATTATY
+855 SKLADGTATTATY
-868 NHPKNPIDV
+868 NHPK
-877 TIGDIVEYTIRVY
+877 
-890 NEGEVDGYV
+890 
-899 QEITDHLPDQL
+899 
-910 EFVAN
+910 
-915 DETNIKYGWTVD
+915 
-927 GNNSKIIRTKYLSKE
+927 
-942 NDTAEGENKITSF
+942 
-955 NGTTL
+955 
-960 DYKDVKVVCKVIET
+960 
-974 KPMPTKIT
+974 
-982 NIADIS
+982 
-988 DFTDGNGNKVKD
+988 
-1000 RDSQEN
+1000 
-1006 NVNIPSDLPGYKD
+1006 
-1019 DEIGKNYVPGQQDDD
+1019 
-1034 DFEKLKIKEFD
+1034 
-1045 LALRKFIT
+1045 
-1053 KVNDENISSRVPV
+1053 
-1066 VDITQLK
+1066 
-1073 NGTATTAT
+1073 
-1081 YDHPKTPIKVKI
+1081 TPISVAI
-1093 DDVVEYTIRVYNE
+1093 GDVVEYTIRVYNE
-1106 GGVDGYVEEIT
+1106 AEVDGYVEEIT

-1123 LEFIADNE
+1123 LEFVTGNE
-1131 TNKKYGWSVDNQ
+1131 INTKYGWVVDSTNPKIIRT
-1143 NSKVV
+1143 N
-1148 KTTYLS
+1148 YLS
-1154 KANEKVAGENKIPAF
+1154 KAKEASEGANKIKAF
-1169 DGTTL
+1169 DGEKL
-1174 SYKEVKIA
+1174 DYKDVKVV
-1182 CKVISTNPMPTKI
+1182 CKVVSTDPMPTKI
-1195 TNIADISDFTNG
+1195 TNIADITKFTDGNG
-1207 NGEKVKDRDSE
+1207 NTVTDRDSQ

-1251 KLEVKPLEFDLA
+1251 KLKIKEFDLA
-1263 LRKFITKVNDEEI
+1263 LRKFITKVNNTEI
-1276 TSRIPKVDI
+1276 KSRIPQVD
-1285 TKLASG
+1285 TTPLKNG
-1291 EATTAIYNHSKT
+1291 TGTTAIYNHSKE
-1303 PVEVAIDDIVEYT
+1303 PVKVSLGAVVEYT

-1323 EIDGYAEEIKD
+1323 QVDGYVEEIKD
-1334 HLPDQLELIADNETN
+1334 HLPDQLEFIKDNETN
-1349 KAYGWTVDDQDS
+1349 KKYGWTVDSTDS
-1361 KVIKTTYLSKANEKV
+1361 KVIKTSYLCKANEKV

-1385 DGTTLSYKDV
+1385 DGTTLSYKEV
-1395 KVVCKVVETNQMPK
+1395 KVACKVVSTDPMPS
-1409 KITNLADVSDFTDGD
+1409 KITNLADISDFTDGE
-1424 GNKVTDRDSEKDN
+1424 GNKVTDRDSKEDN

-1446 YKDDESNKDYVPGQ
+1446 YKDDESKKDYVPGQ
-1460 EDDDDFEKVTVA
+1460 EDDDDFEKVTLV

-1480 FITAVNDTEITSR
+1480 FITAVNNTEITSR

-1500 PIKDGSG
+1500 PIKDGSS

-1522 NGNIVTYT
+1522 NGKIVTYT
-1530 IRVYNEGEIDGYASE
+1530 IRVFNEGEMDGYASE

-1641 KNTNKDGK
+1641 KDSDKDGN
-1649 DVKDQDSVPDKWNEG
+1649 DVTDQDSVPDKWNEG

-1747 ELKDYIPDGLKF
+1747 ELKDYIPNGLKF
-1759 VAEDNPLWKQIDEKT
+1759 VPEDNPLWKQIDEKT

-1793 EVLLTW
+1793 EVVLTW

-1855 RTFTTIGLAVLVILS
+1855 KTFTTIGLAVLVILS
-1870 SGVAL
+1870 SGVVL

>member
-1 MKRLKKLVSSIL
+1 MKKFKKLVSSIL

-21 LGIISA
+21 LGSFSA

-36 YLGIVSLRRSG
+36 YLGIVSLRRAG
-47 YGYQQGGASG
+47 YGYQQEGS

-122 ILPTGTNYN
+122 ILPTGSNYN

-144 AAGTDN
+144 AIGTDN
-150 KTAREAFLES
+150 TTAREEFLKS
-160 KIPDEFYEYVTDDDI
+160 KIPNELYNLITDDDI
-175 DVVQQLAIW
+175 DAVQQLAIW
-184 YFTNPSGDKYHYETT
+184 YFTNPSGDKYHYETS
-199 NLKVNSIANVDS
+199 NFKINSIANVDS
-211 NYVSIGDLAQY
+211 NYASMGDIF
-222 NGGDDG
+222 GDDG
-228 RDREDAIEA
+228 WDREDAIEA

-252 KSTNNTTSPIE
+252 KSTNNTTSPIK
-263 IVKNNATMTKVGS
+263 IVKSNATMTKVGS

-288 LNVDYTLSATF
+288 LNVDYTLNATF
-299 TDINGKTITPTIGIK
+299 TDINGTTITPSIGIK
-314 NSSGNIVST
+314 DVSGNVTAT
-323 TKSLKELVGQEFYLS
+323 TKTLKELVGQEFYLI
-338 MPVSSNIS
+338 MPTSSNIS

-377 IVDETPFKFSDTTS
+377 IVNETPLNFSDTTS

-440 NPLRVAIGDEVTYTI
+440 TPLKVAIGDVVTYTI

-461 EVDGYVEEITDH
+461 DIDGYVEEITDH
-473 LPEQLEFIVDD
+473 LPDQLEFIVDD
-484 QVNIQYGWKIASS
+484 QVNIENGWKIASS
-497 SDLKT
+497 TDLKT
-502 IKTEYLSKAKETT
+502 IKTEYLSKANETT
-515 DGANKISAFNGKTL
+515 DGANKISAFNGTTL

-536 KCRVVSTDPMPTKIT
+536 KCRVVATDPMADKIT

-556 TRFTDGDGNT
+556 TKFTDGDGNT
-566 VTDRDSQANNVQLPT
+566 VTDRDSQENNVNLPT
-581 GKDLENYRDSEIN
+581 GKDLENYKDSEIN

-604 DDDDFEKLTLKD
+604 DDDDFEKLTLKE

-637 PKVNVTPLNNGGTT
+637 PQVNVTPLKNGGTT

-689 DHLPDQLEFVSGNA
+689 DHLPDQLEFVAGNEI
-703 TNTKYGWVVDST
+703 NTKYGWVVDST

-728 KESSAGSN
+728 KEASEGAN
-736 KIKAFNGT
+736 KIKAFDGT
-744 TLDYKDVKVVCKVVS
+744 KLDYKDVKVVCKVVS

-771 DISNFTDGNGNKVT
+771 DITKFTDGNGNTVT

-837 ITKLNDEEITSR
+837 ITKVNNTEIKSR
-849 IPQPDV
+849 IPQVD
-855 TKLADGTATTATY
+855 TT
-868 NHPKNPIDV
+868 P
-877 TIGDIVEYTIRVY
+877 
-890 NEGEVDGYV
+890 
-899 QEITDHLPDQL
+899 
-910 EFVAN
+910 
-915 DETNIKYGWTVD
+915 
-927 GNNSKIIRTKYLSKE
+927 
-942 NDTAEGENKITSF
+942 
-955 NGTTL
+955 
-960 DYKDVKVVCKVIET
+960 
-974 KPMPTKIT
+974 
-982 NIADIS
+982 
-988 DFTDGNGNKVKD
+988 
-1000 RDSQEN
+1000 
-1006 NVNIPSDLPGYKD
+1006 
-1019 DEIGKNYVPGQQDDD
+1019 
-1034 DFEKLKIKEFD
+1034 
-1045 LALRKFIT
+1045 
-1053 KVNDENISSRVPV
+1053 
-1066 VDITQLK
+1066 LK
-1073 NGTATTAT
+1073 NGTGTTAI
-1081 YDHPKTPIKVKI
+1081 YNHSKEPVKVSLGA
-1093 DDVVEYTIRVYNE
+1093 VVEYTIRVYNE
-1106 GGVDGYVEEIT
+1106 GQVDGYVEEIK

-1123 LEFIADNE
+1123 LEFIKDNE
-1131 TNKKYGWSVDNQ
+1131 TNKKYGWTVDSTD
-1143 NSKVV
+1143 SKVI
-1148 KTTYLS
+1148 KTSYLC

-1174 SYKEVKIA
+1174 SYKEVKVA
-1182 CKVISTNPMPTKI
+1182 CKVVSTDPMPSKI
-1195 TNIADISDFTNG
+1195 TNLADISDFTD
-1207 NGEKVKDRDSE
+1207 GE
-1218 ENNVNIPSDL
+1218 
-1228 PGYKDDEI
+1228 
-1236 GKDYVPGQQDDDDFE
+1236 
-1251 KLEVKPLEFDLA
+1251 
-1263 LRKFITKVNDEEI
+1263 
-1276 TSRIPKVDI
+1276 
-1285 TKLASG
+1285 
-1291 EATTAIYNHSKT
+1291 
-1303 PVEVAIDDIVEYT
+1303 
-1316 IRVYNEG
+1316 
-1323 EIDGYAEEIKD
+1323 
-1334 HLPDQLELIADNETN
+1334 
-1349 KAYGWTVDDQDS
+1349 
-1361 KVIKTTYLSKANEKV
+1361 
-1376 AGENKIPAF
+1376 
-1385 DGTTLSYKDV
+1385 
-1395 KVVCKVVETNQMPK
+1395 
-1409 KITNLADVSDFTDGD
+1409 
-1424 GNKVTDRDSEKDN
+1424 GNKVTDRDSKEDN

-1446 YKDDESNKDYVPGQ
+1446 YKDDESKKDYVPGQ
-1460 EDDDDFEKVTVA
+1460 EDDDDFEKVTLV

-1480 FITAVNDTEITSR
+1480 FITAVNNTEITSR

-1500 PIKDGSG
+1500 PIKDGSS

-1522 NGNIVTYT
+1522 NGKIVTYT
-1530 IRVYNEGEIDGYASE
+1530 IRVFNEGEMDGYASE

-1641 KNTNKDGK
+1641 KDSDKDGN
-1649 DVKDQDSVPDKWNEG
+1649 DVTDQDSVPDKWNEG

-1747 ELKDYIPDGLKF
+1747 ELKDYIPNGLKF
-1759 VAEDNPLWKQIDEKT
+1759 VPEDNPLWKQIDEKT

-1793 EVLLTW
+1793 EVVLTW

-1855 RTFTTIGLAVLVILS
+1855 KTFTTIGLAVLVILS
-1870 SGVAL
+1870 SGVVL

>member
-1 MKRLKKLVSSIL
+1 MKKFKKLVSSIL

-21 LGIISA
+21 LGSISA

-36 YLGIVSLRRSG
+36 YLGIVSLRRAG
-47 YGYQQGGASG
+47 YGYQQEGS

-122 ILPTGTNYN
+122 ILPTGSNYN

-144 AAGTDN
+144 AIGTDN
-150 KTAREAFLES
+150 TTAREEFLKS
-160 KIPDEFYEYVTDDDI
+160 KIPNELYELITDDDI
-175 DVVQQLAIW
+175 DAVQQLAIW
-184 YFTNPSGDKYHYETT
+184 YFTNPSGDKYHYETS
-199 NLKVNSIANVDS
+199 NFKINSIANVDS
-211 NYVSIGDLAQY
+211 NYASMGDIF
-222 NGGDDG
+222 GDDG
-228 RDREDAIEA
+228 WDREDAIEA

-263 IVKNNATMTKVGS
+263 IVKSNATMTKVGS

-288 LNVDYTLSATF
+288 LNVDYTLNATF
-299 TDINGKTITPTIGIK
+299 TDINGTTITPSIGIK
-314 NSSGNIVST
+314 DVSGNVTAT
-323 TKSLKELVGQEFYLS
+323 TKTLKELVGQEFYLI
-338 MPVSSNIS
+338 MPTSSNIS

-377 IVDETPFKFSDTTS
+377 IVNETPLNFSDATS

-427 SGEATTATYNHPK
+427 SGEATTATYNHTK
-440 NPLRVAIGDEVTYTI
+440 TPLKVAIGDVVTYTI

-461 EVDGYVEEITDH
+461 D
-473 LPEQLEFIVDD
+473 
-484 QVNIQYGWKIASS
+484 
-497 SDLKT
+497 
-502 IKTEYLSKAKETT
+502 
-515 DGANKISAFNGKTL
+515 
-529 AYKDVKI
+529 
-536 KCRVVSTDPMPTKIT
+536 
-551 NIADI
+551 
-556 TRFTDGDGNT
+556 
-566 VTDRDSQANNVQLPT
+566 
-581 GKDLENYRDSEIN
+581 
-594 RGEEYIPGQQ
+594 
-604 DDDDFEKLTLKD
+604 
-616 FDLSLRKFI
+616 
-625 TGVNGTAITNRE
+625 
-637 PKVNVTPLNNGGTT
+637 
-651 AIYNHPKT
+651 
-659 PVSVAIGDLV
+659 
-669 EYTIRVYNEAEIDG
+669 IDG

-689 DHLPDQLEFVSGNA
+689 DHLPDQLEFVAGNEI
-703 TNTKYGWVVDST
+703 NTKYGWVVDST

-728 KESSAGSN
+728 KEASEGAN
-736 KIKAFNGT
+736 KIKAFDGT
-744 TLDYKDVKVVCKVVS
+744 KLDYKDVKVVCKVVS

-771 DISNFTDGNGNKVT
+771 DITKFTDGNGNTVT

-837 ITKLNDEEITSR
+837 ITKVNNTEIKSR
-849 IPQPDV
+849 IPQVD
-855 TKLADGTATTATY
+855 TT
-868 NHPKNPIDV
+868 P
-877 TIGDIVEYTIRVY
+877 
-890 NEGEVDGYV
+890 
-899 QEITDHLPDQL
+899 
-910 EFVAN
+910 
-915 DETNIKYGWTVD
+915 
-927 GNNSKIIRTKYLSKE
+927 
-942 NDTAEGENKITSF
+942 
-955 NGTTL
+955 
-960 DYKDVKVVCKVIET
+960 
-974 KPMPTKIT
+974 
-982 NIADIS
+982 
-988 DFTDGNGNKVKD
+988 
-1000 RDSQEN
+1000 
-1006 NVNIPSDLPGYKD
+1006 
-1019 DEIGKNYVPGQQDDD
+1019 
-1034 DFEKLKIKEFD
+1034 
-1045 LALRKFIT
+1045 
-1053 KVNDENISSRVPV
+1053 
-1066 VDITQLK
+1066 LK
-1073 NGTATTAT
+1073 NGTGTTAI
-1081 YDHPKTPIKVKI
+1081 YNHSKEPVKVSLGA
-1093 DDVVEYTIRVYNE
+1093 VVEYTIRVYNE
-1106 GGVDGYVEEIT
+1106 GQVDGYVEEIK

-1123 LEFIADNE
+1123 LEFIKDNE
-1131 TNKKYGWSVDNQ
+1131 TNKKYGWTVDSTD
-1143 NSKVV
+1143 SKVI
-1148 KTTYLS
+1148 KTSYLC

-1174 SYKEVKIA
+1174 SYKEVKVA
-1182 CKVISTNPMPTKI
+1182 CKVVSTDPMPSKI
-1195 TNIADISDFTNG
+1195 TNLADISDFTD
-1207 NGEKVKDRDSE
+1207 GE
-1218 ENNVNIPSDL
+1218 
-1228 PGYKDDEI
+1228 
-1236 GKDYVPGQQDDDDFE
+1236 
-1251 KLEVKPLEFDLA
+1251 
-1263 LRKFITKVNDEEI
+1263 
-1276 TSRIPKVDI
+1276 
-1285 TKLASG
+1285 
-1291 EATTAIYNHSKT
+1291 
-1303 PVEVAIDDIVEYT
+1303 
-1316 IRVYNEG
+1316 
-1323 EIDGYAEEIKD
+1323 
-1334 HLPDQLELIADNETN
+1334 
-1349 KAYGWTVDDQDS
+1349 
-1361 KVIKTTYLSKANEKV
+1361 
-1376 AGENKIPAF
+1376 
-1385 DGTTLSYKDV
+1385 
-1395 KVVCKVVETNQMPK
+1395 
-1409 KITNLADVSDFTDGD
+1409 
-1424 GNKVTDRDSEKDN
+1424 GNKVTDRDSKEDN

-1446 YKDDESNKDYVPGQ
+1446 YKDDESKKDYVPGQ
-1460 EDDDDFEKVTVA
+1460 EDDDDFEKVTLV

-1480 FITAVNDTEITSR
+1480 FITAVNNTEITSR

-1500 PIKDGSG
+1500 PIKDGSS

-1522 NGNIVTYT
+1522 NGKIVTYT
-1530 IRVYNEGEIDGYASE
+1530 IRVFNEGEMDGYASE

-1641 KNTNKDGK
+1641 KDSDKDGN
-1649 DVKDQDSVPDKWNEG
+1649 DVTDQDSVPDKWNEG

-1747 ELKDYIPDGLKF
+1747 ELKDYIPNGLKF
-1759 VAEDNPLWKQIDEKT
+1759 VPEDNPLWKQIDEKT

-1793 EVLLTW
+1793 EVVLTW

-1855 RTFTTIGLAVLVILS
+1855 KTFTTIGLAVLVILS
-1870 SGVAL
+1870 SGVVL

>member
-1 MKRLKKLVSSIL
+1 MKKFKKLVSSIL

-21 LGIISA
+21 LGSISA

-36 YLGIVSLRRSG
+36 YLGIVSLRRAG
-47 YGYQQGGASG
+47 YGYQQEGS

-122 ILPTGTNYN
+122 ILPTGSNYN

-144 AAGTDN
+144 AIGTDN
-150 KTAREAFLES
+150 TTAREEFLKS
-160 KIPDEFYEYVTDDDI
+160 KIPNELYNLITDDDI
-175 DVVQQLAIW
+175 DAVQQLAIW
-184 YFTNPSGDKYHYETT
+184 YFTNPSGDKYHYETS
-199 NLKVNSIANVDS
+199 NFKINSIANVDS
-211 NYVSIGDLAQY
+211 NYASMGDIF
-222 NGGDDG
+222 GDDG
-228 RDREDAIEA
+228 WDREDAIEA

-263 IVKNNATMTKVGS
+263 IVKSNATMTKVGS

-288 LNVDYTLSATF
+288 LNVDYTLNATF
-299 TDINGKTITPTIGIK
+299 TDINGTTITPSIGIK
-314 NSSGNIVST
+314 DVSGNVTAT
-323 TKSLKELVGQEFYLS
+323 TKTLKELVGQEFYLI
-338 MPVSSNIS
+338 MPTSSNIS

-377 IVDETPFKFSDTTS
+377 IVNETPLNFSDTTS

-440 NPLRVAIGDEVTYTI
+440 TPLKVAIGDVVTYTI

-461 EVDGYVEEITDH
+461 DIDGYVEEITDH

-484 QVNIQYGWKIASS
+484 QVNIEYGWKIASS
-497 SDLKT
+497 TDLKT
-502 IKTEYLSKAKETT
+502 IKTEYLSKANETT
-515 DGANKISAFNGKTL
+515 DGANKISAFNGTTL

-536 KCRVVSTDPMPTKIT
+536 KCRVVATEPMADKIT

-556 TRFTDGDGNT
+556 TKFTDGDGNT
-566 VTDRDSQANNVQLPT
+566 VTDRDSQENNVNLPT
-581 GKDLENYRDSEIN
+581 GKDLENYKDSEIN

-604 DDDDFEKLTLKD
+604 DDDDFEKLTLKE

-637 PKVNVTPLNNGGTT
+637 PQVNVTPLKNGGTT

-689 DHLPDQLEFVSGNA
+689 DHLPDQLEFVAGNEI
-703 TNTKYGWVVDST
+703 NTKYGWVVDST

-728 KESSAGSN
+728 KEASEGAN
-736 KIKAFNGT
+736 KIKAFDGT
-744 TLDYKDVKVVCKVVS
+744 KLDYKDVKVVCKVVS
-759 TDPMPTKITNIA
+759 TEPMPTKITNIA
-771 DISNFTDGNGNKVT
+771 DITKFTDGNGNIVT

-837 ITKLNDEEITSR
+837 ITKVNNTEIKSR
-849 IPQPDV
+849 IPQVD
-855 TKLADGTATTATY
+855 TT
-868 NHPKNPIDV
+868 P
-877 TIGDIVEYTIRVY
+877 
-890 NEGEVDGYV
+890 
-899 QEITDHLPDQL
+899 
-910 EFVAN
+910 
-915 DETNIKYGWTVD
+915 
-927 GNNSKIIRTKYLSKE
+927 
-942 NDTAEGENKITSF
+942 
-955 NGTTL
+955 
-960 DYKDVKVVCKVIET
+960 
-974 KPMPTKIT
+974 
-982 NIADIS
+982 
-988 DFTDGNGNKVKD
+988 
-1000 RDSQEN
+1000 
-1006 NVNIPSDLPGYKD
+1006 
-1019 DEIGKNYVPGQQDDD
+1019 
-1034 DFEKLKIKEFD
+1034 
-1045 LALRKFIT
+1045 
-1053 KVNDENISSRVPV
+1053 
-1066 VDITQLK
+1066 LK
-1073 NGTATTAT
+1073 NGTGTTAI
-1081 YDHPKTPIKVKI
+1081 YNHSKEPVKVSLGA
-1093 DDVVEYTIRVYNE
+1093 VVEYTIRVYNE
-1106 GGVDGYVEEIT
+1106 GQVDGYVEEIK

-1123 LEFIADNE
+1123 LEFIKDNE
-1131 TNKKYGWSVDNQ
+1131 TNKKYGWTVDSTD
-1143 NSKVV
+1143 SKVI
-1148 KTTYLS
+1148 KTSYLS

-1174 SYKEVKIA
+1174 SYKEVKVA
-1182 CKVISTNPMPTKI
+1182 CKVVSTDPMPSKI
-1195 TNIADISDFTNG
+1195 TNLADISDFTD
-1207 NGEKVKDRDSE
+1207 GE
-1218 ENNVNIPSDL
+1218 
-1228 PGYKDDEI
+1228 
-1236 GKDYVPGQQDDDDFE
+1236 
-1251 KLEVKPLEFDLA
+1251 
-1263 LRKFITKVNDEEI
+1263 
-1276 TSRIPKVDI
+1276 
-1285 TKLASG
+1285 
-1291 EATTAIYNHSKT
+1291 
-1303 PVEVAIDDIVEYT
+1303 
-1316 IRVYNEG
+1316 
-1323 EIDGYAEEIKD
+1323 
-1334 HLPDQLELIADNETN
+1334 
-1349 KAYGWTVDDQDS
+1349 
-1361 KVIKTTYLSKANEKV
+1361 
-1376 AGENKIPAF
+1376 
-1385 DGTTLSYKDV
+1385 
-1395 KVVCKVVETNQMPK
+1395 
-1409 KITNLADVSDFTDGD
+1409 
-1424 GNKVTDRDSEKDN
+1424 GNKVTDRDSKEDN

-1446 YKDDESNKDYVPGQ
+1446 YKDDESKKDYVPGQ
-1460 EDDDDFEKVTVA
+1460 EDDDDFEKVTLV

-1480 FITAVNDTEITSR
+1480 FITAVNNTEITSR

-1500 PIKDGSG
+1500 PIKDGSS

-1530 IRVYNEGEIDGYASE
+1530 IRVFNEGEMDGYASE

-1641 KNTNKDGK
+1641 KDSDKDGN
-1649 DVKDQDSVPDKWNEG
+1649 DVTDQDSVPDKWNEG

-1686 TQAIVTENGEDKI
+1686 TQAIVTENGEEKI

-1747 ELKDYIPDGLKF
+1747 ELKDYIPNGLKF
-1759 VAEDNPLWKQIDEKT
+1759 VPEDNPLWKQIDEKT

-1793 EVLLTW
+1793 EVVLTW

-1855 RTFTTIGLAVLVILS
+1855 KTFTTIGLAVLVILS
-1870 SGVAL
+1870 SGVVL

>member
-1 MKRLKKLVSSIL
+1 MKKFKKLVSIIL

-21 LGIISA
+21 LGSISA

-36 YLGIVSLRRSG
+36 YLGIVSLRRAG
-47 YGYQQGGASG
+47 YGYQQEGS

-122 ILPTGTNYN
+122 ILPTGSNYN

-144 AAGTDN
+144 AIGTDN
-150 KTAREAFLES
+150 TTAREEFLKS
-160 KIPDEFYEYVTDDDI
+160 KIPNELYDLITDDDI
-175 DVVQQLAIW
+175 DAVQQLAIW
-184 YFTNPSGDKYHYETT
+184 YFTNPSGDKYHYETS
-199 NLKVNSIANVDS
+199 NFKINSIANVDS
-211 NYVSIGDLAQY
+211 NYASMGDIF
-222 NGGDDG
+222 GDDG
-228 RDREDAIEA
+228 WDREDAIEA

-263 IVKNNATMTKVGS
+263 IVKSNATMTKVGS

-288 LNVDYTLSATF
+288 LNVDYTLNATF
-299 TDINGKTITPTIGIK
+299 TDINGTTITPSIGIK
-314 NSSGNIVST
+314 DVSGNVTAT
-323 TKSLKELVGQEFYLS
+323 TKTLKELVGQEFYLI
-338 MPVSSNIS
+338 MPTSSNIS

-377 IVDETPFKFSDTTS
+377 IVNETPLNFSDATS

-427 SGEATTATYNHPK
+427 SGEATTATYNHTK
-440 NPLRVAIGDEVTYTI
+440 TPLKVAIGDVVTYTI

-461 EVDGYVEEITDH
+461 DIDGYVEEITDH
-473 LPEQLEFIVDD
+473 LPDQLEFIVDD
-484 QVNIQYGWKIASS
+484 QVNIEYGWKIASS
-497 SDLKT
+497 TDLKT
-502 IKTEYLSKAKETT
+502 IKTEYLSKANETT
-515 DGANKISAFNGKTL
+515 DGANKISAFNGTTL

-536 KCRVVSTDPMPTKIT
+536 KCRVVATDPMADKIT

-556 TRFTDGDGNT
+556 TKFTDGDGNT
-566 VTDRDSQANNVQLPT
+566 VTDRDSQENNVNLPT
-581 GKDLENYRDSEIN
+581 GKDLENYKDSEIN

-604 DDDDFEKLTLKD
+604 DDDDFEKLTLKE

-637 PKVNVTPLNNGGTT
+637 PQVNVTPLKNGGTT

-689 DHLPDQLEFVSGNA
+689 DHLPDQLEFVTGNEI
-703 TNTKYGWVVDST
+703 NTKYGWVVDST

-728 KESSAGSN
+728 KETSEGAN
-736 KIKAFNGT
+736 KIKAFDGT
-744 TLDYKDVKVVCKVVS
+744 KLDYKDVKVVCKVVS

-771 DISNFTDGNGNKVT
+771 DITKFTDGNGNTVT

-855 TKLADGTATTATY
+855 SKLADGTATTATY
-868 NHPKNPIDV
+868 NHPK
-877 TIGDIVEYTIRVY
+877 
-890 NEGEVDGYV
+890 
-899 QEITDHLPDQL
+899 
-910 EFVAN
+910 
-915 DETNIKYGWTVD
+915 
-927 GNNSKIIRTKYLSKE
+927 
-942 NDTAEGENKITSF
+942 
-955 NGTTL
+955 
-960 DYKDVKVVCKVIET
+960 
-974 KPMPTKIT
+974 
-982 NIADIS
+982 
-988 DFTDGNGNKVKD
+988 
-1000 RDSQEN
+1000 
-1006 NVNIPSDLPGYKD
+1006 
-1019 DEIGKNYVPGQQDDD
+1019 
-1034 DFEKLKIKEFD
+1034 
-1045 LALRKFIT
+1045 
-1053 KVNDENISSRVPV
+1053 
-1066 VDITQLK
+1066 
-1073 NGTATTAT
+1073 
-1081 YDHPKTPIKVKI
+1081 TPISVAI
-1093 DDVVEYTIRVYNE
+1093 GDVVEYTIRVYNE
-1106 GGVDGYVEEIT
+1106 AEVDGYVEEIT

-1123 LEFIADNE
+1123 LEFVAGNE
-1131 TNKKYGWSVDNQ
+1131 TNTKYGWTVDSN
-1143 NSKVV
+1143 NSKII
-1148 KTTYLS
+1148 KTKYLS
-1154 KANEKVAGENKIPAF
+1154 KANETTEGDNKIKAF
-1169 DGTTL
+1169 DGTKL
-1174 SYKEVKIA
+1174 DYKDVKVV
-1182 CKVISTNPMPTKI
+1182 CKVVSTDPMPTKI
-1195 TNIADISDFTNG
+1195 TNIADITKFTDGNG
-1207 NGEKVKDRDSE
+1207 NTVTDRDSQ

-1251 KLEVKPLEFDLA
+1251 KLKIKEFDLA
-1263 LRKFITKVNDEEI
+1263 LRKFITKVNNTEI
-1276 TSRIPKVDI
+1276 KSRIPQVD
-1285 TKLASG
+1285 TTPLKNG
-1291 EATTAIYNHSKT
+1291 TGTTAIYNHSKE
-1303 PVEVAIDDIVEYT
+1303 PVKVSLGAVVEYT

-1323 EIDGYAEEIKD
+1323 QVDGYVEEIKD
-1334 HLPDQLELIADNETN
+1334 HLPDQLEFIKDNETN
-1349 KAYGWTVDDQDS
+1349 KKYGWTVDSTDS
-1361 KVIKTTYLSKANEKV
+1361 KVIKTSYLSKANEKV
-1376 AGENKIPAF
+1376 AGKNKIPAF
-1385 DGTTLSYKDV
+1385 DGTTLSYKEV
-1395 KVVCKVVETNQMPK
+1395 KVACKVVSTDPMPS
-1409 KITNLADVSDFTDGD
+1409 KITNLADISDFTDGE
-1424 GNKVTDRDSEKDN
+1424 GNKVTDRDSKEDN

-1446 YKDDESNKDYVPGQ
+1446 YKDDESKKDYVPGQ
-1460 EDDDDFEKVTVA
+1460 EDDDDFEKVTLV

-1480 FITAVNDTEITSR
+1480 FITAVNNTEITSR

-1500 PIKDGSG
+1500 PIKDGSS

-1530 IRVYNEGEIDGYASE
+1530 IRVFNEGEMDGYASE

-1641 KNTNKDGK
+1641 KDSDKDGN
-1649 DVKDQDSVPDKWNEG
+1649 DVTDQDSVPDKWNEG

-1686 TQAIVTENGEDKI
+1686 TQAIVTENGEEKI

-1747 ELKDYIPDGLKF
+1747 ELKDYIPNGLKF
-1759 VAEDNPLWKQIDEKT
+1759 VPEDNPLWKQIDEKT
-1774 ITTDQ
+1774 ITTEQ

-1793 EVLLTW
+1793 EVVLTW

-1855 RTFTTIGLAVLVILS
+1855 KTFTTIGLAVLVILS
-1870 SGVAL
+1870 SGVVL

>member
-1 MKRLKKLVSSIL
+1 MKKFKKLVSSIL

-21 LGIISA
+21 LGSISA

-36 YLGIVSLRRSG
+36 YLGIVSLRRAG
-47 YGYQQGGASG
+47 YGYQQEGS

-122 ILPTGTNYN
+122 ILPTGSNYN

-144 AAGTDN
+144 AIGTDN
-150 KTAREAFLES
+150 TTAREEFLKS
-160 KIPDEFYEYVTDDDI
+160 KIPNELYELITDDDI
-175 DVVQQLAIW
+175 DAVQQLAIW

-211 NYVSIGDLAQY
+211 NYASMRDIF
-222 NGGDDG
+222 GDDG
-228 RDREDAIEA
+228 WDRENAIEA

-263 IVKNNATMTKVGS
+263 IVKSNATMTKVGN
-276 NYVAGPYKINQL
+276 NYVAGPYKINKL
-288 LNVDYTLSATF
+288 LNVDYTLNATF
-299 TDINGKTITPTIGIK
+299 TDINGTAITPSIGIK
-314 NSSGNIVST
+314 DVSGNVTAT
-323 TKSLKELVGQEFYLS
+323 TKTLKELVGQEFYLI
-338 MPVSSNIS
+338 MPTSSNIS

-377 IVDETPFKFSDTTS
+377 IVNETPLNFSDTTS

-440 NPLRVAIGDEVTYTI
+440 TPLKIAIGDVVTYTI

-461 EVDGYVEEITDH
+461 DIDGYVEEITDH
-473 LPEQLEFIVDD
+473 LPDQLEFIVDD
-484 QVNIQYGWKIASS
+484 QVNIEYGWKIASS
-497 SDLKT
+497 TDLKT
-502 IKTEYLSKAKETT
+502 IKTEYLSKANETT
-515 DGANKISAFNGKTL
+515 DGANKISSFNGTTL

-536 KCRVVSTDPMPTKIT
+536 KCRVVATDPMADKIT

-556 TRFTDGDGNT
+556 TKFTDGDGNT
-566 VTDRDSQANNVQLPT
+566 VTDRDSQENNVNLPT
-581 GKDLENYRDSEIN
+581 GKELENYKDYEIN

-604 DDDDFEKLTLKD
+604 DDDDFEKLTLKE

-637 PKVNVTPLNNGGTT
+637 PQVNVTPLKNGGTT

-689 DHLPDQLEFVSGNA
+689 DHLPDQLEFVAGNE

-728 KESSAGSN
+728 KEASEGAN
-736 KIKAFNGT
+736 KIKAFDGT
-744 TLDYKDVKVVCKVVS
+744 KLDYKDVKVVCKVVS
-759 TDPMPTKITNIA
+759 TEPMPTKITNIA
-771 DISNFTDGNGNKVT
+771 DITKFTDGNGNTVT

-855 TKLADGTATTATY
+855 SKLADGTATTATY
-868 NHPKNPIDV
+868 NHPKTPISV
-877 TIGDIVEYTIRVY
+877 
-890 NEGEVDGYV
+890 
-899 QEITDHLPDQL
+899 
-910 EFVAN
+910 
-915 DETNIKYGWTVD
+915 
-927 GNNSKIIRTKYLSKE
+927 
-942 NDTAEGENKITSF
+942 
-955 NGTTL
+955 
-960 DYKDVKVVCKVIET
+960 
-974 KPMPTKIT
+974 
-982 NIADIS
+982 
-988 DFTDGNGNKVKD
+988 
-1000 RDSQEN
+1000 
-1006 NVNIPSDLPGYKD
+1006 
-1019 DEIGKNYVPGQQDDD
+1019 EIG
-1034 DFEKLKIKEFD
+1034 
-1045 LALRKFIT
+1045 
-1053 KVNDENISSRVPV
+1053 
-1066 VDITQLK
+1066 
-1073 NGTATTAT
+1073 
-1081 YDHPKTPIKVKI
+1081 
-1093 DDVVEYTIRVYNE
+1093 DVVEYTIRVYNE
-1106 GGVDGYVEEIT
+1106 TEVDGYVEEIT
-1117 DHLPDQ
+1117 DHLPNQ
-1123 LEFIADNE
+1123 LEFIAGNE
-1131 TNKKYGWSVDNQ
+1131 INTKYGWTVDSN
-1143 NSKVV
+1143 NSKII
-1148 KTTYLS
+1148 KTKYLS
-1154 KANEKVAGENKIPAF
+1154 KANETTEGDNKIKAF
-1169 DGTTL
+1169 DGTKL
-1174 SYKEVKIA
+1174 DYKDVKVV
-1182 CKVISTNPMPTKI
+1182 CKVVSTDPMPTKI
-1195 TNIADISDFTNG
+1195 TNIADITKFTDGNG
-1207 NGEKVKDRDSE
+1207 NTVTDRDSQ

-1251 KLEVKPLEFDLA
+1251 KLKIKEFDLA
-1263 LRKFITKVNDEEI
+1263 LRKFITKVNNTEI
-1276 TSRIPKVDI
+1276 KSRIPQVD
-1285 TKLASG
+1285 TTPLKNG
-1291 EATTAIYNHSKT
+1291 TGTTAIYNHSKE
-1303 PVEVAIDDIVEYT
+1303 PVKVSLGAVVEYT

-1323 EIDGYAEEIKD
+1323 QVDGYVEEIKD
-1334 HLPDQLELIADNETN
+1334 HLPDQLEFIKDNEIN
-1349 KAYGWTVDDQDS
+1349 KKYGWTVDSTDS
-1361 KVIKTTYLSKANEKV
+1361 KVIKTSYLCKANEKV

-1385 DGTTLSYKDV
+1385 DGTTLSYKEV
-1395 KVVCKVVETNQMPK
+1395 KVACKVVSTDPMPS
-1409 KITNLADVSDFTDGD
+1409 KITNLADISDFTDGE
-1424 GNKVTDRDSEKDN
+1424 GNKVTDRDSKEDN

-1446 YKDDESNKDYVPGQ
+1446 YKDDESKKDYVPGQ
-1460 EDDDDFEKVTVA
+1460 EDDDDFEKVTLV

-1480 FITAVNDTEITSR
+1480 FITAVNNTEITSR

-1500 PIKDGSG
+1500 PIKDGSS

-1530 IRVYNEGEIDGYASE
+1530 IRVFNEGEMDGYASE

-1641 KNTNKDGK
+1641 KDSDKDGN
-1649 DVKDQDSVPDKWNEG
+1649 DVTDQDSVPDKWNEG

-1747 ELKDYIPDGLKF
+1747 ELKDYIPNGLKF
-1759 VAEDNPLWKQIDEKT
+1759 VPEDNPLWKQIDEKT

-1793 EVLLTW
+1793 EVVLTW

-1855 RTFTTIGLAVLVILS
+1855 KTFTTISLAVLVILS
-1870 SGVAL
+1870 SGVVL

>member
-1 MKRLKKLVSSIL
+1 MKKLKKLVSSIL
-13 ITMLTVAT
+13 ITMLTVTT
-21 LGIISA
+21 LGSISA

-36 YLGIVSLRRSG
+36 YLGIVSLRSSG
-47 YGYQQGGASG
+47 YGYQQTGD

-65 DSENGKTADL
+65 DSQNGKTANL

-122 ILPTGTNYN
+122 ILPTGSNYN

-144 AAGTDN
+144 VIGTDN
-150 KTAREAFLES
+150 TTAREEFLKS
-160 KIPDEFYEYVTDDDI
+160 KIPDKFYEYVTDDDI

-184 YFTNPSGDKYHYETT
+184 YFTNPEGKYHYATT
-199 NLKVNSIANVDS
+199 NFKINSIANVDS
-211 NYVSIGDLAQY
+211 NYASMGDIF
-222 NGGDDG
+222 GDDG
-228 RDREDAIEA
+228 WNREDAIEA
-237 LFQYYITNAKANSNY
+237 LFKYYITNAKANSNY

-263 IVKNNATMTKVGS
+263 IVKSNATMTKEGN

-288 LNVDYTLSATF
+288 LNVDYTLNATF
-299 TDINGKTITPTIGIK
+299 TDINETTITPSIGIK
-314 NSSGNIVST
+314 NINGTVTATSKT
-323 TKSLKELVGQEFYLS
+323 LKELVGQEFYLM
-338 MPVSSNIS
+338 MPTSSNIS

-377 IVDETPFKFSDTTS
+377 IVNETPLNFSDTTS

-440 NPLRVAIGDEVTYTI
+440 TPLKVAIGDVVTYTI

-461 EVDGYVEEITDH
+461 DIDGYVEEITDH
-473 LPEQLEFIVDD
+473 LPDQLEFIVDD
-484 QVNIQYGWKIASS
+484 QVNIEYGWKIASS
-497 SDLKT
+497 TDLKT
-502 IKTEYLSKAKETT
+502 IKTEYLSKANETT
-515 DGANKISAFNGKTL
+515 DGANKISAFNGTTL

-536 KCRVVSTDPMPTKIT
+536 KCRVVATDPMADKIT

-556 TRFTDGDGNT
+556 TKFTDGDGNT
-566 VTDRDSQANNVQLPT
+566 VTDRDSQENNVNLPT
-581 GKDLENYRDSEIN
+581 GKDLENYKDSEIN

-604 DDDDFEKLTLKD
+604 DDDDFEKLTLKE

-637 PKVNVTPLNNGGTT
+637 PQVNVTPLKNGGTT

-689 DHLPDQLEFVSGNA
+689 DHLPDQLEFVSGNEI
-703 TNTKYGWVVDST
+703 NTKYGWVVDST

-728 KESSAGSN
+728 KETSEGAN
-736 KIKAFNGT
+736 KIKAFDGT
-744 TLDYKDVKVVCKVVS
+744 KLDYKDVKVVCKVVS

-771 DISNFTDGNGNKVT
+771 DITKFTDGNGNTVT

-855 TKLADGTATTATY
+855 SKLADGTATTATY
-868 NHPKNPIDV
+868 NHPKTPISV
-877 TIGDIVEYTIRVY
+877 TIG
-890 NEGEVDGYV
+890 
-899 QEITDHLPDQL
+899 
-910 EFVAN
+910 
-915 DETNIKYGWTVD
+915 
-927 GNNSKIIRTKYLSKE
+927 
-942 NDTAEGENKITSF
+942 
-955 NGTTL
+955 
-960 DYKDVKVVCKVIET
+960 
-974 KPMPTKIT
+974 
-982 NIADIS
+982 
-988 DFTDGNGNKVKD
+988 
-1000 RDSQEN
+1000 
-1006 NVNIPSDLPGYKD
+1006 
-1019 DEIGKNYVPGQQDDD
+1019 
-1034 DFEKLKIKEFD
+1034 
-1045 LALRKFIT
+1045 
-1053 KVNDENISSRVPV
+1053 
-1066 VDITQLK
+1066 
-1073 NGTATTAT
+1073 
-1081 YDHPKTPIKVKI
+1081 
-1093 DDVVEYTIRVYNE
+1093 DVVEYTIRVYNE
-1106 GGVDGYVEEIT
+1106 AEVDGYVEEIT

-1123 LEFIADNE
+1123 LEFVAGNE
-1131 TNKKYGWSVDNQ
+1131 TNTKYGWTVDSN
-1143 NSKVV
+1143 NSKII
-1148 KTTYLS
+1148 KTKYLS
-1154 KANEKVAGENKIPAF
+1154 KANETTEGDNKIKAF
-1169 DGTTL
+1169 DRIQL
-1174 SYKEVKIA
+1174 DYKDVKVV
-1182 CKVISTNPMPTKI
+1182 CKVVSTDPMPTKI
-1195 TNIADISDFTNG
+1195 TNIADITKFTDGNG
-1207 NGEKVKDRDSE
+1207 NTVTDRDSQ

-1251 KLEVKPLEFDLA
+1251 KLKIKEFDLA
-1263 LRKFITKVNDEEI
+1263 LRKFITKVNNTEI
-1276 TSRIPKVDI
+1276 KSRIPQVD
-1285 TKLASG
+1285 TTPLKNG
-1291 EATTAIYNHSKT
+1291 TGTTAIYNHSKE
-1303 PVEVAIDDIVEYT
+1303 PVKVSLGAVVEYT

-1323 EIDGYAEEIKD
+1323 QVDGYVEEIKD
-1334 HLPDQLELIADNETN
+1334 HLPDQLEFVKDNETN
-1349 KAYGWTVDDQDS
+1349 KKYGWTVDSTDS
-1361 KVIKTTYLSKANEKV
+1361 KVIKTSYLSKANEKV

-1385 DGTTLSYKDV
+1385 DGTTLSYKEV
-1395 KVVCKVVETNQMPK
+1395 KVACKVVSTDPMPS
-1409 KITNLADVSDFTDGD
+1409 KITNLADISDFTDGE
-1424 GNKVTDRDSEKDN
+1424 GNKVTDRDSKEDN

-1446 YKDDESNKDYVPGQ
+1446 YKDDESKKDYVPGQ
-1460 EDDDDFEKVTVA
+1460 EDDDDFEKVTLV

-1480 FITAVNDTEITSR
+1480 FITAVNNTEITSR

-1500 PIKDGSG
+1500 PIKDGSS

-1530 IRVYNEGEIDGYASE
+1530 IRVFNEGEMDGYASE

-1641 KNTNKDGK
+1641 KDSDKDGN
-1649 DVKDQDSVPDKWNEG
+1649 DVTDQDSVPDKWNEG

-1686 TQAIVTENGEDKI
+1686 TQAIVTENGEEKI

-1855 RTFTTIGLAVLVILS
+1855 KTFTTISLAVLVILS
-1870 SGVAL
+1870 SGVVL

>member
-1 MKRLKKLVSSIL
+1 MKKFKKLVSSIL

-21 LGIISA
+21 LGSISA

-36 YLGIVSLRRSG
+36 YLGIVSLRRAG
-47 YGYQQGGASG
+47 YGYQQEGS

-122 ILPTGTNYN
+122 ILPTGSNYN

-144 AAGTDN
+144 AIGTDN
-150 KTAREAFLES
+150 TTAREEFLKS
-160 KIPDEFYEYVTDDDI
+160 KIPNELYDLITDDDI
-175 DVVQQLAIW
+175 DAVQQLAIW
-184 YFTNPSGDKYHYETT
+184 YFTNPSGDKYHYETS
-199 NLKVNSIANVDS
+199 NFKINSIANVDS
-211 NYVSIGDLAQY
+211 NYASMGDIF
-222 NGGDDG
+222 GDDG
-228 RDREDAIEA
+228 WDREDAIEA

-263 IVKNNATMTKVGS
+263 IVKSNATMTKVGS

-288 LNVDYTLSATF
+288 LNIDYTLNATF
-299 TDINGKTITPTIGIK
+299 TDINGTTITPSIGIK
-314 NSSGNIVST
+314 DVSGNVTAT
-323 TKSLKELVGQEFYLS
+323 TKTLKELVGQEFYLI
-338 MPVSSNIS
+338 MPTSSNIS

-377 IVDETPFKFSDTTS
+377 IVNETPLNFSDTTS

-440 NPLRVAIGDEVTYTI
+440 TPLKVAIGDVVTYTI

-461 EVDGYVEEITDH
+461 DIDGYVEEITDH
-473 LPEQLEFIVDD
+473 LPDQLEFIVDD
-484 QVNIQYGWKIASS
+484 QVNIENGWKIASS
-497 SDLKT
+497 TDLKT
-502 IKTEYLSKAKETT
+502 IKTEYLSKANETT
-515 DGANKISAFNGKTL
+515 DGANKISAFNGTTL

-536 KCRVVSTDPMPTKIT
+536 KCRVVATDPMADKIT

-556 TRFTDGDGNT
+556 TKFTDGDGNT
-566 VTDRDSQANNVQLPT
+566 VTDRDSQENNVNLPT
-581 GKDLENYRDSEIN
+581 GKDLENYKDSEIN

-604 DDDDFEKLTLKD
+604 DDDDFEKLTLKE

-637 PKVNVTPLNNGGTT
+637 PQVNVTPLKNGGTT

-689 DHLPDQLEFVSGNA
+689 DHLPDQLEFVAGNEI
-703 TNTKYGWVVDST
+703 NTKYGWVVDST

-728 KESSAGSN
+728 KEASEGAN
-736 KIKAFNGT
+736 KIKAFDGT
-744 TLDYKDVKVVCKVVS
+744 KLDYKDVKVVCKVVS

-771 DISNFTDGNGNKVT
+771 DITKFTDGNGNKVT

-837 ITKLNDEEITSR
+837 ITKVNNTEIKSR
-849 IPQPDV
+849 IPQVD
-855 TKLADGTATTATY
+855 TT
-868 NHPKNPIDV
+868 P
-877 TIGDIVEYTIRVY
+877 
-890 NEGEVDGYV
+890 
-899 QEITDHLPDQL
+899 
-910 EFVAN
+910 
-915 DETNIKYGWTVD
+915 
-927 GNNSKIIRTKYLSKE
+927 
-942 NDTAEGENKITSF
+942 
-955 NGTTL
+955 
-960 DYKDVKVVCKVIET
+960 
-974 KPMPTKIT
+974 
-982 NIADIS
+982 
-988 DFTDGNGNKVKD
+988 
-1000 RDSQEN
+1000 
-1006 NVNIPSDLPGYKD
+1006 
-1019 DEIGKNYVPGQQDDD
+1019 
-1034 DFEKLKIKEFD
+1034 
-1045 LALRKFIT
+1045 
-1053 KVNDENISSRVPV
+1053 
-1066 VDITQLK
+1066 LK
-1073 NGTATTAT
+1073 NGTGTTAI
-1081 YDHPKTPIKVKI
+1081 YNHSKEPVKVSLGA
-1093 DDVVEYTIRVYNE
+1093 VVEYTIRVYNE
-1106 GGVDGYVEEIT
+1106 GQVDGYVEEIK

-1123 LEFIADNE
+1123 LEFIKDNE
-1131 TNKKYGWSVDNQ
+1131 TNKKYGWTVDSTD
-1143 NSKVV
+1143 SKVI
-1148 KTTYLS
+1148 KTSYLS

-1174 SYKEVKIA
+1174 SYKEVKVA
-1182 CKVISTNPMPTKI
+1182 CKVVSTDPMPSKI
-1195 TNIADISDFTNG
+1195 TNLADISDFTD
-1207 NGEKVKDRDSE
+1207 GE
-1218 ENNVNIPSDL
+1218 
-1228 PGYKDDEI
+1228 
-1236 GKDYVPGQQDDDDFE
+1236 
-1251 KLEVKPLEFDLA
+1251 
-1263 LRKFITKVNDEEI
+1263 
-1276 TSRIPKVDI
+1276 
-1285 TKLASG
+1285 
-1291 EATTAIYNHSKT
+1291 
-1303 PVEVAIDDIVEYT
+1303 
-1316 IRVYNEG
+1316 
-1323 EIDGYAEEIKD
+1323 
-1334 HLPDQLELIADNETN
+1334 
-1349 KAYGWTVDDQDS
+1349 
-1361 KVIKTTYLSKANEKV
+1361 
-1376 AGENKIPAF
+1376 
-1385 DGTTLSYKDV
+1385 
-1395 KVVCKVVETNQMPK
+1395 
-1409 KITNLADVSDFTDGD
+1409 
-1424 GNKVTDRDSEKDN
+1424 GNKVTDRDSKEDN

-1446 YKDDESNKDYVPGQ
+1446 YKDDESKKDYVPGQ
-1460 EDDDDFEKVTVA
+1460 EDDDDFEKVTLV

-1480 FITAVNDTEITSR
+1480 FITAVNNTEITSR

-1500 PIKDGSG
+1500 PIKDGSS

-1530 IRVYNEGEIDGYASE
+1530 IRVFNEGEMDGYASE

-1641 KNTNKDGK
+1641 KDSDKDGN
-1649 DVKDQDSVPDKWNEG
+1649 DVTDQDSVPDKWNEG

-1686 TQAIVTENGEDKI
+1686 TQAIVTENGEEKI

-1747 ELKDYIPDGLKF
+1747 ELKDYIPNGLKF
-1759 VAEDNPLWKQIDEKT
+1759 VPEDNPLWKQIDEKT

-1793 EVLLTW
+1793 EVVLTW

-1855 RTFTTIGLAVLVILS
+1855 KTFTTIGLAVLVILS
-1870 SGVAL
+1870 SGVVL